1 MVYIP
6 LVKKTKW
13 IDLSNEHKR
22 LREEVEKDLREGC
35 CQKGNIQP
43 IMLQG
48 AFGIGKTNTLYYIF
62 HYCWEVLKTPALYM
76 PLAKIVDEVKK
87 EAKASDSGK
96 VENNRLSLILK
107 KMIDEQ
113 IALLKSD
120 NYDEIYNVDFPE
132 FQSGDENVNLSLTD
146 YLKDFESVSVVFD
159 EKEENPFKDVV
170 FNKDVISSAITSGNV
185 PVLLVDEF
193 ESKFYELKKI
203 VASSGGGILRELFDQ
218 IVQTHP
224 FQLVIGNGP
233 ASGYEVAKDKGG
245 DADSETAANR
255 RLKTIPIPFPASS
268 LLKRRFMEGCANGYV
283 NFIWWM
289 SRCRPGHVQK
299 LHDNVKYDMLN
310 GYKSS
315 EFVTQ
320 SIFNEP
326 IDEGGEDVTYLKT
339 SYFETIDSHLFP
351 IVKDLLLDFEPC
363 ELTME
368 KDYIDAFKN
377 ENDAKSFF
385 CSDET
390 INVEKVL
397 CPALKD
403 DICLFLEKC
412 KNSEAKYLDVNYYTH
427 LNKYFSYILDACANK
442 VGEIAF
448 NSPYK
453 YAEEALADS
462 FLIPLLELTYDFV
475 SQYEDSEAPAIK
487 EVRDFLLDCI
497 KHVEHS
503 KEEEQIAEDFPE
515 LSNLFDGFR
524 ANKCKGDK
532 FYIQFSL
539 QALREIFEQPIGS
552 PILRYRGMSLEE
564 KLETVDFQKTVLLTD
579 SYDNQIIVFV
589 PILEEDKQDAYLS
602 RLEKYIASIENNLH
616 ENAKKTL
623 HVVYLQESE
632 KIDSLKTRITR
643 TGDELL
649 PIAKYKK
656 IVFELFDDYKFNFGR
671 QIQDFIDSV
680 AKIVIAGCACGDLY
694 SPNGMTCEVR
704 DVITKIKDSS
714 WTPQKEIRRIRRT
727 IEHYEKLVCEGDNAI
742 LKAIKSK
749 SLIDYED
756 ALTKAIC
763 DASEYEDNIPCDF
776 TKIVDGKVTDTRS
789 KYIAQLYVLE
799 KAGKSGMGNNSLIEL
814 LKKIGTQGDLY
825 FAPNEDKT
833 LQTLHFDQLKT
844 ALSDSEELSVFFEK
858 YNKDDRFIQ
867 NLLAFAGSMVKET
880 VATDIET
887 LYAFMNDSIDNHWIG
902 TYSDKLKYN
911 CSKAETLI
919 KLLYLSKYVSK
930 MDSETLKESLISNL
944 NAKGAELNSTR
955 VTLTNSINEILTL
968 LYTQKPQR
976 DNESQPFFGYL
987 HKLSEVGR
995 LFDDCQRVL
1004 REESDSMA
1012 ALCIIDSVYSRLV
1025 DIVDSVNILSTQ
1037 TTTVKNSLSSFQQ
1050 SVNRLYQLPI
1060 NEIYE
1065 NKLAAKLINMK
1076 SPDASKNGFRGYN
1089 EDYCWANTRN
1099 TLKYYKDETKNVFTT
1114 KLNPIKND
1122 TLKANDVSAF
1132 TNYLYRVFQSSTD
1145 IKTRLDSVLNL
1156 CRECKVLADDYTE
1169 LKSQIEN
1176 LLKVEVNNG

>member
-1 MVYIP
+1 MAYIP
-6 LVKKTKW
+6 LVKQTKW

-22 LREEVEKDLREGC
+22 LREEVEKDLRKGC
-35 CQKGNIQP
+35 CEKGNIQP

-62 HYCWEVLKTPALYM
+62 HYCWEVLQTPALYL

-87 EAKASDSGK
+87 EANSNDSGK

-113 IALLKSD
+113 INLFKSD
-120 NYDEIYNVDFPE
+120 NYDEVFNVDFPE

-146 YLKDFESVSVVFD
+146 YLKDFEPVTVVLD
-159 EKEENPFKDVV
+159 EKEENPFKDIV
-170 FNKDVISSAITSGNV
+170 FNKDVINIAISSGNV

-218 IVQTHP
+218 IVQTRP

-255 RLKTIPIPFPASS
+255 RLKTIPIPFPASA

-299 LHDNVKYDMLN
+299 LHDNVKYDMLS

-315 EFVTQ
+315 EFITQ

-326 IDEGGEDVTYLKT
+326 IDEGGEEVTYLKT
-339 SYFETIDSHLFP
+339 SFFETIDSHLFP
-351 IVKDLLLDFEPC
+351 IVKDLLLDFEPR

-368 KDYIDAFKN
+368 KDYIDAFKDEIN
-377 ENDAKSFF
+377 AKCFY

-390 INVEKVL
+390 INVEKEL

-403 DICLFLEKC
+403 DLSIFLDKC
-412 KNSEAKYLDVNYYTH
+412 KNSDAKYLDINYYTH
-427 LNKYFSYILDACANK
+427 LNKYFSYILDACADKNGK
-442 VGEIAF
+442 IAF

-503 KEEEQIAEDFPE
+503 KEEEQIADDFPE
-515 LSNLFDGFR
+515 LSNLFDGFK
-524 ANKCKGDK
+524 ANKSKGEE

-539 QALREIFEQPIGS
+539 RALREIFEQPIGS
-552 PILRYRGMSLEE
+552 PILRYRGMSLEQ
-564 KLETVDFQKTVLLTD
+564 KLETIDFQKTVLLTD
-579 SYDNQIIVFV
+579 SYDNQMIVFV
-589 PILEEDKQDAYLS
+589 PNLEEDKQDAYIS
-602 RLEKYIASIENNLH
+602 RLEMYIKSVEKDLH
-616 ENAKKTL
+616 ENARKTL
-623 HVVYLQESE
+623 HIVYLQESE
-632 KIDSLKTRITR
+632 KIDLLKNRITR
-643 TGDELL
+643 VGDELL

-671 QIQDFIDSV
+671 QIQDFVDSV
-680 AKIVIAGCACGDLY
+680 AKIVIAGCACDDIY
-694 SPNGMTCEVR
+694 SLNGLTYEVR

-714 WTPQKEIRRIRRT
+714 WTPQKEIRRT

-742 LKAIKSK
+742 LKAVKSK

-756 ALTKAIC
+756 ALSKAIC
-763 DASEYEDNIPCDF
+763 DASDYEDNVPCDF
-776 TKIVDGKVTDTRS
+776 TKVIDGKITDARS
-789 KYIAQLYVLE
+789 KCIALLYVLE
-799 KAGKSGMGNNSLIEL
+799 KAGKTDNVNNSMVEL
-814 LKKIGTQGDLY
+814 LRKVGTQGALH
-825 FAPNEDKT
+825 FAPNEDKV
-833 LQTLHFDQLKT
+833 LQSLHFDQLKT
-844 ALSDSEELSVFFEK
+844 ALSDSEEIKDILGK
-858 YNKDDRFIQ
+858 YNGDDRFIQ
-867 NLLAFAGSMVKET
+867 NLFAFAGSMVKET
-880 VATDIET
+880 VATNIEA
-887 LYAFMNDSIDNHWIG
+887 LYAFMNDSFDNHWIA
-902 TYSDKLKYN
+902 TYSDKMKYN
-911 CSKAETLI
+911 CPKAEILI
-919 KLLYLSKYVSK
+919 KLLYLSNYVSK
-930 MDSETLKESLISNL
+930 IDSAKLRESLIANL
-944 NAKGAELNSTR
+944 TAKGAELNATR
-955 VTLTNSINEILTL
+955 ATLSESINEILTL

-976 DNESQPFFGYL
+976 DNDSQPFFGYL
-987 HKLSEVGR
+987 QKLSDVGK
-995 LFDDCQRVL
+995 LFEDCQRVL
-1004 REESDSMA
+1004 REESDSIA
-1012 ALCIIDSVYSRLV
+1012 ALCVINSVYSRLV
-1025 DIVDSVNILSTQ
+1025 DIIDSVKILSTQ
-1037 TTTVKNSLSSFQQ
+1037 TTTIKNSLSGFEQ
-1050 SVNRLYQLPI
+1050 SIKRLYQSPI

-1065 NKLAAKLINMK
+1065 DKLAAKLINMK

-1089 EDYCWANTRN
+1089 EDYCWATTRN
-1099 TLKYYKDETKNVFTT
+1099 TLKYHKDETKNVFTT
-1114 KLNPIKND
+1114 KLNPIKQE
-1122 TLKANDVSAF
+1122 TLKGNDVSVF
-1132 TNYLYRVFQSSTD
+1132 TTYLSRVLQTTTD
-1145 IKTRLDSVLNL
+1145 IKTRLDSVLSL

-1169 LKSQIEN
+1169 LKTQIGN
-1176 LLKVEVNNG
+1176 LLKFEENNG

>member
-6 LVKKTKW
+6 LVKQTKW

-22 LREEVEKDLREGC
+22 LREEVEKDLRKGC
-35 CQKGNIQP
+35 CEKGNIQP

-62 HYCWEVLKTPALYM
+62 HYCWEVLQTPALYL

-87 EAKASDSGK
+87 EAKSNDSGK

-113 IALLKSD
+113 INLLKSD
-120 NYDEIYNVDFPE
+120 NYDEVFNVDFPE

-146 YLKDFESVSVVFD
+146 YLKDFEPVTVVLD
-159 EKEENPFKDVV
+159 EKEDNPFKDIV
-170 FNKDVISSAITSGNV
+170 FNKDVINIAISSGNV

-218 IVQTHP
+218 IVQTRP

-255 RLKTIPIPFPASS
+255 RLKTIPIPFPASA

-299 LHDNVKYDMLN
+299 LHDNVKYDMLS

-315 EFVTQ
+315 EFITQ

-326 IDEGGEDVTYLKT
+326 IDEGGEEVTYLKT
-339 SYFETIDSHLFP
+339 SFFETIDSHLFP
-351 IVKDLLLDFEPC
+351 IVKDLLLDFEPR

-368 KDYIDAFKN
+368 KDYIDAFKDEIN
-377 ENDAKSFF
+377 AKCFY

-390 INVEKVL
+390 INVEKEL

-403 DICLFLEKC
+403 DLSIFLDKC
-412 KNSEAKYLDVNYYTH
+412 KNSDAKYLDINYYTH
-427 LNKYFSYILDACANK
+427 LNKYFSYILDACADKNGK
-442 VGEIAF
+442 IAF

-503 KEEEQIAEDFPE
+503 KKEEQIADDFPE
-515 LSNLFDGFR
+515 LSNLFDGFK
-524 ANKCKGDK
+524 ANKSKGEE

-539 QALREIFEQPIGS
+539 RALREIFEQPIGS
-552 PILRYRGMSLEE
+552 PILRYRGMSLEQ
-564 KLETVDFQKTVLLTD
+564 KLETIDFQKTVLLTD
-579 SYDNQIIVFV
+579 SYDNQMIVFV
-589 PILEEDKQDAYLS
+589 PNLEEDKQDAYIS
-602 RLEKYIASIENNLH
+602 RLEMYIKSVEKDLH
-616 ENAKKTL
+616 ENARKTL
-623 HVVYLQESE
+623 HIVYLQESE
-632 KIDSLKTRITR
+632 KIDLLKNRITR
-643 TGDELL
+643 VGDELL

-671 QIQDFIDSV
+671 QIQDFVDSV
-680 AKIVIAGCACGDLY
+680 AKIVIAGCACDDLY
-694 SPNGMTCEVR
+694 SLNGLTYEVR

-714 WTPQKEIRRIRRT
+714 WTPQKEIRRT

-742 LKAIKSK
+742 LKAVKSK

-756 ALTKAIC
+756 ASSKAIC
-763 DASEYEDNIPCDF
+763 DASDYEDNVPCDF
-776 TKIVDGKVTDTRS
+776 TKVIDGKITDARS
-789 KYIAQLYVLE
+789 KCIALLYVLE
-799 KAGKSGMGNNSLIEL
+799 KAGKTDNVNNSMIEL
-814 LKKIGTQGDLY
+814 LRKVGTQGALH
-825 FAPNEDKT
+825 FAPNEDKV
-833 LQTLHFDQLKT
+833 LQSLHFDQLKT
-844 ALSDSEELSVFFEK
+844 ALSDSEEIKDILGK
-858 YNKDDRFIQ
+858 YNGDDRFIQ
-867 NLLAFAGSMVKET
+867 NLFAFAGSMVKET
-880 VATDIET
+880 VATNIEA
-887 LYAFMNDSIDNHWIG
+887 LYAFMNDSFDNHWIA
-902 TYSDKLKYN
+902 TYSDKMKYN
-911 CSKAETLI
+911 CPKAEILI
-919 KLLYLSKYVSK
+919 KLLYLSNYVSK
-930 MDSETLKESLISNL
+930 IDSAKLRESLIANL
-944 NAKGAELNSTR
+944 TAKGAELNATR
-955 VTLTNSINEILTL
+955 ATLSESINEILTL

-976 DNESQPFFGYL
+976 DNDSQPFFGYL
-987 HKLSEVGR
+987 QKLSDVGK
-995 LFDDCQRVL
+995 LFEDCQRVL
-1004 REESDSMA
+1004 REESDSIA
-1012 ALCIIDSVYSRLV
+1012 ALCVINSVYSRLV
-1025 DIVDSVNILSTQ
+1025 DIIDSVKILSTQ
-1037 TTTVKNSLSSFQQ
+1037 TTTIKNSLSGFEQ
-1050 SVNRLYQLPI
+1050 SIKRLYQSPI

-1065 NKLAAKLINMK
+1065 DKLAAKLINMK

-1089 EDYCWANTRN
+1089 EDYCWATTRN
-1099 TLKYYKDETKNVFTT
+1099 TLKYHKDETKNVFTT
-1114 KLNPIKND
+1114 KLNPIKQE
-1122 TLKANDVSAF
+1122 TLKGNDVSVF
-1132 TNYLYRVFQSSTD
+1132 TTYLSRVLQTTTD
-1145 IKTRLDSVLNL
+1145 IKTRLDSVLSL

-1169 LKSQIEN
+1169 LKTQIGN
-1176 LLKVEVNNG
+1176 LLKFEENNG

>member
-1 MVYIP
+1 MAYIP
-6 LVKKTKW
+6 LVKQTKW

-22 LREEVEKDLREGC
+22 LREEVEKDLRKGC
-35 CQKGNIQP
+35 CEKGNIQP

-62 HYCWEVLKTPALYM
+62 HYCWEVLQTPALYL

-87 EAKASDSGK
+87 EAKSNDSGK
-96 VENNRLSLILK
+96 VENNRLSFILK

-113 IALLKSD
+113 INLLKSD
-120 NYDEIYNVDFPE
+120 NYDEVFNVDFPE

-146 YLKDFESVSVVFD
+146 YLKDFEPVTVVLD
-159 EKEENPFKDVV
+159 EKEDNPFKDIV
-170 FNKDVISSAITSGNV
+170 FNKDVINIAISSGNV

-218 IVQTHP
+218 IVQTRP

-255 RLKTIPIPFPASS
+255 RLKTIPIPFPASA

-299 LHDNVKYDMLN
+299 LHDNVKYDMLS

-315 EFVTQ
+315 EFITQ

-326 IDEGGEDVTYLKT
+326 IDEGGEEVTYLKT
-339 SYFETIDSHLFP
+339 SFFETIDSHLFP
-351 IVKDLLLDFEPC
+351 IVKDLLLDFEPR

-368 KDYIDAFKN
+368 KDYIDAFKDEIN
-377 ENDAKSFF
+377 AKCFY

-390 INVEKVL
+390 INVEKEL

-403 DICLFLEKC
+403 DLSIFLDKC
-412 KNSEAKYLDVNYYTH
+412 KNSDAKYLDINYYTH
-427 LNKYFSYILDACANK
+427 LNKYFSYILDACADKNGK
-442 VGEIAF
+442 IAF

-503 KEEEQIAEDFPE
+503 KEEEQIADDFPE
-515 LSNLFDGFR
+515 LSNLFDGFK
-524 ANKCKGDK
+524 ANKSKGEE

-539 QALREIFEQPIGS
+539 RALREIFEQPIGS
-552 PILRYRGMSLEE
+552 PILRYRGMSLEQ
-564 KLETVDFQKTVLLTD
+564 KLETIDFQKTVLLTD
-579 SYDNQIIVFV
+579 SYDNQMIVFV
-589 PILEEDKQDAYLS
+589 PNLEEDKQDAYIS
-602 RLEKYIASIENNLH
+602 RLEMYIKSVEKDLH
-616 ENAKKTL
+616 ENARKTL
-623 HVVYLQESE
+623 HIVYLQESE
-632 KIDSLKTRITR
+632 KIDLLKNRITR
-643 TGDELL
+643 VGDELL

-671 QIQDFIDSV
+671 QIQDFVDSV
-680 AKIVIAGCACGDLY
+680 AKIVIAGCACDDLY
-694 SPNGMTCEVR
+694 SLNGLTYEVR

-714 WTPQKEIRRIRRT
+714 WTPQKEIRRT

-742 LKAIKSK
+742 LKAVKSK

-756 ALTKAIC
+756 ALSKAIC
-763 DASEYEDNIPCDF
+763 DASDYEDNVPCDF
-776 TKIVDGKVTDTRS
+776 TKVIDGKITDARS
-789 KYIAQLYVLE
+789 KCIALLYVLE
-799 KAGKSGMGNNSLIEL
+799 KAGKTNNVNNSMVEL
-814 LKKIGTQGDLY
+814 LRKVGTQGALH
-825 FAPNEDKT
+825 FAPNEDKV
-833 LQTLHFDQLKT
+833 LQSLHFDQLKT
-844 ALSDSEELSVFFEK
+844 ALSDSEEIKDILGK
-858 YNKDDRFIQ
+858 YNGDDRFIQ
-867 NLLAFAGSMVKET
+867 NLFAFAGSMVKET
-880 VATDIET
+880 VATNIEA
-887 LYAFMNDSIDNHWIG
+887 LYAFMNDSFDNHWIA
-902 TYSDKLKYN
+902 TYSDKMKYN
-911 CSKAETLI
+911 CPKAEILI
-919 KLLYLSKYVSK
+919 KLLYLSNYVSK
-930 MDSETLKESLISNL
+930 IDSAKLRESLIANIT
-944 NAKGAELNSTR
+944 AKGAELNATR
-955 VTLTNSINEILTL
+955 ATLSESINEILTL

-976 DNESQPFFGYL
+976 DNDSQPFFGYL
-987 HKLSEVGR
+987 QKLSDVGK
-995 LFDDCQRVL
+995 LFEDCQRVL
-1004 REESDSMA
+1004 REESDSIA
-1012 ALCIIDSVYSRLV
+1012 ALCVINSVYSRLV
-1025 DIVDSVNILSTQ
+1025 DIIDSVKILSTQ
-1037 TTTVKNSLSSFQQ
+1037 TTTIKNSLSGFEQ
-1050 SVNRLYQLPI
+1050 SIKRLYQSPI

-1065 NKLAAKLINMK
+1065 DKLAAKLINMK

-1089 EDYCWANTRN
+1089 EDYCWATTRN
-1099 TLKYYKDETKNVFTT
+1099 TLKYHKDETKNVFTT
-1114 KLNPIKND
+1114 KLNPIKQE
-1122 TLKANDVSAF
+1122 TLKGNDVSVF
-1132 TNYLYRVFQSSTD
+1132 TTYLSRVLQTTTD
-1145 IKTRLDSVLNL
+1145 IKTRLDSVLSL

-1169 LKSQIEN
+1169 LKTQIGN
-1176 LLKVEVNNG
+1176 LLKFEENNG

>member
-1 MVYIP
+1 MAYIP
-6 LVKKTKW
+6 LVKQTKW

-22 LREEVEKDLREGC
+22 LREEVEKDLRKGC
-35 CQKGNIQP
+35 CEKGNIQP

-62 HYCWEVLKTPALYM
+62 HYCWEVLQTPALYL

-87 EAKASDSGK
+87 EAKSNDSGK
-96 VENNRLSLILK
+96 VENNRLSFILK

-113 IALLKSD
+113 INLLKSD
-120 NYDEIYNVDFPE
+120 NYDEVFNVDFPE

-146 YLKDFESVSVVFD
+146 YLKDFEPVTVVLD
-159 EKEENPFKDVV
+159 EKEDNPFKDIV
-170 FNKDVISSAITSGNV
+170 FNKDVINIAISSGNV

-218 IVQTHP
+218 IVQTRP

-255 RLKTIPIPFPASS
+255 RLKTIPIPFPASA

-299 LHDNVKYDMLN
+299 LHDNVKYDMLS

-315 EFVTQ
+315 EFITQ

-326 IDEGGEDVTYLKT
+326 IDEGGEEVTYLKT
-339 SYFETIDSHLFP
+339 SFFETIDSHLFP
-351 IVKDLLLDFEPC
+351 IVKDLLLDFEPR

-368 KDYIDAFKN
+368 KDYIDAFKDEIN
-377 ENDAKSFF
+377 AKCFY

-390 INVEKVL
+390 INVEKEL

-403 DICLFLEKC
+403 DLSIFLDKC
-412 KNSEAKYLDVNYYTH
+412 KNSDAKYLDINYYTH
-427 LNKYFSYILDACANK
+427 LNKYFSYILDACADKNGK
-442 VGEIAF
+442 IAF

-503 KEEEQIAEDFPE
+503 KEEEQIADDFPE
-515 LSNLFDGFR
+515 LSNLFDGFK
-524 ANKCKGDK
+524 ANKSKGEE

-539 QALREIFEQPIGS
+539 RALREIFEQPIGS
-552 PILRYRGMSLEE
+552 PILRYRGMSLEQ
-564 KLETVDFQKTVLLTD
+564 KLETIDFQKTVLLTD
-579 SYDNQIIVFV
+579 SYDNQMIVFV
-589 PILEEDKQDAYLS
+589 PNLEEDKQDAYIS
-602 RLEKYIASIENNLH
+602 RLEMYIKSVEKDLH
-616 ENAKKTL
+616 ENARKTL
-623 HVVYLQESE
+623 HIVYLQESE
-632 KIDSLKTRITR
+632 KIDLLKNRITR
-643 TGDELL
+643 VGDELL

-671 QIQDFIDSV
+671 QIQDFVDSV
-680 AKIVIAGCACGDLY
+680 AKIVIAGCACDDLY
-694 SPNGMTCEVR
+694 SLNGLTYEVR

-714 WTPQKEIRRIRRT
+714 WTPQKEIRRT

-742 LKAIKSK
+742 LKAVKSK

-756 ALTKAIC
+756 ALSKAIC
-763 DASEYEDNIPCDF
+763 DASDYEDNVPCDF
-776 TKIVDGKVTDTRS
+776 TKVIDGKITDARS
-789 KYIAQLYVLE
+789 KCIALLYVLE
-799 KAGKSGMGNNSLIEL
+799 KAGKTDNVNNSMVEL
-814 LKKIGTQGDLY
+814 LRKVGTQGALH
-825 FAPNEDKT
+825 FAPNEDKV
-833 LQTLHFDQLKT
+833 LQSLHFDQLKT
-844 ALSDSEELSVFFEK
+844 ALSDSEEIKDILGK
-858 YNKDDRFIQ
+858 YNGDDRFIQ
-867 NLLAFAGSMVKET
+867 NLFAFAGSMVKET
-880 VATDIET
+880 VATNIEA
-887 LYAFMNDSIDNHWIG
+887 LYAFMNDSFDNHWIA
-902 TYSDKLKYN
+902 TYSDKMKYN
-911 CSKAETLI
+911 CPKAEILI
-919 KLLYLSKYVSK
+919 KLLYLSNYVSK
-930 MDSETLKESLISNL
+930 IDSAKLRESLIANL
-944 NAKGAELNSTR
+944 TAKGAELNATR
-955 VTLTNSINEILTL
+955 ATLSESINEILTL

-976 DNESQPFFGYL
+976 DNDSQPFCGYL
-987 HKLSEVGR
+987 QKLSDVGK
-995 LFDDCQRVL
+995 LFEDCQRVL
-1004 REESDSMA
+1004 REESDSIA
-1012 ALCIIDSVYSRLV
+1012 ALCVINSVYSRLV
-1025 DIVDSVNILSTQ
+1025 DIIDSVKILSTQ
-1037 TTTVKNSLSSFQQ
+1037 TTTIKNSLSGFEQ
-1050 SVNRLYQLPI
+1050 SIKRLYQSPI

-1065 NKLAAKLINMK
+1065 DKLAAKLINMK

-1089 EDYCWANTRN
+1089 EDYCWATTRN
-1099 TLKYYKDETKNVFTT
+1099 TLKYHKDETKNVFTT
-1114 KLNPIKND
+1114 KLNPIKQE
-1122 TLKANDVSAF
+1122 TLKGNDVSVF
-1132 TNYLYRVFQSSTD
+1132 TTYLSRVLQTTTD
-1145 IKTRLDSVLNL
+1145 IKTRLDSVLSL

-1169 LKSQIEN
+1169 LKTQIGN
-1176 LLKVEVNNG
+1176 LLKFEENNG

>member
-1 MVYIP
+1 MAYIP
-6 LVKKTKW
+6 LVKQTKW

-22 LREEVEKDLREGC
+22 LREEVEKDLRKGC
-35 CQKGNIQP
+35 CEKGNIQP

-62 HYCWEVLKTPALYM
+62 HYCWEVLQTPALYL

-87 EAKASDSGK
+87 EAKSNDSGK

-113 IALLKSD
+113 INLLKSD
-120 NYDEIYNVDFPE
+120 NYDEVFNVDFPE

-146 YLKDFESVSVVFD
+146 YLKDFEPVTVVLD
-159 EKEENPFKDVV
+159 EKEDNPFKDIV
-170 FNKDVISSAITSGNV
+170 FNKDVINIAISSGNV

-218 IVQTHP
+218 IVQTRP
-224 FQLVIGNGP
+224 FLLVIGNGP

-255 RLKTIPIPFPASS
+255 RLKTIPIPFPASA

-299 LHDNVKYDMLN
+299 LHDNVKYDMLS

-315 EFVTQ
+315 EFITQ

-326 IDEGGEDVTYLKT
+326 IDEGGEEVTYLKT
-339 SYFETIDSHLFP
+339 SFFETIDSHLFP
-351 IVKDLLLDFEPC
+351 IVKDLLLDFEPR

-368 KDYIDAFKN
+368 KDYIDAFKDEIN
-377 ENDAKSFF
+377 AKCFY

-390 INVEKVL
+390 INVEKEL

-403 DICLFLEKC
+403 DLSIFLDKC
-412 KNSEAKYLDVNYYTH
+412 KNSDAKYLDINYYTH
-427 LNKYFSYILDACANK
+427 LNKYFSYILDACADKNGK
-442 VGEIAF
+442 IAF

-503 KEEEQIAEDFPE
+503 KEEEQIADDFPE
-515 LSNLFDGFR
+515 LSNLFDGFK
-524 ANKCKGDK
+524 ANKSKGEE

-539 QALREIFEQPIGS
+539 RALREIFEQPIGS
-552 PILRYRGMSLEE
+552 PILRYRGMSLEQ
-564 KLETVDFQKTVLLTD
+564 KLETIDFQKTVLLTD
-579 SYDNQIIVFV
+579 SYDNQMIVFV
-589 PILEEDKQDAYLS
+589 PNLEEDKQDAYIS
-602 RLEKYIASIENNLH
+602 RLEMYIKSVEKDLH
-616 ENAKKTL
+616 ENARKTL
-623 HVVYLQESE
+623 HIVYLQESE
-632 KIDSLKTRITR
+632 KIDLLKNRITR
-643 TGDELL
+643 VGDELL

-671 QIQDFIDSV
+671 QIQDFVDSV
-680 AKIVIAGCACGDLY
+680 AKIVIAGCACDDLY
-694 SPNGMTCEVR
+694 SLNGLTYEVR

-714 WTPQKEIRRIRRT
+714 WTPQKEIRRT

-742 LKAIKSK
+742 LKAVKSK

-756 ALTKAIC
+756 ALSKAIC
-763 DASEYEDNIPCDF
+763 DASDYEDNVPCDF
-776 TKIVDGKVTDTRS
+776 TKVIDGKITDARS
-789 KYIAQLYVLE
+789 KCIALLYVLE
-799 KAGKSGMGNNSLIEL
+799 KAGKTDNVNNSMVEL
-814 LKKIGTQGDLY
+814 LRKVGTQGALH
-825 FAPNEDKT
+825 FAPNEDKV
-833 LQTLHFDQLKT
+833 LQSLHFDQLKT
-844 ALSDSEELSVFFEK
+844 ALSDSEEIKDILGK
-858 YNKDDRFIQ
+858 YNGDDRFIQ
-867 NLLAFAGSMVKET
+867 NLFAFAGSMVKET
-880 VATDIET
+880 VATNIEA
-887 LYAFMNDSIDNHWIG
+887 LYAFMNDSFDNHWIA
-902 TYSDKLKYN
+902 TYSDKMKYN
-911 CSKAETLI
+911 CPKAEILI
-919 KLLYLSKYVSK
+919 KLLYLSNYVSK
-930 MDSETLKESLISNL
+930 IDSAKLRESLIANL
-944 NAKGAELNSTR
+944 TAKGAELNATR
-955 VTLTNSINEILTL
+955 ATLSESINEILTL

-976 DNESQPFFGYL
+976 DNDSQPFFGYL
-987 HKLSEVGR
+987 QKLSDVGK
-995 LFDDCQRVL
+995 LFEDCQRVL
-1004 REESDSMA
+1004 REESDSIA
-1012 ALCIIDSVYSRLV
+1012 ALCVINSVYSRLV
-1025 DIVDSVNILSTQ
+1025 DIIDSVKILSTQ
-1037 TTTVKNSLSSFQQ
+1037 TTTIKNSLSGFEQ
-1050 SVNRLYQLPI
+1050 SIKRLYQSPI
-1060 NEIYE
+1060 SEIYE
-1065 NKLAAKLINMK
+1065 DKLAAKLINMK

-1089 EDYCWANTRN
+1089 EDYCWATTRN
-1099 TLKYYKDETKNVFTT
+1099 TLKYHKDETKNVFTT
-1114 KLNPIKND
+1114 KLNPIKQE
-1122 TLKANDVSAF
+1122 TLKGNDVSVF
-1132 TNYLYRVFQSSTD
+1132 TTYLSRVLQTTTD
-1145 IKTRLDSVLNL
+1145 IKTRLDSVLSL

-1169 LKSQIEN
+1169 LKTQIGN
-1176 LLKVEVNNG
+1176 LLKFEENNG

>member
-1 MVYIP
+1 MAYIP
-6 LVKKTKW
+6 LVKQTKW

-22 LREEVEKDLREGC
+22 LREEVEKDLRKGC
-35 CQKGNIQP
+35 CEKGNIQP

-62 HYCWEVLKTPALYM
+62 HYCWEVLQTPALYL

-87 EAKASDSGK
+87 EAKSNDSGK

-113 IALLKSD
+113 INLLKSD
-120 NYDEIYNVDFPE
+120 NYDEVFNVDFPE

-146 YLKDFESVSVVFD
+146 YLKDFEPVTVVLD
-159 EKEENPFKDVV
+159 EKEDNPFKDIV
-170 FNKDVISSAITSGNV
+170 FNKDVINIAISSGNV

-218 IVQTHP
+218 IVQTRP
-224 FQLVIGNGP
+224 FLLVIGNGP

-255 RLKTIPIPFPASS
+255 RLKTIPIPFPASA

-299 LHDNVKYDMLN
+299 LHDNVKYDMLS

-315 EFVTQ
+315 EFITQ

-326 IDEGGEDVTYLKT
+326 IDEGGEEVTYLKT
-339 SYFETIDSHLFP
+339 SFFETIDSHLFP
-351 IVKDLLLDFEPC
+351 IVKDLLLDFEPR

-368 KDYIDAFKN
+368 KDYIDAFKDEIN
-377 ENDAKSFF
+377 AKCFY

-390 INVEKVL
+390 INVEKEL

-403 DICLFLEKC
+403 DLSIFLDKC
-412 KNSEAKYLDVNYYTH
+412 KNSDAKYLDINYYTH
-427 LNKYFSYILDACANK
+427 LNKYFSYILDACADKNGK
-442 VGEIAF
+442 IAF

-503 KEEEQIAEDFPE
+503 KEEEQIADDFPE
-515 LSNLFDGFR
+515 LSNLFDGFK
-524 ANKCKGDK
+524 ANKSKGEE

-539 QALREIFEQPIGS
+539 RALREIFEQPIGS
-552 PILRYRGMSLEE
+552 PILRYRGMSLEQ
-564 KLETVDFQKTVLLTD
+564 KLETIDFQKTVLLTD
-579 SYDNQIIVFV
+579 SYDNQMIVFV
-589 PILEEDKQDAYLS
+589 PNLEEDKQDAYIS
-602 RLEKYIASIENNLH
+602 RLEMYIKSVEKDLH
-616 ENAKKTL
+616 ENARKTL
-623 HVVYLQESE
+623 HIVYLQESE
-632 KIDSLKTRITR
+632 KIDLLKNRITR
-643 TGDELL
+643 VGDELL

-671 QIQDFIDSV
+671 QIQDFVDSV
-680 AKIVIAGCACGDLY
+680 AKIVIAGCACDDLY
-694 SPNGMTCEVR
+694 SLNGLTYEVR

-714 WTPQKEIRRIRRT
+714 WTPQKEIRRT

-742 LKAIKSK
+742 LKAVQSK

-756 ALTKAIC
+756 ALSKAIC
-763 DASEYEDNIPCDF
+763 DASDYEDNVPCDF
-776 TKIVDGKVTDTRS
+776 TKVIDGKITDARS
-789 KYIAQLYVLE
+789 KCIALLYVLE
-799 KAGKSGMGNNSLIEL
+799 KAGKTDNVNNSMVEL
-814 LKKIGTQGDLY
+814 LRKVGTQGALH
-825 FAPNEDKT
+825 FAPNEDKV
-833 LQTLHFDQLKT
+833 LQSLHFDQLKT
-844 ALSDSEELSVFFEK
+844 ALSDSEEIKDILGK
-858 YNKDDRFIQ
+858 YNGDDRFIQ
-867 NLLAFAGSMVKET
+867 NLFAFAGSMVKET
-880 VATDIET
+880 VATNIEA
-887 LYAFMNDSIDNHWIG
+887 LYAFMNDSFDNHWIA
-902 TYSDKLKYN
+902 TYSDKMKYN
-911 CSKAETLI
+911 CPKAEILI
-919 KLLYLSKYVSK
+919 KLLYLSNYVSK
-930 MDSETLKESLISNL
+930 IDSAKLRESLIANL
-944 NAKGAELNSTR
+944 TAKGAELNATR
-955 VTLTNSINEILTL
+955 ATLSESINEILTL

-976 DNESQPFFGYL
+976 DNDSQPFFGYL
-987 HKLSEVGR
+987 QKLSDVGK
-995 LFDDCQRVL
+995 LFEDCQRVL
-1004 REESDSMA
+1004 REESDSIA
-1012 ALCIIDSVYSRLV
+1012 ALCVINSVYSRLV
-1025 DIVDSVNILSTQ
+1025 DIIDSVKILSTQ
-1037 TTTVKNSLSSFQQ
+1037 TTTIKNSLSGFEQ
-1050 SVNRLYQLPI
+1050 SIKRLYQSPI

-1065 NKLAAKLINMK
+1065 DKLAAKLINMK

-1089 EDYCWANTRN
+1089 EDYCWATTRN
-1099 TLKYYKDETKNVFTT
+1099 TLKYHKDETKNVFTT
-1114 KLNPIKND
+1114 KLNPIKQE
-1122 TLKANDVSAF
+1122 TLKGNDVSVF
-1132 TNYLYRVFQSSTD
+1132 TTYLSRVLQTTTD
-1145 IKTRLDSVLNL
+1145 IKTRLDSVLSL

-1169 LKSQIEN
+1169 LKTQIGN
-1176 LLKVEVNNG
+1176 LLKFEENNG

>member
-1 MVYIP
+1 MAYIP
-6 LVKKTKW
+6 LVKQTKW

-22 LREEVEKDLREGC
+22 LREEVEKDLRKGC
-35 CQKGNIQP
+35 CEKGNIQP

-62 HYCWEVLKTPALYM
+62 HYCWEVLQTPALYL

-87 EAKASDSGK
+87 EAKSNDSGK

-113 IALLKSD
+113 INLLKSD
-120 NYDEIYNVDFPE
+120 NYDEVFNVDFPE

-146 YLKDFESVSVVFD
+146 YLKDFEPVTVVLD
-159 EKEENPFKDVV
+159 EKEDNPFKDIV
-170 FNKDVISSAITSGNV
+170 FNKDVINIAISSGNV

-218 IVQTHP
+218 IVQTRP

-255 RLKTIPIPFPASS
+255 RLKTIPIPFPASA

-299 LHDNVKYDMLN
+299 LHDNVKYDMLS

-315 EFVTQ
+315 EFITQ

-326 IDEGGEDVTYLKT
+326 IDEGGEEVTYLKT
-339 SYFETIDSHLFP
+339 SFFETIDSHLFP
-351 IVKDLLLDFEPC
+351 IVKDLLLDFEPR

-368 KDYIDAFKN
+368 KDYIDAFKDEIN
-377 ENDAKSFF
+377 AKCFY

-390 INVEKVL
+390 INVEKEL

-403 DICLFLEKC
+403 DLSIFLDKC
-412 KNSEAKYLDVNYYTH
+412 KNSDAKYLDINYYTH
-427 LNKYFSYILDACANK
+427 LNKYFSYILDACADKNGK
-442 VGEIAF
+442 IAF

-503 KEEEQIAEDFPE
+503 KKEEQIADDFPE
-515 LSNLFDGFR
+515 LSNLFDGFK
-524 ANKCKGDK
+524 ANKSKGEE

-539 QALREIFEQPIGS
+539 RALREIFEQPIGS
-552 PILRYRGMSLEE
+552 PILRYRGMSLEQ
-564 KLETVDFQKTVLLTD
+564 KLETIDFQKTVLLTD
-579 SYDNQIIVFV
+579 SYDNQMIVFV
-589 PILEEDKQDAYLS
+589 PNLDEDKQDAYIS
-602 RLEKYIASIENNLH
+602 RLEMYIKSVEKDLH
-616 ENAKKTL
+616 ENARKTL
-623 HVVYLQESE
+623 HIVYLQESE
-632 KIDSLKTRITR
+632 KIDLLKNRITR
-643 TGDELL
+643 VGDELL

-671 QIQDFIDSV
+671 QIQDFVDSV
-680 AKIVIAGCACGDLY
+680 AKIVIAGCACDDLY
-694 SPNGMTCEVR
+694 SLNGLTYEVR

-714 WTPQKEIRRIRRT
+714 WTPQKEIRRT

-742 LKAIKSK
+742 LKAVKSK

-756 ALTKAIC
+756 ALSKAIC
-763 DASEYEDNIPCDF
+763 DASDYEDNVPCDF
-776 TKIVDGKVTDTRS
+776 TKVIDGKITDARS
-789 KYIAQLYVLE
+789 KCIALLYVLE
-799 KAGKSGMGNNSLIEL
+799 KAGKTDNVNNSMVEL
-814 LKKIGTQGDLY
+814 LRKVGTQGALH
-825 FAPNEDKT
+825 FAPNEDKV
-833 LQTLHFDQLKT
+833 LQSLHFDQLKT
-844 ALSDSEELSVFFEK
+844 ALSDSEEIKDILGK
-858 YNKDDRFIQ
+858 YNGDDRFIQ
-867 NLLAFAGSMVKET
+867 NLFAFAGSMVKET
-880 VATDIET
+880 VATNIEA
-887 LYAFMNDSIDNHWIG
+887 LYAFMNDSFDNHWIA

-911 CSKAETLI
+911 CPKAEILI
-919 KLLYLSKYVSK
+919 KLLYLSNYVSK
-930 MDSETLKESLISNL
+930 IDSAKLRESLIANL
-944 NAKGAELNSTR
+944 TAKGAELNATR
-955 VTLTNSINEILTL
+955 ATLSESINEILTL

-976 DNESQPFFGYL
+976 DNDSQPFFGYL
-987 HKLSEVGR
+987 QKLSDVGK
-995 LFDDCQRVL
+995 LFEDCQRVL
-1004 REESDSMA
+1004 REESDSIA
-1012 ALCIIDSVYSRLV
+1012 ALCVINSVYSRLV
-1025 DIVDSVNILSTQ
+1025 DIIDSVKILSTQ
-1037 TTTVKNSLSSFQQ
+1037 TTTIKNSLSGFEQ
-1050 SVNRLYQLPI
+1050 SIKRLYQSPI

-1065 NKLAAKLINMK
+1065 DKLAAKLINMK

-1089 EDYCWANTRN
+1089 EDYCWATTRN
-1099 TLKYYKDETKNVFTT
+1099 TLKYHKDETKNVFTT
-1114 KLNPIKND
+1114 KLNPIKQE
-1122 TLKANDVSAF
+1122 TLKGNDVSVF
-1132 TNYLYRVFQSSTD
+1132 TTYLSRVLQTTTD
-1145 IKTRLDSVLNL
+1145 IKTRLDSVLSL

-1169 LKSQIEN
+1169 LKTQIGN
-1176 LLKVEVNNG
+1176 LLKFEENNG

>member
-1 MVYIP
+1 MAYIP
-6 LVKKTKW
+6 LVKQTKW

-22 LREEVEKDLREGC
+22 LREEVEKDLRKGC
-35 CQKGNIQP
+35 CEKGNIQP

-62 HYCWEVLKTPALYM
+62 HYCWEVLQTPALYL

-87 EAKASDSGK
+87 EAKSNDSGK

-113 IALLKSD
+113 INLLKSD
-120 NYDEIYNVDFPE
+120 NYDEVFNVDFPE

-146 YLKDFESVSVVFD
+146 YLKDFEPVTVVLD
-159 EKEENPFKDVV
+159 EKEDNPFKDIV
-170 FNKDVISSAITSGNV
+170 FNKDVINIAISSGNV

-218 IVQTHP
+218 IVQTRP

-255 RLKTIPIPFPASS
+255 RLKTIPIPFPASA

-299 LHDNVKYDMLN
+299 LHDNVKYDMLS

-315 EFVTQ
+315 EFITQ

-326 IDEGGEDVTYLKT
+326 IDEGGEEVTYLKT
-339 SYFETIDSHLFP
+339 SFFETIDSHLFP
-351 IVKDLLLDFEPC
+351 IVKDLLLDFEPR

-368 KDYIDAFKN
+368 KDYIDAFKDEIN
-377 ENDAKSFF
+377 AKCFY

-390 INVEKVL
+390 INVEKEL

-403 DICLFLEKC
+403 DLSIFLDKC
-412 KNSEAKYLDVNYYTH
+412 KNSDAKYLDINYYTH
-427 LNKYFSYILDACANK
+427 LNKYFSYILDACADKNGK
-442 VGEIAF
+442 IAF

-503 KEEEQIAEDFPE
+503 KEEEQIADDFPE
-515 LSNLFDGFR
+515 LSNLFDGFK
-524 ANKCKGDK
+524 ANKSKGEE

-539 QALREIFEQPIGS
+539 RALREIFEQPIGS
-552 PILRYRGMSLEE
+552 PILRYRGMSLEQ
-564 KLETVDFQKTVLLTD
+564 KLETIDFQKTVLLTD
-579 SYDNQIIVFV
+579 SYDNQMIVFV
-589 PILEEDKQDAYLS
+589 PNLEEDKQDAYIS
-602 RLEKYIASIENNLH
+602 RLEMYIKSIEKDLH
-616 ENAKKTL
+616 ENARKTL
-623 HVVYLQESE
+623 HIVYLQESE
-632 KIDSLKTRITR
+632 KIDLLKNRITR
-643 TGDELL
+643 VGDELL

-671 QIQDFIDSV
+671 QIQDFVDSV
-680 AKIVIAGCACGDLY
+680 AKIVIAGCACDDLY
-694 SPNGMTCEVR
+694 SLNGLTYEVR

-714 WTPQKEIRRIRRT
+714 WTPQKEIRRT

-742 LKAIKSK
+742 LKAVKSK

-756 ALTKAIC
+756 ALSKAIC
-763 DASEYEDNIPCDF
+763 DASDYEDNVPCDF
-776 TKIVDGKVTDTRS
+776 TKVIDGKITDARS
-789 KYIAQLYVLE
+789 KCIALLYVLE
-799 KAGKSGMGNNSLIEL
+799 KAGKTDNVNNSMVEL
-814 LKKIGTQGDLY
+814 LRKVGTQGALH
-825 FAPNEDKT
+825 FAPNEDKV
-833 LQTLHFDQLKT
+833 LQSLHFDQLKT
-844 ALSDSEELSVFFEK
+844 ALSDSEEIKDILGK
-858 YNKDDRFIQ
+858 YNGDDRFIQ
-867 NLLAFAGSMVKET
+867 NLFAFAGSMVKET
-880 VATDIET
+880 VATNIEA
-887 LYAFMNDSIDNHWIG
+887 LYAFMNDSFDNHWIA
-902 TYSDKLKYN
+902 TYSDKMKYN
-911 CSKAETLI
+911 CPKAEILI
-919 KLLYLSKYVSK
+919 KLLYLSNYVSK
-930 MDSETLKESLISNL
+930 IDSAKLRESLIANL
-944 NAKGAELNSTR
+944 TAKGAELNATR
-955 VTLTNSINEILTL
+955 ATLSESINEILTL

-976 DNESQPFFGYL
+976 DNDSQPFFGYL
-987 HKLSEVGR
+987 QKLSDVGK
-995 LFDDCQRVL
+995 LFEDCQRVL
-1004 REESDSMA
+1004 REESDSIA
-1012 ALCIIDSVYSRLV
+1012 ALCVINSVYSRLV
-1025 DIVDSVNILSTQ
+1025 DIIDSVKILSTQ
-1037 TTTVKNSLSSFQQ
+1037 TTTIKNSLSGFEQ
-1050 SVNRLYQLPI
+1050 SIKRLYQSPI

-1065 NKLAAKLINMK
+1065 DKLAAKLINMK

-1089 EDYCWANTRN
+1089 EDYCWATTRN
-1099 TLKYYKDETKNVFTT
+1099 TLKYHKDETKNVFTT
-1114 KLNPIKND
+1114 KLNPIKQE
-1122 TLKANDVSAF
+1122 TLKGNDVSVF
-1132 TNYLYRVFQSSTD
+1132 TTYLSRVLQTTTD
-1145 IKTRLDSVLNL
+1145 IKTRLDSVLSL

-1169 LKSQIEN
+1169 LKTQIGN
-1176 LLKVEVNNG
+1176 LLKFEENNG

>member
-1 MVYIP
+1 MAYIP
-6 LVKKTKW
+6 VVKQTKW

-22 LREEVEKDLREGC
+22 LREEVEKDLRKGC
-35 CQKGNIQP
+35 CEKGNIQP

-62 HYCWEVLKTPALYM
+62 HYCWEVLQTPALYL

-87 EAKASDSGK
+87 EAKSNDSGK

-113 IALLKSD
+113 INLLKSD
-120 NYDEIYNVDFPE
+120 NYDEVFNVDFPE

-146 YLKDFESVSVVFD
+146 YLKDFEPVTVVLD
-159 EKEENPFKDVV
+159 EKEDNPFKDIV
-170 FNKDVISSAITSGNV
+170 FNKDVINIAISSGNV

-218 IVQTHP
+218 IVQTRP
-224 FQLVIGNGP
+224 FLLVIGNGP

-255 RLKTIPIPFPASS
+255 RLKTIPIPFPASA

-299 LHDNVKYDMLN
+299 LHDNVKYDMLS

-315 EFVTQ
+315 EFITQ

-326 IDEGGEDVTYLKT
+326 IDEGGEEVTYLKT
-339 SYFETIDSHLFP
+339 SFFETIDSHLFP
-351 IVKDLLLDFEPC
+351 IVKDLLLDFEPR

-368 KDYIDAFKN
+368 KDYIDAFKDEIN
-377 ENDAKSFF
+377 AKCFY

-390 INVEKVL
+390 INVEKEL

-403 DICLFLEKC
+403 DLSIFLDKC
-412 KNSEAKYLDVNYYTH
+412 KNSDAKYLDINYYTH
-427 LNKYFSYILDACANK
+427 LNKYFSYILDACADKNGK
-442 VGEIAF
+442 IAF

-503 KEEEQIAEDFPE
+503 KEEEQIADDFPE
-515 LSNLFDGFR
+515 LSNLFDGFK
-524 ANKCKGDK
+524 ANKSKGEE

-539 QALREIFEQPIGS
+539 RALREIFEQPIGS
-552 PILRYRGMSLEE
+552 PILRYRGMSLEQ
-564 KLETVDFQKTVLLTD
+564 KLETIDFQKTVLLTD
-579 SYDNQIIVFV
+579 SYDNQMIVFV
-589 PILEEDKQDAYLS
+589 PNLEEDKQDAYIS
-602 RLEKYIASIENNLH
+602 RLEMYIKSVEKDLH
-616 ENAKKTL
+616 ENARKTL
-623 HVVYLQESE
+623 HIVYLQESE
-632 KIDSLKTRITR
+632 KIDLLKNRITR
-643 TGDELL
+643 VGDELL

-671 QIQDFIDSV
+671 QIQDFVDSV
-680 AKIVIAGCACGDLY
+680 AKIVIAGCACDDLY
-694 SPNGMTCEVR
+694 SLNGLTYEVR

-714 WTPQKEIRRIRRT
+714 WTPQKEIRRT

-742 LKAIKSK
+742 LKAVKSK

-756 ALTKAIC
+756 ALSKAIC
-763 DASEYEDNIPCDF
+763 DASDYEDNVPCDF
-776 TKIVDGKVTDTRS
+776 TKVIDGKITDARS
-789 KYIAQLYVLE
+789 KCIALLYVLE
-799 KAGKSGMGNNSLIEL
+799 KAGKTDNVNNSMVEL
-814 LKKIGTQGDLY
+814 LRKVGTQGALH
-825 FAPNEDKT
+825 FAPNEDKV
-833 LQTLHFDQLKT
+833 LQSLHFDQLKT
-844 ALSDSEELSVFFEK
+844 ALSDSEEIKDILGK
-858 YNKDDRFIQ
+858 YNGDDRFIQ
-867 NLLAFAGSMVKET
+867 NLFAFAGSMVKET
-880 VATDIET
+880 VATNIEA
-887 LYAFMNDSIDNHWIG
+887 LYAFMNDSFDNHWIA
-902 TYSDKLKYN
+902 TYSDKMKYN
-911 CSKAETLI
+911 CPKAEILI
-919 KLLYLSKYVSK
+919 KLLYLSNYVSK
-930 MDSETLKESLISNL
+930 IDSAKLRESLIANL
-944 NAKGAELNSTR
+944 TAKGAELNATR
-955 VTLTNSINEILTL
+955 ATLSESINEILTL

-976 DNESQPFFGYL
+976 DNDSQPFFGYL
-987 HKLSEVGR
+987 QKLSDVGK
-995 LFDDCQRVL
+995 LFEDCQRVL
-1004 REESDSMA
+1004 REESDSIA
-1012 ALCIIDSVYSRLV
+1012 ALCVINSVYSRLV
-1025 DIVDSVNILSTQ
+1025 DIIDSVKILSTQ
-1037 TTTVKNSLSSFQQ
+1037 TTTIKNSLSGFEQ
-1050 SVNRLYQLPI
+1050 SIKRLYQSPI

-1065 NKLAAKLINMK
+1065 DKLAAKLINMK

-1089 EDYCWANTRN
+1089 EDYCWATTRN
-1099 TLKYYKDETKNVFTT
+1099 TLKYHKDETKNVFTT
-1114 KLNPIKND
+1114 KLNPIKQE
-1122 TLKANDVSAF
+1122 TLKGNDVSVF
-1132 TNYLYRVFQSSTD
+1132 TTYLSRVLQTTTD
-1145 IKTRLDSVLNL
+1145 IKTRLDSVLSL

-1169 LKSQIEN
+1169 LKTQIGN
-1176 LLKVEVNNG
+1176 LLKFEENNG

>member
-1 MVYIP
+1 MAYIP
-6 LVKKTKW
+6 LVKQTKW

-22 LREEVEKDLREGC
+22 LREEVEKDLRKGC
-35 CQKGNIQP
+35 CEKGNIQP

-62 HYCWEVLKTPALYM
+62 HYCWEVLQTPALYL

-87 EAKASDSGK
+87 EAKSNDSGK

-113 IALLKSD
+113 INLLKSD
-120 NYDEIYNVDFPE
+120 NYDEVFNVDFPE

-146 YLKDFESVSVVFD
+146 YLKDFEPVTVVLD
-159 EKEENPFKDVV
+159 EKEDNPFKDIV
-170 FNKDVISSAITSGNV
+170 FNKDVINIAISSGNV

-218 IVQTHP
+218 IVQTRP

-255 RLKTIPIPFPASS
+255 RLKTIPIPFPASA

-299 LHDNVKYDMLN
+299 LHDNVKYDMLSR
-310 GYKSS
+310 YKSS
-315 EFVTQ
+315 EFITQ

-326 IDEGGEDVTYLKT
+326 IDEGGEEVTYLKT
-339 SYFETIDSHLFP
+339 SFFETIDSHLFP
-351 IVKDLLLDFEPC
+351 IVKDLLLDFEPR

-368 KDYIDAFKN
+368 KDYIDAFKDEIN
-377 ENDAKSFF
+377 AKCFY

-390 INVEKVL
+390 INVEKEL

-403 DICLFLEKC
+403 DLSIFLDKC
-412 KNSEAKYLDVNYYTH
+412 KNSDAKYLDINYYTH
-427 LNKYFSYILDACANK
+427 LNKYFSYILDACADKNGK
-442 VGEIAF
+442 IAF

-503 KEEEQIAEDFPE
+503 KEEEQIADDFPE
-515 LSNLFDGFR
+515 LSNLFDGFK
-524 ANKCKGDK
+524 ANKSKGEE

-539 QALREIFEQPIGS
+539 RALREIFEQPIGS
-552 PILRYRGMSLEE
+552 PILRYRGMSLEQ
-564 KLETVDFQKTVLLTD
+564 KLETIDFQKTVLLTD
-579 SYDNQIIVFV
+579 SYDNQMIVFV
-589 PILEEDKQDAYLS
+589 PNLEEDKQDAYIS
-602 RLEKYIASIENNLH
+602 RLEMYIKSVEKDLH
-616 ENAKKTL
+616 ENARKTL
-623 HVVYLQESE
+623 HIVYLQESE
-632 KIDSLKTRITR
+632 KIDLLKNRITR
-643 TGDELL
+643 VGDELL

-671 QIQDFIDSV
+671 QIQDFVDSV
-680 AKIVIAGCACGDLY
+680 AKIVIAGCACDDLY
-694 SPNGMTCEVR
+694 SLNGLTYEVR

-714 WTPQKEIRRIRRT
+714 WTPQKEIRRT

-742 LKAIKSK
+742 LKAVKSK

-756 ALTKAIC
+756 ALSKAIC
-763 DASEYEDNIPCDF
+763 DASDYEDNVPCDF
-776 TKIVDGKVTDTRS
+776 TKVIDGKITDARS
-789 KYIAQLYVLE
+789 KCIALLYVLE
-799 KAGKSGMGNNSLIEL
+799 KAGKTNNVNNSMVEL
-814 LKKIGTQGDLY
+814 LRKVGTQGALH
-825 FAPNEDKT
+825 FAPNEDKV
-833 LQTLHFDQLKT
+833 LQSLHFDQLKT
-844 ALSDSEELSVFFEK
+844 ALSDSEEIKDILGK
-858 YNKDDRFIQ
+858 YNGDDRFIQ
-867 NLLAFAGSMVKET
+867 NLFAFAGSMVKET
-880 VATDIET
+880 VATNIEA
-887 LYAFMNDSIDNHWIG
+887 LYAFMNDSFDNHWIA
-902 TYSDKLKYN
+902 TYSDKMKYN
-911 CSKAETLI
+911 CPKAEILI
-919 KLLYLSKYVSK
+919 KLLYLSNYVSK
-930 MDSETLKESLISNL
+930 IDSAKLRESLIANL
-944 NAKGAELNSTR
+944 TAKGAELNATR
-955 VTLTNSINEILTL
+955 ATLSESINEILTL

-976 DNESQPFFGYL
+976 DNDSQPFFGYL
-987 HKLSEVGR
+987 QKLSDVGK
-995 LFDDCQRVL
+995 LFEDCQRVL
-1004 REESDSMA
+1004 REESDSIA
-1012 ALCIIDSVYSRLV
+1012 ALCVINSVYSRLV
-1025 DIVDSVNILSTQ
+1025 DIIDSVKILSTQ
-1037 TTTVKNSLSSFQQ
+1037 TTTIKNSLSGFEQ
-1050 SVNRLYQLPI
+1050 SIKRLYQSPI

-1065 NKLAAKLINMK
+1065 DKLAAKLINMK

-1089 EDYCWANTRN
+1089 EDYCWATTRN
-1099 TLKYYKDETKNVFTT
+1099 TLKYHKDETKNVFTT
-1114 KLNPIKND
+1114 KLNPIKQE
-1122 TLKANDVSAF
+1122 TLKGNDVSVF
-1132 TNYLYRVFQSSTD
+1132 TTYLSRVLQTTTD
-1145 IKTRLDSVLNL
+1145 IKTRLDSVLSL

-1169 LKSQIEN
+1169 LKIQIGN
-1176 LLKVEVNNG
+1176 LLKFEENNG

>member
-1 MVYIP
+1 MAYIP
-6 LVKKTKW
+6 LVKQTKW

-22 LREEVEKDLREGC
+22 LREEVEKDLRKGC
-35 CQKGNIQP
+35 CEKGNIQP

-62 HYCWEVLKTPALYM
+62 HYCWEVLQTPALYL

-87 EAKASDSGK
+87 EAKSNDSGK

-113 IALLKSD
+113 INLLKSD
-120 NYDEIYNVDFPE
+120 NYDEVFNVDFPE

-146 YLKDFESVSVVFD
+146 YLKDFEPVTVVLD
-159 EKEENPFKDVV
+159 EKEENPFKDIV
-170 FNKDVISSAITSGNV
+170 FNKDVINIAISSGNV

-218 IVQTHP
+218 IVQTRP

-255 RLKTIPIPFPASS
+255 RLKTIPIPFPASA

-299 LHDNVKYDMLN
+299 LHDNVKYDMLS

-315 EFVTQ
+315 EFITQ

-326 IDEGGEDVTYLKT
+326 IDEGGEEVTYLKT
-339 SYFETIDSHLFP
+339 SFFETIDSHLFP
-351 IVKDLLLDFEPC
+351 IVKDLLLDFEPR

-368 KDYIDAFKN
+368 KDYIDAFKDEIN
-377 ENDAKSFF
+377 AKCFY

-390 INVEKVL
+390 INVEKEL

-403 DICLFLEKC
+403 DLSIFLDKC
-412 KNSEAKYLDVNYYTH
+412 KNSDAKYLDINYYTH
-427 LNKYFSYILDACANK
+427 LNKYFSYILDACADKNGK
-442 VGEIAF
+442 IAF

-487 EVRDFLLDCI
+487 EVRDFFLDCI

-503 KEEEQIAEDFPE
+503 KEEEQIADDFPE
-515 LSNLFDGFR
+515 LSNLFDGFK
-524 ANKCKGDK
+524 ANKSKGEE

-539 QALREIFEQPIGS
+539 RALREIFEQPIGS
-552 PILRYRGMSLEE
+552 PILRYRGMSLEQ
-564 KLETVDFQKTVLLTD
+564 KLETIDFQKTVLLTD
-579 SYDNQIIVFV
+579 SYDNQMIVFV
-589 PILEEDKQDAYLS
+589 PNLEEDKQDAYIS
-602 RLEKYIASIENNLH
+602 RLEMYIKSVEKDLH
-616 ENAKKTL
+616 ENARKTL
-623 HVVYLQESE
+623 HIVYLQESE
-632 KIDSLKTRITR
+632 KIDLLKNRITR
-643 TGDELL
+643 VGDELL

-671 QIQDFIDSV
+671 QIQDFVDSV
-680 AKIVIAGCACGDLY
+680 AKIVIAGCACDDLY
-694 SPNGMTCEVR
+694 SLNGLTYEVR

-714 WTPQKEIRRIRRT
+714 WTPQKEIRRT

-742 LKAIKSK
+742 LKAVKSK

-756 ALTKAIC
+756 ALSKAIC
-763 DASEYEDNIPCDF
+763 DASDYEDNVPCDF
-776 TKIVDGKVTDTRS
+776 TKVIDGKITDARS
-789 KYIAQLYVLE
+789 KCIALLYVLE
-799 KAGKSGMGNNSLIEL
+799 KAGKTDNVNNSMVEL
-814 LKKIGTQGDLY
+814 LRKVGTQGALH
-825 FAPNEDKT
+825 FAPNEDKV
-833 LQTLHFDQLKT
+833 LQSLHFDQLKT
-844 ALSDSEELSVFFEK
+844 ALSDSEEIKDILGK
-858 YNKDDRFIQ
+858 YNGDDRFIQ
-867 NLLAFAGSMVKET
+867 NLFAFAGSMVKET
-880 VATDIET
+880 VATNIEA
-887 LYAFMNDSIDNHWIG
+887 LYAFMNDSFDNHWIA

-911 CSKAETLI
+911 CPKAEILI
-919 KLLYLSKYVSK
+919 KLLYLSNYVSK
-930 MDSETLKESLISNL
+930 IDSAKLRESLIANL
-944 NAKGAELNSTR
+944 TAKGAELNATR
-955 VTLTNSINEILTL
+955 ATLSESINEILTL

-976 DNESQPFFGYL
+976 DNDSQPFFGYL
-987 HKLSEVGR
+987 QKLSDVGK
-995 LFDDCQRVL
+995 LFEDCQRVL
-1004 REESDSMA
+1004 REESDSIA
-1012 ALCIIDSVYSRLV
+1012 ALCVINSVYSRLV
-1025 DIVDSVNILSTQ
+1025 DIIDSVKILSTQ
-1037 TTTVKNSLSSFQQ
+1037 TTTIKNSLSGFEQ
-1050 SVNRLYQLPI
+1050 SIKRLYQSPI

-1065 NKLAAKLINMK
+1065 DKLAAKLINMK

-1089 EDYCWANTRN
+1089 EDYCWATTRN
-1099 TLKYYKDETKNVFTT
+1099 TLKYHKDETKNVFTT
-1114 KLNPIKND
+1114 KLNPIKQE
-1122 TLKANDVSAF
+1122 TLKGNDVSVF
-1132 TNYLYRVFQSSTD
+1132 TTYLSRVLQTTTD
-1145 IKTRLDSVLNL
+1145 IKTRLDSVLSL

-1169 LKSQIEN
+1169 LKTQIGN
-1176 LLKVEVNNG
+1176 LLKFEENNG

>member
-1 MVYIP
+1 MAYIP
-6 LVKKTKW
+6 LVKQTKW

-22 LREEVEKDLREGC
+22 LREEVEKDLRKGC
-35 CQKGNIQP
+35 CEKGNIQP

-62 HYCWEVLKTPALYM
+62 HYCWEVLQTPALYL

-87 EAKASDSGK
+87 EAKSNDSGK

-113 IALLKSD
+113 INLLKSD
-120 NYDEIYNVDFPE
+120 NYDEVFNVDFPE

-146 YLKDFESVSVVFD
+146 YLKDFEPVTVVLD
-159 EKEENPFKDVV
+159 EKEENPFKDIV
-170 FNKDVISSAITSGNV
+170 FNKDVINIAISSGNV

-218 IVQTHP
+218 IVQTRP

-255 RLKTIPIPFPASS
+255 RLKTIPIPFPASA

-299 LHDNVKYDMLN
+299 LHDNVKYDMLS

-315 EFVTQ
+315 EFITQ

-326 IDEGGEDVTYLKT
+326 IDEGGEEVTYLKT
-339 SYFETIDSHLFP
+339 SFFETIDSHLFP
-351 IVKDLLLDFEPC
+351 IVKDLLLDFEPR

-368 KDYIDAFKN
+368 KDYIDAFKDEIN
-377 ENDAKSFF
+377 AKCFY

-390 INVEKVL
+390 INVEKEL

-403 DICLFLEKC
+403 DLSIFLDKC
-412 KNSEAKYLDVNYYTH
+412 KNSDAKYLDINYYTH
-427 LNKYFSYILDACANK
+427 LNKYFSYILDACADKNGK
-442 VGEIAF
+442 IAF

-503 KEEEQIAEDFPE
+503 KEEEQIADDFPE
-515 LSNLFDGFR
+515 LSNLFDGFK
-524 ANKCKGDK
+524 ANKSKGEE

-539 QALREIFEQPIGS
+539 RALREIFEQPIGS
-552 PILRYRGMSLEE
+552 PILRYRGMSLEQ
-564 KLETVDFQKTVLLTD
+564 KLETIDFQKTVLLTD
-579 SYDNQIIVFV
+579 SYDNQMIVFV
-589 PILEEDKQDAYLS
+589 PNLEEDKQDAYIS
-602 RLEKYIASIENNLH
+602 RLEMYIKSVEKDLH
-616 ENAKKTL
+616 ENARKTL
-623 HVVYLQESE
+623 HIVYLQESE
-632 KIDSLKTRITR
+632 KIDLLKNRITR
-643 TGDELL
+643 VGDELL

-671 QIQDFIDSV
+671 QIQDFVDSV
-680 AKIVIAGCACGDLY
+680 AKIVIAGCACDDLY
-694 SPNGMTCEVR
+694 SLNGLTYEVR

-714 WTPQKEIRRIRRT
+714 WTPQKEIRRT

-742 LKAIKSK
+742 LKAVKSK

-756 ALTKAIC
+756 ALSKAIC
-763 DASEYEDNIPCDF
+763 DASDYEDNVPCDF
-776 TKIVDGKVTDTRS
+776 TKVIDGKITDARS
-789 KYIAQLYVLE
+789 KCIALLYVLE
-799 KAGKSGMGNNSLIEL
+799 KAGKTNNVNNSMVEL
-814 LKKIGTQGDLY
+814 LRKVGTQGALH
-825 FAPNEDKT
+825 FAPNEDKV
-833 LQTLHFDQLKT
+833 LQSLHFDQLKT
-844 ALSDSEELSVFFEK
+844 ALSDSEEIKDILGK
-858 YNKDDRFIQ
+858 YNGDDRFIQ
-867 NLLAFAGSMVKET
+867 NLFAFAGSMVKET
-880 VATDIET
+880 VATNIEA
-887 LYAFMNDSIDNHWIG
+887 LYAFMNDSFDNHWIA
-902 TYSDKLKYN
+902 TYSDKMKYN
-911 CSKAETLI
+911 CPKAEILI
-919 KLLYLSKYVSK
+919 KLLYLSNYVSK
-930 MDSETLKESLISNL
+930 IDSAKLRESLIANL
-944 NAKGAELNSTR
+944 TAKGAELNATR
-955 VTLTNSINEILTL
+955 VTLSESINEILTL

-976 DNESQPFFGYL
+976 DNDSQPFFGYL
-987 HKLSEVGR
+987 QKLSDVGK
-995 LFDDCQRVL
+995 LFEDCQRVL
-1004 REESDSMA
+1004 REESDSIA
-1012 ALCIIDSVYSRLV
+1012 ALCVINSVYSRLV
-1025 DIVDSVNILSTQ
+1025 DIIDSVKILSTQ
-1037 TTTVKNSLSSFQQ
+1037 TTTIKNSLSGFEQ
-1050 SVNRLYQLPI
+1050 SIKRLYQSPI
-1060 NEIYE
+1060 NKIYE
-1065 NKLAAKLINMK
+1065 DKLAAKLINMK

-1089 EDYCWANTRN
+1089 EDYCWATTRN
-1099 TLKYYKDETKNVFTT
+1099 TLKYHKDETKNVFTT
-1114 KLNPIKND
+1114 KLNPIKQE
-1122 TLKANDVSAF
+1122 TLKRNDVSVF
-1132 TNYLYRVFQSSTD
+1132 TTYLSRVLQTTTD
-1145 IKTRLDSVLNL
+1145 IKTRLDSVLSL

-1169 LKSQIEN
+1169 LKNQIGN
-1176 LLKVEVNNG
+1176 LLKFEENNG

>member
-1 MVYIP
+1 MAYIP
-6 LVKKTKW
+6 LVKQTKW

-22 LREEVEKDLREGC
+22 LREEVEKDLRKGC
-35 CQKGNIQP
+35 CEKGNIQP

-62 HYCWEVLKTPALYM
+62 HYCWEVLQTPALYL

-87 EAKASDSGK
+87 EAKSNDSGK

-113 IALLKSD
+113 INLLKSD
-120 NYDEIYNVDFPE
+120 NYDEVFNVDFPE

-146 YLKDFESVSVVFD
+146 YLKDFEPVTVVLD
-159 EKEENPFKDVV
+159 EKEENPFKDIV
-170 FNKDVISSAITSGNV
+170 FNKDVINIAISSGNV

-218 IVQTHP
+218 IVQTRP

-255 RLKTIPIPFPASS
+255 RLKTIPIPFPASA

-299 LHDNVKYDMLN
+299 LHDNVKYDMLS

-315 EFVTQ
+315 EFITQ

-326 IDEGGEDVTYLKT
+326 IDEGGEEVTYLKT
-339 SYFETIDSHLFP
+339 SFFETIDSHLFP
-351 IVKDLLLDFEPC
+351 IVKDLLLDFEPR

-368 KDYIDAFKN
+368 KDYIDAFKDEIN
-377 ENDAKSFF
+377 AKCFY

-390 INVEKVL
+390 INVEKEL

-403 DICLFLEKC
+403 DLSIFLDKC
-412 KNSEAKYLDVNYYTH
+412 KNSVAKYLDINYYTH
-427 LNKYFSYILDACANK
+427 LNKYFSYILDACADKNGK
-442 VGEIAF
+442 IAF

-503 KEEEQIAEDFPE
+503 KEEEQIADDFPE
-515 LSNLFDGFR
+515 LSNLFDGFK
-524 ANKCKGDK
+524 ANKSKGEE

-539 QALREIFEQPIGS
+539 RALREIFEQPIGS
-552 PILRYRGMSLEE
+552 PILRYRGMSLEQ
-564 KLETVDFQKTVLLTD
+564 KLETIDFQKTVLLTD
-579 SYDNQIIVFV
+579 SYDNQMIVFV
-589 PILEEDKQDAYLS
+589 PNLDEDKQDAYIS
-602 RLEKYIASIENNLH
+602 RLEMYIKSVEKDLH
-616 ENAKKTL
+616 ENARKTL
-623 HVVYLQESE
+623 HIVYLQESE
-632 KIDSLKTRITR
+632 KIDLLKNRITR
-643 TGDELL
+643 VGDELL

-671 QIQDFIDSV
+671 QIQDFVDSV
-680 AKIVIAGCACGDLY
+680 AKIVIAGCACDDLY
-694 SPNGMTCEVR
+694 SLNGLTYEVR

-714 WTPQKEIRRIRRT
+714 WTPQKEIRRT

-742 LKAIKSK
+742 LKAVKSK

-756 ALTKAIC
+756 ALSKAIC
-763 DASEYEDNIPCDF
+763 DASDYEDNVPCDF
-776 TKIVDGKVTDTRS
+776 TKVIDGKITDARS
-789 KYIAQLYVLE
+789 KCIALLYVLE
-799 KAGKSGMGNNSLIEL
+799 KAGKTDNVNNSMVEL
-814 LKKIGTQGDLY
+814 LRKVGTQGALH
-825 FAPNEDKT
+825 FAPNEDKV
-833 LQTLHFDQLKT
+833 LQSLHFDQLKT
-844 ALSDSEELSVFFEK
+844 ALSDSEEIKDILGK
-858 YNKDDRFIQ
+858 YNGDDRFIH
-867 NLLAFAGSMVKET
+867 NLFAFAGSMVKET
-880 VATDIET
+880 VATNIEA
-887 LYAFMNDSIDNHWIG
+887 LYAFMNDSFDNHWIA

-911 CSKAETLI
+911 CPKAEILI
-919 KLLYLSKYVSK
+919 KLLYLSNYVSK
-930 MDSETLKESLISNL
+930 IDSAKLRESLIANL
-944 NAKGAELNSTR
+944 TAKGAELNATR
-955 VTLTNSINEILTL
+955 ATLSESINEILTL

-976 DNESQPFFGYL
+976 DNDSQPFFGYL
-987 HKLSEVGR
+987 QKLSDVGK
-995 LFDDCQRVL
+995 LFEDCQRVL
-1004 REESDSMA
+1004 REESDSIA
-1012 ALCIIDSVYSRLV
+1012 ALCVINSVYSRLV
-1025 DIVDSVNILSTQ
+1025 DIIDSVKILSTQ
-1037 TTTVKNSLSSFQQ
+1037 TTTIKNSLSGFEQ
-1050 SVNRLYQLPI
+1050 SIKRLYQSPI

-1065 NKLAAKLINMK
+1065 DKLAAKLINMK

-1089 EDYCWANTRN
+1089 EDYCWATTRN
-1099 TLKYYKDETKNVFTT
+1099 TLKYHKDETKNVFTT
-1114 KLNPIKND
+1114 KLNPIKQE
-1122 TLKANDVSAF
+1122 TLKGNDVSVF
-1132 TNYLYRVFQSSTD
+1132 TTYLSRVLQTTTD
-1145 IKTRLDSVLNL
+1145 IKTRLDSVLSL

-1169 LKSQIEN
+1169 LKTQIGN
-1176 LLKVEVNNG
+1176 LLKFEENNG

>member
-1 MVYIP
+1 MAYIP
-6 LVKKTKW
+6 LVKQTKW

-22 LREEVEKDLREGC
+22 LREEVEKDLRKGC
-35 CQKGNIQP
+35 CEKGNIQP

-62 HYCWEVLKTPALYM
+62 HYCWEVLQTPALYL

-87 EAKASDSGK
+87 EAKSNDSGK

-113 IALLKSD
+113 INLLKSD
-120 NYDEIYNVDFPE
+120 NYDEVFNVDFPE

-146 YLKDFESVSVVFD
+146 YLKDFEPVTVVLD
-159 EKEENPFKDVV
+159 EKEDNPFKDIV
-170 FNKDVISSAITSGNV
+170 FNKDVINIAISSGNV

-218 IVQTHP
+218 IVQTRP

-255 RLKTIPIPFPASS
+255 RLKTIPIPFPASA

-299 LHDNVKYDMLN
+299 LHDNVKYDMLS

-315 EFVTQ
+315 EFITQ

-326 IDEGGEDVTYLKT
+326 IDEGGEEVTYLKT
-339 SYFETIDSHLFP
+339 SFFETIDSHLFP
-351 IVKDLLLDFEPC
+351 IVKDLLLDFEPR

-368 KDYIDAFKN
+368 KDYIDAFKDEIN
-377 ENDAKSFF
+377 AKCFY

-390 INVEKVL
+390 INVEKEL

-403 DICLFLEKC
+403 DLSIFLDKC
-412 KNSEAKYLDVNYYTH
+412 KNSDAKYLDINYYTH
-427 LNKYFSYILDACANK
+427 LNKYFSYILDACADKNGK
-442 VGEIAF
+442 IAF

-503 KEEEQIAEDFPE
+503 KEEEQIADDFPE
-515 LSNLFDGFR
+515 LSNLFDGFK
-524 ANKCKGDK
+524 ANKSKGEE

-539 QALREIFEQPIGS
+539 RALREIFEQPIGS
-552 PILRYRGMSLEE
+552 PILRYRGMSLEQ
-564 KLETVDFQKTVLLTD
+564 KLETIDFQKTVLLTD
-579 SYDNQIIVFV
+579 SYDNQMIVFV
-589 PILEEDKQDAYLS
+589 PNLEEDKQDAYIS
-602 RLEKYIASIENNLH
+602 RLEMYIKSVEKDLH
-616 ENAKKTL
+616 ENARKTL
-623 HVVYLQESE
+623 HIVYLQESE
-632 KIDSLKTRITR
+632 KIDLLKNRITR
-643 TGDELL
+643 VGDELL

-671 QIQDFIDSV
+671 QIQDFVDSV
-680 AKIVIAGCACGDLY
+680 AKIVIAGCACDDLY
-694 SPNGMTCEVR
+694 SLNGLTYEVR

-714 WTPQKEIRRIRRT
+714 WTPQKEIRRT

-742 LKAIKSK
+742 LKAVKSK

-756 ALTKAIC
+756 ALSKAIC
-763 DASEYEDNIPCDF
+763 DASDYEDNVPCDF
-776 TKIVDGKVTDTRS
+776 TKVIDGKITDARS
-789 KYIAQLYVLE
+789 KCIALLYVLE
-799 KAGKSGMGNNSLIEL
+799 KAGKTNNVNNSMVEL
-814 LKKIGTQGDLY
+814 LRKVGTQGALH
-825 FAPNEDKT
+825 FAPNEDKV
-833 LQTLHFDQLKT
+833 LQSLHFDQLKT
-844 ALSDSEELSVFFEK
+844 ALSDSEEIKDILGK
-858 YNKDDRFIQ
+858 YNGDDRFIQ
-867 NLLAFAGSMVKET
+867 NLFAFAGSMVKET
-880 VATDIET
+880 VATNIEA
-887 LYAFMNDSIDNHWIG
+887 LYAFMNDSFDNHWIA
-902 TYSDKLKYN
+902 TYSDN
-911 CSKAETLI
+911 CPKAEILI
-919 KLLYLSKYVSK
+919 KLLYLSNYVSK
-930 MDSETLKESLISNL
+930 IDSAKLRESLIANL
-944 NAKGAELNSTR
+944 TAKGAELNATR
-955 VTLTNSINEILTL
+955 ATLSESINEILTL

-976 DNESQPFFGYL
+976 DNDSQPFFGYL
-987 HKLSEVGR
+987 QKLSDVGK
-995 LFDDCQRVL
+995 LFEDCQRVL
-1004 REESDSMA
+1004 REESDSIA
-1012 ALCIIDSVYSRLV
+1012 ALCVINSVYSRLV
-1025 DIVDSVNILSTQ
+1025 DIIDSVKILSTQ
-1037 TTTVKNSLSSFQQ
+1037 TTTIKNSLSGFEQ
-1050 SVNRLYQLPI
+1050 SIKRLYQSPI

-1065 NKLAAKLINMK
+1065 DKLAAKLINMK

-1089 EDYCWANTRN
+1089 EDYCWATTRN
-1099 TLKYYKDETKNVFTT
+1099 TLKYHKDETKNVFTT
-1114 KLNPIKND
+1114 KLNPIKQE
-1122 TLKANDVSAF
+1122 TLKGNDVSVF
-1132 TNYLYRVFQSSTD
+1132 TTYLSRVLQTTTD
-1145 IKTRLDSVLNL
+1145 IKTRLDSVLSL

-1169 LKSQIEN
+1169 LKTQIGN
-1176 LLKVEVNNG
+1176 LLKFEENNG

>member
-1 MVYIP
+1 MAYIP
-6 LVKKTKW
+6 LVKQTKW

-22 LREEVEKDLREGC
+22 LREEVEKDLRKGC
-35 CQKGNIQP
+35 CEKGNIQP

-62 HYCWEVLKTPALYM
+62 HYCWEVLQTPALYL

-87 EAKASDSGK
+87 EAKSNDSGK

-113 IALLKSD
+113 INLLKSD
-120 NYDEIYNVDFPE
+120 NYDEVFNVDFPE

-146 YLKDFESVSVVFD
+146 YLKDFEPVTVVLD
-159 EKEENPFKDVV
+159 EKEDNPFKDIV
-170 FNKDVISSAITSGNV
+170 FNKDVINIAISSGNV

-218 IVQTHP
+218 IVQTRP

-255 RLKTIPIPFPASS
+255 RLKTIPIPFPASA

-299 LHDNVKYDMLN
+299 LHDNVKYDMLS

-315 EFVTQ
+315 EFITQ

-326 IDEGGEDVTYLKT
+326 IDEGGEEVTYLKT
-339 SYFETIDSHLFP
+339 SFFETIDSHLFP
-351 IVKDLLLDFEPC
+351 IVKDLLLDFEPR

-368 KDYIDAFKN
+368 KDYIDAFKDEIN
-377 ENDAKSFF
+377 AKCFY

-390 INVEKVL
+390 INVEKEL

-403 DICLFLEKC
+403 DLSIFLDKC
-412 KNSEAKYLDVNYYTH
+412 KNSDAKYLDINYYTH
-427 LNKYFSYILDACANK
+427 LNKYFSYILDACADKNGK
-442 VGEIAF
+442 IAF

-503 KEEEQIAEDFPE
+503 KEEEQIADDFPE
-515 LSNLFDGFR
+515 LSNLFDGFK
-524 ANKCKGDK
+524 ANKSKGEE

-539 QALREIFEQPIGS
+539 RALREIFEQPIGS
-552 PILRYRGMSLEE
+552 PILRYRGMSLEQ
-564 KLETVDFQKTVLLTD
+564 KLETIDFQKTVLLTD
-579 SYDNQIIVFV
+579 SYDNQMIVFV
-589 PILEEDKQDAYLS
+589 PNLDEDKQDAYIS
-602 RLEKYIASIENNLH
+602 RLEMYIKSVEKDLH
-616 ENAKKTL
+616 ENARKTL
-623 HVVYLQESE
+623 HIVYLQESE
-632 KIDSLKTRITR
+632 KIDLLKNRITR
-643 TGDELL
+643 VGDELL

-671 QIQDFIDSV
+671 QIQDFVDSV
-680 AKIVIAGCACGDLY
+680 AKIVIAGCACDDLY
-694 SPNGMTCEVR
+694 SLNGLTYEVR

-714 WTPQKEIRRIRRT
+714 WTPQKEIRRT

-742 LKAIKSK
+742 LKAVKSK

-756 ALTKAIC
+756 ALSKAIC
-763 DASEYEDNIPCDF
+763 DASDYEDNVPCDF
-776 TKIVDGKVTDTRS
+776 TKVIDGKITDARS
-789 KYIAQLYVLE
+789 KCIALLYVLE
-799 KAGKSGMGNNSLIEL
+799 KAGKTDNVNNSMVEL
-814 LKKIGTQGDLY
+814 LRKVGTQGALH
-825 FAPNEDKT
+825 FAPNEDKV
-833 LQTLHFDQLKT
+833 LQSLHFDQLKT
-844 ALSDSEELSVFFEK
+844 ALSDSEEIKDILGK
-858 YNKDDRFIQ
+858 YNGDDRFIQ
-867 NLLAFAGSMVKET
+867 NLFAFAGSMVKET
-880 VATDIET
+880 VATNIEA
-887 LYAFMNDSIDNHWIG
+887 LYAFMNDSFDNHWIA

-911 CSKAETLI
+911 CPKAEILI
-919 KLLYLSKYVSK
+919 KLLYLSNYVSK
-930 MDSETLKESLISNL
+930 IDSAKLRESLIANL
-944 NAKGAELNSTR
+944 TAKGAELNATR
-955 VTLTNSINEILTL
+955 ATLSESINEILTL

-976 DNESQPFFGYL
+976 DNDSQPFFGYL
-987 HKLSEVGR
+987 QKLSDVGK
-995 LFDDCQRVL
+995 LFEDCQRVL
-1004 REESDSMA
+1004 REESDSIA
-1012 ALCIIDSVYSRLV
+1012 ALCVINSVYSRLV
-1025 DIVDSVNILSTQ
+1025 DIIDSVKILSTQ
-1037 TTTVKNSLSSFQQ
+1037 TTTIKNSLSGFEQ
-1050 SVNRLYQLPI
+1050 SIKRLYQSPI

-1065 NKLAAKLINMK
+1065 DKLAAKLINMK

-1089 EDYCWANTRN
+1089 EDYCWATTRN
-1099 TLKYYKDETKNVFTT
+1099 TLKYHKDETKNVFTT
-1114 KLNPIKND
+1114 KLNPIKQE
-1122 TLKANDVSAF
+1122 TLKGNDVSVF
-1132 TNYLYRVFQSSTD
+1132 TTYLSRVLQTTTD
-1145 IKTRLDSVLNL
+1145 IKTRLDSVLSL

-1169 LKSQIEN
+1169 LKTQIGN
-1176 LLKVEVNNG
+1176 LLKFEENNG

>member
-1 MVYIP
+1 MAYIP
-6 LVKKTKW
+6 LVKQTKW

-22 LREEVEKDLREGC
+22 LREEVEKDLRKGC
-35 CQKGNIQP
+35 CEKGNIQP

-62 HYCWEVLKTPALYM
+62 HYCWEVLQTPALYL

-87 EAKASDSGK
+87 EAKSNDSGK

-113 IALLKSD
+113 INLLKSD
-120 NYDEIYNVDFPE
+120 NYDEVFNVDFPE

-146 YLKDFESVSVVFD
+146 YLKDFEPVTVVLD
-159 EKEENPFKDVV
+159 EKEENPFKDIV
-170 FNKDVISSAITSGNV
+170 FNKDVINIAISSGNV

-218 IVQTHP
+218 IVQTRP

-255 RLKTIPIPFPASS
+255 RLKTIPIPFPASA

-299 LHDNVKYDMLN
+299 LHDNVKYDMLS

-315 EFVTQ
+315 EFITQ

-326 IDEGGEDVTYLKT
+326 IDEGGEEVTYLKT
-339 SYFETIDSHLFP
+339 SFFETIDSHLFP
-351 IVKDLLLDFEPC
+351 IVKDLLLDFEPR

-368 KDYIDAFKN
+368 KDYIDAFKDEIN
-377 ENDAKSFF
+377 AKCFY

-390 INVEKVL
+390 INVEKEL

-403 DICLFLEKC
+403 DLSIFLDKC
-412 KNSEAKYLDVNYYTH
+412 KNSDAKYLDINYYTH
-427 LNKYFSYILDACANK
+427 LNKYFSYILDACADKNGK
-442 VGEIAF
+442 IAF

-503 KEEEQIAEDFPE
+503 KEEEQIADDFPE
-515 LSNLFDGFR
+515 LSNLFDGFK
-524 ANKCKGDK
+524 ANKSKGEE

-539 QALREIFEQPIGS
+539 RALREIFEQPIGS
-552 PILRYRGMSLEE
+552 PILRYRGMSLEQ
-564 KLETVDFQKTVLLTD
+564 KLETIDFQKTVLLTD
-579 SYDNQIIVFV
+579 SYDNQMIVFV
-589 PILEEDKQDAYLS
+589 PNLDEDKQDAYIS
-602 RLEKYIASIENNLH
+602 RLEMYIKSVEKDLH
-616 ENAKKTL
+616 ENARKTL
-623 HVVYLQESE
+623 HIVYLQESE
-632 KIDSLKTRITR
+632 KIDLLKNRITR
-643 TGDELL
+643 VGDELL

-671 QIQDFIDSV
+671 QIQDFVDSV
-680 AKIVIAGCACGDLY
+680 AKIVIAGCACDDLY
-694 SPNGMTCEVR
+694 SVNGLTYEVR

-714 WTPQKEIRRIRRT
+714 WTPQKEIRRT

-742 LKAIKSK
+742 LKAVKSK

-756 ALTKAIC
+756 ALSKAIC
-763 DASEYEDNIPCDF
+763 DASDYEDNVPCDF
-776 TKIVDGKVTDTRS
+776 TKVIDGKITDARS
-789 KYIAQLYVLE
+789 KCIALLYVLE
-799 KAGKSGMGNNSLIEL
+799 KAGKTDNVNNSMVEL
-814 LKKIGTQGDLY
+814 LRKVGTQGALH
-825 FAPNEDKT
+825 FAPNEDKV
-833 LQTLHFDQLKT
+833 LQSLHFDQLKT
-844 ALSDSEELSVFFEK
+844 ALSDSEEIKDILGK
-858 YNKDDRFIQ
+858 YNGDDRFIQ
-867 NLLAFAGSMVKET
+867 NLFAFAGSMVKET
-880 VATDIET
+880 VATNIEA
-887 LYAFMNDSIDNHWIG
+887 LYAFMNDSFDNHWIA

-911 CSKAETLI
+911 CPKAEILI
-919 KLLYLSKYVSK
+919 KLLYLSNYVSK
-930 MDSETLKESLISNL
+930 IDSAKLRESLIANL
-944 NAKGAELNSTR
+944 TAKGAELNATR
-955 VTLTNSINEILTL
+955 ATLSESINEILTL

-976 DNESQPFFGYL
+976 DNDSQPFFGYL
-987 HKLSEVGR
+987 QKLSDVGK
-995 LFDDCQRVL
+995 LFEDCQRVL
-1004 REESDSMA
+1004 REESDSIA
-1012 ALCIIDSVYSRLV
+1012 ALCVINSVYSRLV
-1025 DIVDSVNILSTQ
+1025 DIIDSVKILSTQ
-1037 TTTVKNSLSSFQQ
+1037 TTTIKNSLSGFEQ
-1050 SVNRLYQLPI
+1050 SIKRLYQSPI

-1065 NKLAAKLINMK
+1065 DKLAAKLINMK

-1089 EDYCWANTRN
+1089 EDYCWATTRN
-1099 TLKYYKDETKNVFTT
+1099 TLKYHKDETKNVFTT
-1114 KLNPIKND
+1114 KLNPIKQE
-1122 TLKANDVSAF
+1122 TLKGNDVSVF
-1132 TNYLYRVFQSSTD
+1132 TTYLSRVLQTTTD
-1145 IKTRLDSVLNL
+1145 IKTRLDSVLSL

-1169 LKSQIEN
+1169 LKTQIGN
-1176 LLKVEVNNG
+1176 LLKFEENNG

>member
-1 MVYIP
+1 MAYIT
-6 LVKKTKW
+6 LVKQTKW

-22 LREEVEKDLREGC
+22 LREEVEKDLRKGC
-35 CQKGNIQP
+35 CEKGNIQP

-62 HYCWEVLKTPALYM
+62 HYCWEVLQTPALYL

-87 EAKASDSGK
+87 EAKSNDSGK

-113 IALLKSD
+113 INLLKSD
-120 NYDEIYNVDFPE
+120 NYDEVFNVDFPE

-146 YLKDFESVSVVFD
+146 YLKDFEPVTVVLD
-159 EKEENPFKDVV
+159 EKEENPFKDIV
-170 FNKDVISSAITSGNV
+170 FNKDVINIAISSGNV

-218 IVQTHP
+218 IVQTRP

-255 RLKTIPIPFPASS
+255 RLKTIPIPFPASA

-299 LHDNVKYDMLN
+299 LHDNVKYDMLS

-315 EFVTQ
+315 EFITQ

-326 IDEGGEDVTYLKT
+326 IDEGGEEVTYLKT
-339 SYFETIDSHLFP
+339 SFFETIDSHLFP
-351 IVKDLLLDFEPC
+351 IVKDLLLDFEPR

-368 KDYIDAFKN
+368 KDYIDAFKDEIN
-377 ENDAKSFF
+377 AKCFY

-390 INVEKVL
+390 INVEKEL

-403 DICLFLEKC
+403 DLSIFLDKC
-412 KNSEAKYLDVNYYTH
+412 KNSDAKYLDINYYTH
-427 LNKYFSYILDACANK
+427 LNKYFSYILDACADKNGK
-442 VGEIAF
+442 IAF

-503 KEEEQIAEDFPE
+503 KEEEQIADDFPE
-515 LSNLFDGFR
+515 LSNLFDGFK
-524 ANKCKGDK
+524 ANKSKGEE

-539 QALREIFEQPIGS
+539 RALREIFEQPIGS
-552 PILRYRGMSLEE
+552 PILRYRGMSLEQ
-564 KLETVDFQKTVLLTD
+564 KLETIDFQKTVLLTD
-579 SYDNQIIVFV
+579 SYDNQMIVFV
-589 PILEEDKQDAYLS
+589 PNLDEDKQDAYIS
-602 RLEKYIASIENNLH
+602 RLEMYIKSVEKDLH
-616 ENAKKTL
+616 ENARKTL
-623 HVVYLQESE
+623 HIVYLQESE
-632 KIDSLKTRITR
+632 KIDLLKNRITR
-643 TGDELL
+643 VGDELL

-671 QIQDFIDSV
+671 QIQDFVDSV
-680 AKIVIAGCACGDLY
+680 AKIVIAGCACDDLY
-694 SPNGMTCEVR
+694 SLNGLTYEVR

-714 WTPQKEIRRIRRT
+714 WTPQKEIRRT

-742 LKAIKSK
+742 LKAVKSK

-756 ALTKAIC
+756 ALSKAIC
-763 DASEYEDNIPCDF
+763 DASDYEDNVPCDF
-776 TKIVDGKVTDTRS
+776 TKVIDGKITDARS
-789 KYIAQLYVLE
+789 KCIALLYVLE
-799 KAGKSGMGNNSLIEL
+799 KAGKTDNVNNSMVEL
-814 LKKIGTQGDLY
+814 LRKVGTQGALH
-825 FAPNEDKT
+825 FAPNEDKV
-833 LQTLHFDQLKT
+833 LQSLHFDQLKT
-844 ALSDSEELSVFFEK
+844 ALSDSEEIKDILGK
-858 YNKDDRFIQ
+858 YNGDDRFIQ
-867 NLLAFAGSMVKET
+867 NLFAFAGSMVKET
-880 VATDIET
+880 VATNIEA
-887 LYAFMNDSIDNHWIG
+887 LYAFMNDSFDNHWIA

-911 CSKAETLI
+911 CPKAEILI
-919 KLLYLSKYVSK
+919 KLLYLSNYVSK
-930 MDSETLKESLISNL
+930 IDSAKLRESLIANL
-944 NAKGAELNSTR
+944 TAKGAELNATR
-955 VTLTNSINEILTL
+955 ATLSESINEILTL

-976 DNESQPFFGYL
+976 DNDSQPFFGYL
-987 HKLSEVGR
+987 QKLSDVGK
-995 LFDDCQRVL
+995 LFEDCQRVL
-1004 REESDSMA
+1004 REESDSIA
-1012 ALCIIDSVYSRLV
+1012 ALCVINSVYSRLV
-1025 DIVDSVNILSTQ
+1025 DIIDSVKILSTQ
-1037 TTTVKNSLSSFQQ
+1037 TTTIKNSLSGFEQ
-1050 SVNRLYQLPI
+1050 SIKRLYQSPI

-1065 NKLAAKLINMK
+1065 DKLAAKLINMK

-1089 EDYCWANTRN
+1089 EDYCWATTRN
-1099 TLKYYKDETKNVFTT
+1099 TLKYHKDETKNVFTT
-1114 KLNPIKND
+1114 KLNPIKQE
-1122 TLKANDVSAF
+1122 TLKGNDVSVF
-1132 TNYLYRVFQSSTD
+1132 TTYLSRVLQTTTD
-1145 IKTRLDSVLNL
+1145 IKTRLDSVLSL

-1169 LKSQIEN
+1169 LKTQIGN
-1176 LLKVEVNNG
+1176 LLKFEENNG

>member
-6 LVKKTKW
+6 LVKQTKW

-22 LREEVEKDLREGC
+22 LREEVEKDLRKGC
-35 CQKGNIQP
+35 CEKGNIQP

-62 HYCWEVLKTPALYM
+62 HYCWEVLQTPALYL

-87 EAKASDSGK
+87 EAKSNDSGK

-113 IALLKSD
+113 INLLKSD
-120 NYDEIYNVDFPE
+120 NYDEVFNVDFPE

-146 YLKDFESVSVVFD
+146 YLKDFEPVTVVLD
-159 EKEENPFKDVV
+159 EKEDNPFKDIV
-170 FNKDVISSAITSGNV
+170 FNKDVINIAISSGNV

-218 IVQTHP
+218 IVQTRP
-224 FQLVIGNGP
+224 FLLVIGNGP

-255 RLKTIPIPFPASS
+255 RLKTIPIPFPASA

-299 LHDNVKYDMLN
+299 LHDNVKYDMLS

-315 EFVTQ
+315 EFITQ

-326 IDEGGEDVTYLKT
+326 IDEGGEEVTYLKT
-339 SYFETIDSHLFP
+339 SFFETIDSHLFP
-351 IVKDLLLDFEPC
+351 IVKDLLLDFEPR

-368 KDYIDAFKN
+368 KDYIDAFKDEIN
-377 ENDAKSFF
+377 AKCFY

-390 INVEKVL
+390 INVEKEL

-403 DICLFLEKC
+403 DLSIFLDKC
-412 KNSEAKYLDVNYYTH
+412 KNSDAKYLDINYYTH
-427 LNKYFSYILDACANK
+427 LNKYFSYILDACADKNGK
-442 VGEIAF
+442 IAF

-503 KEEEQIAEDFPE
+503 KEEEQIADDFPE
-515 LSNLFDGFR
+515 LSNLFDGFK
-524 ANKCKGDK
+524 ANKSKGEE

-539 QALREIFEQPIGS
+539 RALREIFEQPIGS
-552 PILRYRGMSLEE
+552 PILRYRGMSLEQ
-564 KLETVDFQKTVLLTD
+564 KLETIDFQKTVLLTD
-579 SYDNQIIVFV
+579 SYDNQMIVFV
-589 PILEEDKQDAYLS
+589 PNLEEDKQDAYIS
-602 RLEKYIASIENNLH
+602 RLEMYIKSVEKDLH
-616 ENAKKTL
+616 ENARKTL
-623 HVVYLQESE
+623 HIVYLQESE
-632 KIDSLKTRITR
+632 KIDLLKNRITR
-643 TGDELL
+643 VGDELL

-671 QIQDFIDSV
+671 QIQDFVDSV
-680 AKIVIAGCACGDLY
+680 AKIVIAGCACDDLY
-694 SPNGMTCEVR
+694 SLNGLTYEVR

-714 WTPQKEIRRIRRT
+714 WTPQKEIRRT

-742 LKAIKSK
+742 LKAVKSK

-756 ALTKAIC
+756 ALSKAIC
-763 DASEYEDNIPCDF
+763 DASDYEDNVPCDF
-776 TKIVDGKVTDTRS
+776 TKVIDGKITDARS
-789 KYIAQLYVLE
+789 KCIALLYVLE
-799 KAGKSGMGNNSLIEL
+799 KAGKTDNVNNSMVEL
-814 LKKIGTQGDLY
+814 LRKVGTQGALH
-825 FAPNEDKT
+825 FAPNEDKV
-833 LQTLHFDQLKT
+833 LQSLHFDQLKT
-844 ALSDSEELSVFFEK
+844 ALSDSEEIKDILGK
-858 YNKDDRFIQ
+858 YNGDDRFIQ
-867 NLLAFAGSMVKET
+867 NLFAFAGSMVKET
-880 VATDIET
+880 VATNIEA
-887 LYAFMNDSIDNHWIG
+887 LYAFMNDSFDNHWIA

-911 CSKAETLI
+911 CPKAEILI
-919 KLLYLSKYVSK
+919 KLLYLSNYVSK
-930 MDSETLKESLISNL
+930 IDSAKLRESLIANL
-944 NAKGAELNSTR
+944 TAKGAELNATR
-955 VTLTNSINEILTL
+955 ATLSESINEILTL

-976 DNESQPFFGYL
+976 DNDSQPFFGYL
-987 HKLSEVGR
+987 QKLSDVGK
-995 LFDDCQRVL
+995 LFEDCQRVL
-1004 REESDSMA
+1004 REESDSIA
-1012 ALCIIDSVYSRLV
+1012 ALCVINSVYSRLV
-1025 DIVDSVNILSTQ
+1025 DIIDSVKILSTQ
-1037 TTTVKNSLSSFQQ
+1037 TTTIKNSLSGFEQ
-1050 SVNRLYQLPI
+1050 SIKRLYQSPI

-1065 NKLAAKLINMK
+1065 DKLAAKLINMK

-1089 EDYCWANTRN
+1089 EDYCWATTRN
-1099 TLKYYKDETKNVFTT
+1099 TLKYHKDETKNVFTT
-1114 KLNPIKND
+1114 KLNPIKQE
-1122 TLKANDVSAF
+1122 TLKGNDVSVF
-1132 TNYLYRVFQSSTD
+1132 TTYLSRVLQTTTD
-1145 IKTRLDSVLNL
+1145 IKTRLDSVLSL

-1169 LKSQIEN
+1169 LKTQIGN
-1176 LLKVEVNNG
+1176 LLKFEENNG

>member
-1 MVYIP
+1 MAYIP
-6 LVKKTKW
+6 LVKQTKW

-22 LREEVEKDLREGC
+22 LREEVEKDLRKGC
-35 CQKGNIQP
+35 CEKGNIQP

-62 HYCWEVLKTPALYM
+62 HYCWEVLQTPALYL

-87 EAKASDSGK
+87 EAKSNDSGK

-113 IALLKSD
+113 INLFKSD
-120 NYDEIYNVDFPE
+120 NYDEVFNVDFPE

-146 YLKDFESVSVVFD
+146 YLKDFEPVTVVLD
-159 EKEENPFKDVV
+159 EKEENPFKDIV
-170 FNKDVISSAITSGNV
+170 FNKDVINIAISSGNV

-218 IVQTHP
+218 IVQTRP

-255 RLKTIPIPFPASS
+255 RLKTIPIPFPASA

-299 LHDNVKYDMLN
+299 LHDNVKYDMLS

-315 EFVTQ
+315 EFITQ

-326 IDEGGEDVTYLKT
+326 IDEGGEEVTYLKT
-339 SYFETIDSHLFP
+339 SFFETIDSHLFP
-351 IVKDLLLDFEPC
+351 IVKDLLLDFEPR

-368 KDYIDAFKN
+368 KDYIDAFKDEIN
-377 ENDAKSFF
+377 AKCFY

-390 INVEKVL
+390 INVEKEL

-403 DICLFLEKC
+403 DLSIFLDKC
-412 KNSEAKYLDVNYYTH
+412 KNSDAKYLDINYYTH
-427 LNKYFSYILDACANK
+427 LNKYFSYILDACADKNGK
-442 VGEIAF
+442 IAF

-503 KEEEQIAEDFPE
+503 KEEEQIADDFPE
-515 LSNLFDGFR
+515 LSNLFDGFK
-524 ANKCKGDK
+524 ANKSKGEE

-539 QALREIFEQPIGS
+539 RALREIFEQPIGS
-552 PILRYRGMSLEE
+552 PILRYRGMSLEQ
-564 KLETVDFQKTVLLTD
+564 KLETIDFQKTVLLTD
-579 SYDNQIIVFV
+579 SYDNQMIVFV
-589 PILEEDKQDAYLS
+589 PNLEEDKQDAYIS
-602 RLEKYIASIENNLH
+602 RLEMYIKSVEKDLH
-616 ENAKKTL
+616 ENARKTL
-623 HVVYLQESE
+623 HIVYLQESE
-632 KIDSLKTRITR
+632 KIDLLKNRITR
-643 TGDELL
+643 VGDELL

-671 QIQDFIDSV
+671 QIQDFVDSV
-680 AKIVIAGCACGDLY
+680 AKIVIAGCACDDIY
-694 SPNGMTCEVR
+694 SLNGLTYEVR

-714 WTPQKEIRRIRRT
+714 WTPQKEIRRT

-742 LKAIKSK
+742 LKAVKSK

-756 ALTKAIC
+756 ALSKAIC
-763 DASEYEDNIPCDF
+763 DASDYEDNVPCDF
-776 TKIVDGKVTDTRS
+776 TKVIDGKITDARS
-789 KYIAQLYVLE
+789 KCIALLYVLE
-799 KAGKSGMGNNSLIEL
+799 KAGKTDNVNNSMVEL
-814 LKKIGTQGDLY
+814 LRKVGTQGALH
-825 FAPNEDKT
+825 FAPNEDKV
-833 LQTLHFDQLKT
+833 LQSLHFDQLKT
-844 ALSDSEELSVFFEK
+844 ALSDSEEIKDILGK
-858 YNKDDRFIQ
+858 YNGDDRFIQ
-867 NLLAFAGSMVKET
+867 NLFAFAGSMVKET
-880 VATDIET
+880 VATNIEA
-887 LYAFMNDSIDNHWIG
+887 LYAFMNDSFDNHWIA
-902 TYSDKLKYN
+902 TYSDKMKYN
-911 CSKAETLI
+911 CPKAEILI
-919 KLLYLSKYVSK
+919 KLLYLSNYVSK
-930 MDSETLKESLISNL
+930 IDSAKLRESLIANL
-944 NAKGAELNSTR
+944 TAKGAELNATR
-955 VTLTNSINEILTL
+955 ATLSESINEILTL

-976 DNESQPFFGYL
+976 DNDSQPFFGYL
-987 HKLSEVGR
+987 QKLSDVGK
-995 LFDDCQRVL
+995 LFEDCQRVL
-1004 REESDSMA
+1004 REESDSIA
-1012 ALCIIDSVYSRLV
+1012 ALCVINSVYSRLV
-1025 DIVDSVNILSTQ
+1025 DIIDSVKILSTQ
-1037 TTTVKNSLSSFQQ
+1037 TTTIKNSLSGFEQ
-1050 SVNRLYQLPI
+1050 SIKRLYQSPI

-1065 NKLAAKLINMK
+1065 DKLAAKLINMK

-1089 EDYCWANTRN
+1089 EDYCWASTRN
-1099 TLKYYKDETKNVFTT
+1099 TLKYHKDETKNVFTT
-1114 KLNPIKND
+1114 KLNPIKQE
-1122 TLKANDVSAF
+1122 TLKGNDVSVF
-1132 TNYLYRVFQSSTD
+1132 TTYLSRVLQTTTD
-1145 IKTRLDSVLNL
+1145 IKTRLDSVLSL

-1169 LKSQIEN
+1169 LKTQIGN
-1176 LLKVEVNNG
+1176 LLKFEENNG

>member
-1 MVYIP
+1 MAYIP
-6 LVKKTKW
+6 LVKQTKW

-22 LREEVEKDLREGC
+22 LREEVEKDLRKGC
-35 CQKGNIQP
+35 CEKGNIQP

-62 HYCWEVLKTPALYM
+62 HYCWEVLQTPALYL

-87 EAKASDSGK
+87 EAKSNDSGK

-113 IALLKSD
+113 INLLKSD
-120 NYDEIYNVDFPE
+120 NYDEVFNVDFPE

-146 YLKDFESVSVVFD
+146 YLKDFEPVTVVLD
-159 EKEENPFKDVV
+159 EKEDNPFKDIV
-170 FNKDVISSAITSGNV
+170 FNKDVINIAISSGNV

-218 IVQTHP
+218 IVQTRP

-255 RLKTIPIPFPASS
+255 RLKTIPIPFPASA

-299 LHDNVKYDMLN
+299 LHDNVKYDMLS

-315 EFVTQ
+315 EFITQ

-326 IDEGGEDVTYLKT
+326 IDEGGEEVTYLKT
-339 SYFETIDSHLFP
+339 SFFETIDSHLFP
-351 IVKDLLLDFEPC
+351 IVKDLLLDFEPR

-368 KDYIDAFKN
+368 KDYIDAFKDEIN
-377 ENDAKSFF
+377 AKCFY

-390 INVEKVL
+390 INVEKEL

-403 DICLFLEKC
+403 DLSIFLDKC
-412 KNSEAKYLDVNYYTH
+412 KNSDAKYLDINYYTH
-427 LNKYFSYILDACANK
+427 LNKYFSYILDACADKNGK
-442 VGEIAF
+442 IAF

-503 KEEEQIAEDFPE
+503 KEEEQIADDFPE
-515 LSNLFDGFR
+515 LSNLFDGFK
-524 ANKCKGDK
+524 ANKSKGEE

-539 QALREIFEQPIGS
+539 RALREIFEQPIGS
-552 PILRYRGMSLEE
+552 PILRYRGMSLEQ
-564 KLETVDFQKTVLLTD
+564 KLETIDFQKTVLLTD
-579 SYDNQIIVFV
+579 SYDNQMIVFV
-589 PILEEDKQDAYLS
+589 PNLEEDKQDAYIS
-602 RLEKYIASIENNLH
+602 RLEMYIKSVEKDLH
-616 ENAKKTL
+616 ENARKTL
-623 HVVYLQESE
+623 HIVYLQESE
-632 KIDSLKTRITR
+632 KIDLLKNRITR
-643 TGDELL
+643 VGDELL

-671 QIQDFIDSV
+671 QIQDFVDSV
-680 AKIVIAGCACGDLY
+680 AKIVIAGCACDDLY
-694 SPNGMTCEVR
+694 SLNGLTYEVR

-714 WTPQKEIRRIRRT
+714 WTPQKEIRRT

-742 LKAIKSK
+742 LKAVKSK

-756 ALTKAIC
+756 ALSKAIC
-763 DASEYEDNIPCDF
+763 DASDYEDNVPCDF
-776 TKIVDGKVTDTRS
+776 TKVIDGKITDARS
-789 KYIAQLYVLE
+789 KCIALLYVLE
-799 KAGKSGMGNNSLIEL
+799 KAGKTDNVNNSMLEL
-814 LKKIGTQGDLY
+814 LRKVGTQGALH
-825 FAPNEDKT
+825 FAPNEDKV
-833 LQTLHFDQLKT
+833 LQSLHFDQLKT
-844 ALSDSEELSVFFEK
+844 ALSDSEEIKDILGK
-858 YNKDDRFIQ
+858 YNGDDRFIQ
-867 NLLAFAGSMVKET
+867 NLFAFAGSMVKET
-880 VATDIET
+880 VATNIEA
-887 LYAFMNDSIDNHWIG
+887 LYAFMNDSFDNHWIA
-902 TYSDKLKYN
+902 TYSDKMKYN
-911 CSKAETLI
+911 CPKAEILI
-919 KLLYLSKYVSK
+919 KLLYLSNYVSK
-930 MDSETLKESLISNL
+930 IDSAKLRESLIANL
-944 NAKGAELNSTR
+944 TAKGAELNATR
-955 VTLTNSINEILTL
+955 ATLSESINEILTL

-976 DNESQPFFGYL
+976 DNDSQPFFGYL
-987 HKLSEVGR
+987 QKLSDVGK
-995 LFDDCQRVL
+995 LFEDCQRVL
-1004 REESDSMA
+1004 REESDSIA
-1012 ALCIIDSVYSRLV
+1012 ALCVINSVYSRLV
-1025 DIVDSVNILSTQ
+1025 DIIDSVKILSTQ
-1037 TTTVKNSLSSFQQ
+1037 TTTIKNSLSGFEQ
-1050 SVNRLYQLPI
+1050 SIKRLYQSPI

-1065 NKLAAKLINMK
+1065 DKLAAKLINMK

-1089 EDYCWANTRN
+1089 EDYCWATTRN
-1099 TLKYYKDETKNVFTT
+1099 TLKYHKDETKNVFTT
-1114 KLNPIKND
+1114 KLNPIKQE
-1122 TLKANDVSAF
+1122 TLKGNDVSVF
-1132 TNYLYRVFQSSTD
+1132 TTYLSRVLQTTTD
-1145 IKTRLDSVLNL
+1145 IKTRLDSVLSL

-1169 LKSQIEN
+1169 LKTQIGN
-1176 LLKVEVNNG
+1176 LLKFEENNG

>member
-1 MVYIP
+1 MAYIP
-6 LVKKTKW
+6 LVKQTKW

-22 LREEVEKDLREGC
+22 LREEVEKDLRKGC
-35 CQKGNIQP
+35 CEKGNIQP

-62 HYCWEVLKTPALYM
+62 HYCWEVLQTPALYL

-87 EAKASDSGK
+87 EAKSNDSGK

-113 IALLKSD
+113 INLLKSD
-120 NYDEIYNVDFPE
+120 NYDEVFNVDFPE

-146 YLKDFESVSVVFD
+146 YLKDFEPVTVVLD
-159 EKEENPFKDVV
+159 EKEENPFKDIV
-170 FNKDVISSAITSGNV
+170 FTKDVINIAISSGNV

-218 IVQTHP
+218 IVQTRP
-224 FQLVIGNGP
+224 FLLVIGNGP

-255 RLKTIPIPFPASS
+255 RLKTIPIPFPASA

-299 LHDNVKYDMLN
+299 LHDNVKYDMLS

-315 EFVTQ
+315 EFITQ

-326 IDEGGEDVTYLKT
+326 IDEGGEEVTYLKT
-339 SYFETIDSHLFP
+339 SFFETIDSHLFP
-351 IVKDLLLDFEPC
+351 IVKDLLLDFEPR

-368 KDYIDAFKN
+368 KDYIDAFKDEIN
-377 ENDAKSFF
+377 AKCFY

-390 INVEKVL
+390 INVEKEL

-403 DICLFLEKC
+403 DLSIFLDKC
-412 KNSEAKYLDVNYYTH
+412 KNSDAKYLDINYYTH
-427 LNKYFSYILDACANK
+427 LNKYFSYILDACADKNGK
-442 VGEIAF
+442 IAF

-503 KEEEQIAEDFPE
+503 KEEEQIADDFPE
-515 LSNLFDGFR
+515 LSNLFDGFK
-524 ANKCKGDK
+524 ANKSKGEE

-539 QALREIFEQPIGS
+539 RALREIFEQPIGS
-552 PILRYRGMSLEE
+552 PILRYRGMSLEQ
-564 KLETVDFQKTVLLTD
+564 KLETIDFQKTVLLTD
-579 SYDNQIIVFV
+579 SYDNQMIVFV
-589 PILEEDKQDAYLS
+589 PNLDEDKQDAYIS
-602 RLEKYIASIENNLH
+602 RLEMYIKSVEKDLH
-616 ENAKKTL
+616 ENARKTL
-623 HVVYLQESE
+623 HIVYLQESE
-632 KIDSLKTRITR
+632 KIDLLKNRITR
-643 TGDELL
+643 VGDELL

-671 QIQDFIDSV
+671 QIQDFVDSV
-680 AKIVIAGCACGDLY
+680 AKIVIAGCACDDLY
-694 SPNGMTCEVR
+694 SLNGLTYEVR

-714 WTPQKEIRRIRRT
+714 WTPQKEIRRT

-742 LKAIKSK
+742 LKAVKSK

-756 ALTKAIC
+756 ALSKAIC
-763 DASEYEDNIPCDF
+763 DASDYEDNVPCDF
-776 TKIVDGKVTDTRS
+776 TKVIDGKITDARS
-789 KYIAQLYVLE
+789 KCIALLYVLE
-799 KAGKSGMGNNSLIEL
+799 KAGKTDNVNNSMVEL
-814 LKKIGTQGDLY
+814 LRKVGTQGALH
-825 FAPNEDKT
+825 FAPNEDKV
-833 LQTLHFDQLKT
+833 LQSLHFDQLKT
-844 ALSDSEELSVFFEK
+844 ALSDSEEIKDILGK
-858 YNKDDRFIQ
+858 YNGDDRFIQ
-867 NLLAFAGSMVKET
+867 NLFAFAGSMVKET
-880 VATDIET
+880 VATNIEA
-887 LYAFMNDSIDNHWIG
+887 LYAFMNDSFDNHWIA
-902 TYSDKLKYN
+902 TYSDKMKYN
-911 CSKAETLI
+911 CPKAEILI
-919 KLLYLSKYVSK
+919 KLLYLSNYVSK
-930 MDSETLKESLISNL
+930 IDSAKLRESLIANL
-944 NAKGAELNSTR
+944 TAKGAELNATR
-955 VTLTNSINEILTL
+955 ATLSESINEILTL

-976 DNESQPFFGYL
+976 DNDSQPFFGYL
-987 HKLSEVGR
+987 QKLSDVGK
-995 LFDDCQRVL
+995 LFEDCQRVL
-1004 REESDSMA
+1004 REESDSIA
-1012 ALCIIDSVYSRLV
+1012 ALCVINSVYSRLV
-1025 DIVDSVNILSTQ
+1025 DIIDSVKILSTQ
-1037 TTTVKNSLSSFQQ
+1037 TTTIKNSLSGFEQ
-1050 SVNRLYQLPI
+1050 SIKRLYQSPI

-1065 NKLAAKLINMK
+1065 DKLAAKLINMK

-1089 EDYCWANTRN
+1089 EDYCWATTRN
-1099 TLKYYKDETKNVFTT
+1099 TLKYHKDETKNVFTT
-1114 KLNPIKND
+1114 KLNPIKQE
-1122 TLKANDVSAF
+1122 TLKGNDVSVF
-1132 TNYLYRVFQSSTD
+1132 TTYLSRVLQTTTD
-1145 IKTRLDSVLNL
+1145 IKTRLDSVLSL

-1169 LKSQIEN
+1169 LKTQIGN
-1176 LLKVEVNNG
+1176 LLKFEENNG

>member
-1 MVYIP
+1 MAYIP
-6 LVKKTKW
+6 LVKQTKW

-22 LREEVEKDLREGC
+22 LREEVEKDLRKGC
-35 CQKGNIQP
+35 CEKGNIQP

-62 HYCWEVLKTPALYM
+62 HYCWEVLQTPALYL

-87 EAKASDSGK
+87 EAKSNDSGK

-113 IALLKSD
+113 INLLKSD
-120 NYDEIYNVDFPE
+120 NYDEVFNVDFPE

-146 YLKDFESVSVVFD
+146 YLKDFEPVTVVLD
-159 EKEENPFKDVV
+159 EKEDNPFKDIV
-170 FNKDVISSAITSGNV
+170 FNKDVINIAISSGNV

-218 IVQTHP
+218 IVQTRP

-255 RLKTIPIPFPASS
+255 RLKTIPIPFPASA

-299 LHDNVKYDMLN
+299 LHDNVKYDMLS

-315 EFVTQ
+315 EFITQ

-326 IDEGGEDVTYLKT
+326 IDEGGEEVTYLKT
-339 SYFETIDSHLFP
+339 SFFETIDSHLFP
-351 IVKDLLLDFEPC
+351 IVKDLLLDFEPR

-368 KDYIDAFKN
+368 KDYIDAFKDEIN
-377 ENDAKSFF
+377 AKCFY

-390 INVEKVL
+390 INVEKEL

-403 DICLFLEKC
+403 DLSIFLDKC
-412 KNSEAKYLDVNYYTH
+412 KNSDAKYLDINYYTH
-427 LNKYFSYILDACANK
+427 LNKYFSYILDACADKNGK
-442 VGEIAF
+442 IAF

-503 KEEEQIAEDFPE
+503 KEEEQIADDFPE
-515 LSNLFDGFR
+515 LSNLFDGFK
-524 ANKCKGDK
+524 ANKSKGEE

-539 QALREIFEQPIGS
+539 RALREIFEQPIGS
-552 PILRYRGMSLEE
+552 PILRYRGMSLEQ
-564 KLETVDFQKTVLLTD
+564 KLETIDFPKTVLLTD
-579 SYDNQIIVFV
+579 SYDNQMIVFV
-589 PILEEDKQDAYLS
+589 PNLEEDKQDAYIS
-602 RLEKYIASIENNLH
+602 RLEMYIKSVEKDLH
-616 ENAKKTL
+616 ENARKTL
-623 HVVYLQESE
+623 HIVYLQESE
-632 KIDSLKTRITR
+632 KIDLLKNRITR
-643 TGDELL
+643 VGDELL

-671 QIQDFIDSV
+671 QIQDFVDSV
-680 AKIVIAGCACGDLY
+680 AKIVIAGCACDDLY
-694 SPNGMTCEVR
+694 SLNGLTYEVR

-714 WTPQKEIRRIRRT
+714 WTPQKEIRRT

-742 LKAIKSK
+742 LKAVKSK

-756 ALTKAIC
+756 ALSKAIC
-763 DASEYEDNIPCDF
+763 DASDYEDNVPCDF
-776 TKIVDGKVTDTRS
+776 TKVIDGKITDARS
-789 KYIAQLYVLE
+789 KCIALLYVLE
-799 KAGKSGMGNNSLIEL
+799 KAGKTNNVNNSMVEL
-814 LKKIGTQGDLY
+814 LRKVGTQGALH
-825 FAPNEDKT
+825 FAPNEDKV
-833 LQTLHFDQLKT
+833 LQSLHFDQLKT
-844 ALSDSEELSVFFEK
+844 ALSDSEEIKDILGK
-858 YNKDDRFIQ
+858 YNGDDRFIQ
-867 NLLAFAGSMVKET
+867 NLFAFAGSMVKET
-880 VATDIET
+880 VATNIEA
-887 LYAFMNDSIDNHWIG
+887 LYAFMNDSFDNHWIA
-902 TYSDKLKYN
+902 TYSDKMKYN
-911 CSKAETLI
+911 CPKAEILI
-919 KLLYLSKYVSK
+919 KLLYLSNYVSK
-930 MDSETLKESLISNL
+930 IDSAKLRESLIANL
-944 NAKGAELNSTR
+944 TAKGAELNATR
-955 VTLTNSINEILTL
+955 ATLSESINEILTL

-976 DNESQPFFGYL
+976 DNDSQPFFGYL
-987 HKLSEVGR
+987 QKLSDVGK
-995 LFDDCQRVL
+995 LFEDCQRVL
-1004 REESDSMA
+1004 REESDSIA
-1012 ALCIIDSVYSRLV
+1012 ALCVINSVYSRLV
-1025 DIVDSVNILSTQ
+1025 DIIDSVKILSTQ
-1037 TTTVKNSLSSFQQ
+1037 TTTIKNSLSGFEQ
-1050 SVNRLYQLPI
+1050 SIKRLYQSPI

-1065 NKLAAKLINMK
+1065 DKLAAKLINMK

-1089 EDYCWANTRN
+1089 EDYCWATTRN
-1099 TLKYYKDETKNVFTT
+1099 TLKYHKDETKNVFTT
-1114 KLNPIKND
+1114 KLNPIKQE
-1122 TLKANDVSAF
+1122 TLKGNDVSVF
-1132 TNYLYRVFQSSTD
+1132 TTYLSRVLQTTTD
-1145 IKTRLDSVLNL
+1145 IKTRLDSVLSL

-1169 LKSQIEN
+1169 LKTQIGN
-1176 LLKVEVNNG
+1176 LLKFEENNG

>member
-1 MVYIP
+1 MAYIP
-6 LVKKTKW
+6 LVKQTKW

-22 LREEVEKDLREGC
+22 LREEVEKDLRKGC
-35 CQKGNIQP
+35 CEKGNIQP

-62 HYCWEVLKTPALYM
+62 HYCWEVLQTPALYL

-87 EAKASDSGK
+87 EAKSNDSGK

-113 IALLKSD
+113 INLLKSD
-120 NYDEIYNVDFPE
+120 NYDEVFNVDFPE

-146 YLKDFESVSVVFD
+146 YLKDFEPVTVVLD
-159 EKEENPFKDVV
+159 EKEENPFKDIV
-170 FNKDVISSAITSGNV
+170 FNKDVINIAISSGNV

-218 IVQTHP
+218 IVQTRP

-255 RLKTIPIPFPASS
+255 RLKTIPIPFPASA

-299 LHDNVKYDMLN
+299 LHDNVKYDMLS

-315 EFVTQ
+315 EFITQ

-326 IDEGGEDVTYLKT
+326 IDEGGEEVTYLKT
-339 SYFETIDSHLFP
+339 SFFETIDSHLFP
-351 IVKDLLLDFEPC
+351 IVKDLLLDFEPR

-368 KDYIDAFKN
+368 KDYIDAFKDEIN
-377 ENDAKSFF
+377 AKCFY

-390 INVEKVL
+390 INVEKEL

-403 DICLFLEKC
+403 DLSIFLDKC
-412 KNSEAKYLDVNYYTH
+412 KNSDAKYLDINYYTH
-427 LNKYFSYILDACANK
+427 LNKYFSYILDACADKNGK
-442 VGEIAF
+442 IAF

-487 EVRDFLLDCI
+487 EVRDFLLDYI

-503 KEEEQIAEDFPE
+503 KEEEQIADDFPE
-515 LSNLFDGFR
+515 LSNLFDGFK
-524 ANKCKGDK
+524 ANKSKGEE

-539 QALREIFEQPIGS
+539 RALREIFEQPIGS
-552 PILRYRGMSLEE
+552 PILRYRGMSLEQ
-564 KLETVDFQKTVLLTD
+564 KLETIDFQKTVLLTD
-579 SYDNQIIVFV
+579 SYDNQMIVFV
-589 PILEEDKQDAYLS
+589 PNLDEDKQDAYIS
-602 RLEKYIASIENNLH
+602 RLEMYIKSVEKDLH
-616 ENAKKTL
+616 ENARKTL
-623 HVVYLQESE
+623 HIVYLQESE
-632 KIDSLKTRITR
+632 KIDLLKNRITR
-643 TGDELL
+643 VGDELL

-671 QIQDFIDSV
+671 QIQDFVDSV
-680 AKIVIAGCACGDLY
+680 AKIVIAGCACDDLY
-694 SPNGMTCEVR
+694 SLNGLTYEVR

-714 WTPQKEIRRIRRT
+714 WTPQKEIRRT

-742 LKAIKSK
+742 LKAVKSK

-756 ALTKAIC
+756 ALSKAIC
-763 DASEYEDNIPCDF
+763 DASDYEDNVPCDF
-776 TKIVDGKVTDTRS
+776 TKVIDGKITDARS
-789 KYIAQLYVLE
+789 KCIALLYVLE
-799 KAGKSGMGNNSLIEL
+799 KAGKTDNVNNSMVEL
-814 LKKIGTQGDLY
+814 LRKVGTQGALH
-825 FAPNEDKT
+825 FAPNEDKV
-833 LQTLHFDQLKT
+833 LQSLHFDQLKT
-844 ALSDSEELSVFFEK
+844 ALSDSEEIKDILGK
-858 YNKDDRFIQ
+858 YNGDDRFIQ
-867 NLLAFAGSMVKET
+867 NLFAFAGSMVKET
-880 VATDIET
+880 VATNIEA
-887 LYAFMNDSIDNHWIG
+887 LYAFMNDSFDNHWIA

-911 CSKAETLI
+911 CPKAEILI
-919 KLLYLSKYVSK
+919 KLLYLSNYVSK
-930 MDSETLKESLISNL
+930 IDSAKLRESLIANL
-944 NAKGAELNSTR
+944 TAKGAELNATR
-955 VTLTNSINEILTL
+955 ATLSESINEILTL

-976 DNESQPFFGYL
+976 DNDSQPFFGYL
-987 HKLSEVGR
+987 QKLSDVGK
-995 LFDDCQRVL
+995 LFEDCQRVL
-1004 REESDSMA
+1004 REESDSIA
-1012 ALCIIDSVYSRLV
+1012 ALCVINSVYSRLV
-1025 DIVDSVNILSTQ
+1025 DIIDSVKILSTQ
-1037 TTTVKNSLSSFQQ
+1037 TTTIKNSLSGFEQ
-1050 SVNRLYQLPI
+1050 SIKRLYQSPI

-1065 NKLAAKLINMK
+1065 DKLAAKLINMK

-1089 EDYCWANTRN
+1089 EDYCWATTRN
-1099 TLKYYKDETKNVFTT
+1099 TLKYHKDETKNVFTT
-1114 KLNPIKND
+1114 KLNPIKQE
-1122 TLKANDVSAF
+1122 TLKGNDVSVF
-1132 TNYLYRVFQSSTD
+1132 TTYLSRVLQTTTD
-1145 IKTRLDSVLNL
+1145 IKTRLDSVLSL

-1169 LKSQIEN
+1169 LKTQIGN
-1176 LLKVEVNNG
+1176 LLKFEENNG

>member
-6 LVKKTKW
+6 LVKQTKW

-22 LREEVEKDLREGC
+22 LREEVEKDLRKGC
-35 CQKGNIQP
+35 CEKGNIQP

-62 HYCWEVLKTPALYM
+62 HYCWEVLQTPALYL

-87 EAKASDSGK
+87 EAKSNDSGK

-113 IALLKSD
+113 INLLKSD
-120 NYDEIYNVDFPE
+120 NYDEVFNVDFPE

-146 YLKDFESVSVVFD
+146 YLKDFEPVTVVLD
-159 EKEENPFKDVV
+159 EKEDNPFKDIV
-170 FNKDVISSAITSGNV
+170 FNKDVINIAISSGNV

-218 IVQTHP
+218 IVQTRP

-255 RLKTIPIPFPASS
+255 RLKTIPIPFPASA

-299 LHDNVKYDMLN
+299 LHDNVKYDMLS

-315 EFVTQ
+315 EFITQ

-326 IDEGGEDVTYLKT
+326 IDEGGEEVTYLKT
-339 SYFETIDSHLFP
+339 SFFETIDSHLFP
-351 IVKDLLLDFEPC
+351 IVKDLLLDFEPR

-368 KDYIDAFKN
+368 KDYIDAFKDEIN
-377 ENDAKSFF
+377 AKCFY

-390 INVEKVL
+390 INVEKEL

-403 DICLFLEKC
+403 DLSIFLDKC
-412 KNSEAKYLDVNYYTH
+412 KNSDAKYLDINYYTH
-427 LNKYFSYILDACANK
+427 LNKYFSYILDACADKNGK
-442 VGEIAF
+442 IAF

-503 KEEEQIAEDFPE
+503 KEEEQIADDFPE
-515 LSNLFDGFR
+515 LSNLFDGFK
-524 ANKCKGDK
+524 ANKSKGEE

-539 QALREIFEQPIGS
+539 RALREIFEQPIGS
-552 PILRYRGMSLEE
+552 PILRYRGMSLEQ
-564 KLETVDFQKTVLLTD
+564 KLETIDFQKTVLLTD
-579 SYDNQIIVFV
+579 SYDNQMIVFV
-589 PILEEDKQDAYLS
+589 PNLEEDKQDAYIS
-602 RLEKYIASIENNLH
+602 RLEMYIKSVEKDLH
-616 ENAKKTL
+616 ENARKTL
-623 HVVYLQESE
+623 HIVYLQESE
-632 KIDSLKTRITR
+632 KIDLLKNRITR
-643 TGDELL
+643 VGDELL

-671 QIQDFIDSV
+671 QIQDFVDSV
-680 AKIVIAGCACGDLY
+680 AKIVIAGCACDDLY
-694 SPNGMTCEVR
+694 SLNGLTYEVR

-714 WTPQKEIRRIRRT
+714 WTPQKEIRRT

-742 LKAIKSK
+742 LKAVKSK

-756 ALTKAIC
+756 ALSKAIC
-763 DASEYEDNIPCDF
+763 DASDYEDNVPCDF
-776 TKIVDGKVTDTRS
+776 TKVIDGKITDARS
-789 KYIAQLYVLE
+789 KCIALLYVLE
-799 KAGKSGMGNNSLIEL
+799 KAGKTNNVNNSMVEL
-814 LKKIGTQGDLY
+814 LRKVGTQGALH
-825 FAPNEDKT
+825 FAPNEDKV
-833 LQTLHFDQLKT
+833 LQSLHFDQLKT
-844 ALSDSEELSVFFEK
+844 ALSDSEEIKDILGK
-858 YNKDDRFIQ
+858 YNGDDRFIQ
-867 NLLAFAGSMVKET
+867 NLFAFAGSMVKET
-880 VATDIET
+880 VATNIEA
-887 LYAFMNDSIDNHWIG
+887 LYAFMNDSFDNHWIA
-902 TYSDKLKYN
+902 TYSDKMKYN
-911 CSKAETLI
+911 CPKAEILI
-919 KLLYLSKYVSK
+919 KLLYLSNYVSK
-930 MDSETLKESLISNL
+930 IDSAKLRESLIANL
-944 NAKGAELNSTR
+944 TAKGAELNATR
-955 VTLTNSINEILTL
+955 ATLSESINEILTL

-976 DNESQPFFGYL
+976 DNDSQPFFGYL
-987 HKLSEVGR
+987 QKLSDVGK
-995 LFDDCQRVL
+995 LFEDCQRVL
-1004 REESDSMA
+1004 REESDSIA
-1012 ALCIIDSVYSRLV
+1012 ALCVINSVYSRLV
-1025 DIVDSVNILSTQ
+1025 DIIDSVKILSTQ
-1037 TTTVKNSLSSFQQ
+1037 TTTIKNSLSGFEQ
-1050 SVNRLYQLPI
+1050 SIKRLYQSPI

-1065 NKLAAKLINMK
+1065 DKLAAKLINMK

-1089 EDYCWANTRN
+1089 EDYCWATTRN
-1099 TLKYYKDETKNVFTT
+1099 TLKYHKDETKNVFTT
-1114 KLNPIKND
+1114 KLNPIKQE
-1122 TLKANDVSAF
+1122 TLKGNDVSVF
-1132 TNYLYRVFQSSTD
+1132 TTYLSRVLQTTTD
-1145 IKTRLDSVLNL
+1145 IKTRLDSVLSL

-1169 LKSQIEN
+1169 LKTQIGN
-1176 LLKVEVNNG
+1176 LLKFEENNG

>member
-1 MVYIP
+1 MAYIP
-6 LVKKTKW
+6 LVIQTKW

-22 LREEVEKDLREGC
+22 LREEVEKDLRKGC
-35 CQKGNIQP
+35 CEKGNIQP

-62 HYCWEVLKTPALYM
+62 HYCWEVLQTPALYL

-87 EAKASDSGK
+87 EAKSNDSGK

-113 IALLKSD
+113 INLLKSD
-120 NYDEIYNVDFPE
+120 NYDEVFNVDFPE

-146 YLKDFESVSVVFD
+146 YLKDFEPVTVVLD
-159 EKEENPFKDVV
+159 EKEDNPFKDIV
-170 FNKDVISSAITSGNV
+170 FNKDVINIAISSGNV

-218 IVQTHP
+218 IVQTRP
-224 FQLVIGNGP
+224 FLLVIGNGP

-255 RLKTIPIPFPASS
+255 RLKTIPIPFPASA

-299 LHDNVKYDMLN
+299 LHDNVKYDMLS

-315 EFVTQ
+315 EFITQ

-326 IDEGGEDVTYLKT
+326 IDEGGEEVTYLKT
-339 SYFETIDSHLFP
+339 SFFETIDSHLFP
-351 IVKDLLLDFEPC
+351 IVKDLLLDFEPR

-368 KDYIDAFKN
+368 KDYIDAFKDEIN
-377 ENDAKSFF
+377 AKCFY

-390 INVEKVL
+390 INVEKEL

-403 DICLFLEKC
+403 DLSIFLDKC
-412 KNSEAKYLDVNYYTH
+412 KNSDAKYLDINYYTH
-427 LNKYFSYILDACANK
+427 LNKYFSYILDACADKNGK
-442 VGEIAF
+442 IAF

-503 KEEEQIAEDFPE
+503 KEEEQIADDFPE
-515 LSNLFDGFR
+515 LSNLFDGFK
-524 ANKCKGDK
+524 ANKSKGEE

-539 QALREIFEQPIGS
+539 RALREIFEQPIGS
-552 PILRYRGMSLEE
+552 PILRYRGMSLEQ
-564 KLETVDFQKTVLLTD
+564 KLETIDFQKTVLLTD
-579 SYDNQIIVFV
+579 SYDNQMIVFV
-589 PILEEDKQDAYLS
+589 PNLDEDKQDAYIS
-602 RLEKYIASIENNLH
+602 RLEMYIKSVEKDLH
-616 ENAKKTL
+616 ENARKTL
-623 HVVYLQESE
+623 HIVYLQESE
-632 KIDSLKTRITR
+632 KIDLLKNRITR
-643 TGDELL
+643 VGDELL

-671 QIQDFIDSV
+671 QIQDFVDSV
-680 AKIVIAGCACGDLY
+680 AKIVIAGCACDDLY
-694 SPNGMTCEVR
+694 SLNGLTYEVR

-714 WTPQKEIRRIRRT
+714 WTPQKEIRRT

-742 LKAIKSK
+742 LKAVKSK

-756 ALTKAIC
+756 ALSKAIC
-763 DASEYEDNIPCDF
+763 DASDYEDNVPCDF
-776 TKIVDGKVTDTRS
+776 TKVIDGKITDARS
-789 KYIAQLYVLE
+789 KCIALLYVLE
-799 KAGKSGMGNNSLIEL
+799 KAGKTDNVNNSMVEL
-814 LKKIGTQGDLY
+814 LRKVGTQGALH
-825 FAPNEDKT
+825 FAPNEDKV
-833 LQTLHFDQLKT
+833 LQSLHFDQLKT
-844 ALSDSEELSVFFEK
+844 ALSDSEEIKDILGK
-858 YNKDDRFIQ
+858 YNGDDRFIQ
-867 NLLAFAGSMVKET
+867 NLFAFAGSMVKET
-880 VATDIET
+880 VATNIEA
-887 LYAFMNDSIDNHWIG
+887 LYAFMNDSFDNHWIA

-911 CSKAETLI
+911 CPKAEILI
-919 KLLYLSKYVSK
+919 KLLYLSNYVSK
-930 MDSETLKESLISNL
+930 IDSAKLRESLIANL
-944 NAKGAELNSTR
+944 TAKGAELNATR
-955 VTLTNSINEILTL
+955 ATLSESINEILTL

-976 DNESQPFFGYL
+976 DNDSQPFFGYL
-987 HKLSEVGR
+987 QKLSDVGK
-995 LFDDCQRVL
+995 LFEDCQRVL
-1004 REESDSMA
+1004 REESDSIA
-1012 ALCIIDSVYSRLV
+1012 ALCVINSVYSRLV
-1025 DIVDSVNILSTQ
+1025 DIIDSVKILSTQ
-1037 TTTVKNSLSSFQQ
+1037 TTTIKNSLSGFEQ
-1050 SVNRLYQLPI
+1050 SIKRLYQSPI

-1065 NKLAAKLINMK
+1065 DKLAAKLINMK

-1089 EDYCWANTRN
+1089 EDYCWATTRN
-1099 TLKYYKDETKNVFTT
+1099 TLKYHKDETKNVFTT
-1114 KLNPIKND
+1114 KLNPIKQE
-1122 TLKANDVSAF
+1122 TLKGNDVSVF
-1132 TNYLYRVFQSSTD
+1132 TTYLSRVLQTTTD
-1145 IKTRLDSVLNL
+1145 IKTRLDSVLSL

-1169 LKSQIEN
+1169 LKTQIGN
-1176 LLKVEVNNG
+1176 LLKFEENNG

>member
-1 MVYIP
+1 MAYIP
-6 LVKKTKW
+6 LVKQTKW

-22 LREEVEKDLREGC
+22 LREEVEKDLRKGC
-35 CQKGNIQP
+35 CEKGNIQP

-62 HYCWEVLKTPALYM
+62 HYCWEVLQTPALYL

-87 EAKASDSGK
+87 EAKSNDSGK

-113 IALLKSD
+113 INLLKSD
-120 NYDEIYNVDFPE
+120 NYDEVFNVDFPE

-146 YLKDFESVSVVFD
+146 YLKDFEPVTVVLD
-159 EKEENPFKDVV
+159 EKEENPFKDIV
-170 FNKDVISSAITSGNV
+170 FNKDVINIAISSGNV

-218 IVQTHP
+218 IVQTRP
-224 FQLVIGNGP
+224 FLLVIGNGP

-255 RLKTIPIPFPASS
+255 RLKTIPIPFPASA

-299 LHDNVKYDMLN
+299 LHDNVKYDMLS

-315 EFVTQ
+315 EFITQ

-326 IDEGGEDVTYLKT
+326 IDEGGEEVTYLKT
-339 SYFETIDSHLFP
+339 SFFETIDSHLFP
-351 IVKDLLLDFEPC
+351 IVKDLLLDFEPR

-368 KDYIDAFKN
+368 KDYIDAFKDEIN
-377 ENDAKSFF
+377 AKCFY

-390 INVEKVL
+390 INVEKEL

-403 DICLFLEKC
+403 DLSIFLDKC
-412 KNSEAKYLDVNYYTH
+412 KNSDAKYLDINYYTH
-427 LNKYFSYILDACANK
+427 LNKYFSYILDACADKNGK
-442 VGEIAF
+442 IAF

-503 KEEEQIAEDFPE
+503 KEEEQIADDFPE
-515 LSNLFDGFR
+515 LSNLFDGFK
-524 ANKCKGDK
+524 ANKSKGEE

-539 QALREIFEQPIGS
+539 RALREIFEQPIGS
-552 PILRYRGMSLEE
+552 PILRYRGMSLEQ
-564 KLETVDFQKTVLLTD
+564 KLETIDFQKTVLLTD
-579 SYDNQIIVFV
+579 SYDNQMIVFV
-589 PILEEDKQDAYLS
+589 PNLDEDKQDAYIS
-602 RLEKYIASIENNLH
+602 RLEMYIKSVEKDLH
-616 ENAKKTL
+616 ENARKTL
-623 HVVYLQESE
+623 HIVYLQESE
-632 KIDSLKTRITR
+632 KIDLLKNRITR
-643 TGDELL
+643 VGDELL

-671 QIQDFIDSV
+671 QIQDFVDSV
-680 AKIVIAGCACGDLY
+680 AKIVIAGCACDDLY
-694 SPNGMTCEVR
+694 SLNGLTYEVR

-714 WTPQKEIRRIRRT
+714 WTPQKEIRRT

-742 LKAIKSK
+742 LKAVKSK

-756 ALTKAIC
+756 ALSKAIC
-763 DASEYEDNIPCDF
+763 DASDYEDNVPCDF
-776 TKIVDGKVTDTRS
+776 TKVIDGKITDARS
-789 KYIAQLYVLE
+789 KCIALLYVLE
-799 KAGKSGMGNNSLIEL
+799 KAGKTDNVNNSMVEL
-814 LKKIGTQGDLY
+814 LRKVGTQGALH
-825 FAPNEDKT
+825 FAPNEDKV
-833 LQTLHFDQLKT
+833 LQSLHFDQLKT
-844 ALSDSEELSVFFEK
+844 ALSDSEEIKDILGK
-858 YNKDDRFIQ
+858 YNGDDRFIQ
-867 NLLAFAGSMVKET
+867 NLFAFAGSMVKET
-880 VATDIET
+880 VATNIEA
-887 LYAFMNDSIDNHWIG
+887 LYAFMNDSFDNHWIA
-902 TYSDKLKYN
+902 TYSDKMKYN
-911 CSKAETLI
+911 CPKAEILI
-919 KLLYLSKYVSK
+919 KLLYLSNYVSK
-930 MDSETLKESLISNL
+930 IDSAKLRESLIANL
-944 NAKGAELNSTR
+944 TAKGAELNATR
-955 VTLTNSINEILTL
+955 ATLSESINEILTL

-976 DNESQPFFGYL
+976 DNDSQPFFGYL
-987 HKLSEVGR
+987 QKLSDVGK
-995 LFDDCQRVL
+995 LFEDCQRVL
-1004 REESDSMA
+1004 REESDSIA
-1012 ALCIIDSVYSRLV
+1012 ALCVINSVYSRLV
-1025 DIVDSVNILSTQ
+1025 DIIDSVKILSTQ
-1037 TTTVKNSLSSFQQ
+1037 TTTIKNSLSGFEQ
-1050 SVNRLYQLPI
+1050 SIKRLYQSPI

-1065 NKLAAKLINMK
+1065 DKLAAKPINMK

-1089 EDYCWANTRN
+1089 EDYCWATTRN
-1099 TLKYYKDETKNVFTT
+1099 TLKYHKDETKNVFTT
-1114 KLNPIKND
+1114 KLNPIKQE
-1122 TLKANDVSAF
+1122 TLKGNDVSVF
-1132 TNYLYRVFQSSTD
+1132 TTYLSRVLQTTTD
-1145 IKTRLDSVLNL
+1145 IKTRLDSVLSL

-1169 LKSQIEN
+1169 LKTQIGN
-1176 LLKVEVNNG
+1176 LLKFEENNG

>member
-1 MVYIP
+1 MAYIP
-6 LVKKTKW
+6 LVKQTKW

-22 LREEVEKDLREGC
+22 LREEVEKDLRKGC
-35 CQKGNIQP
+35 CEKGNIQP

-62 HYCWEVLKTPALYM
+62 HYCWEVLQTPALYL

-87 EAKASDSGK
+87 EAKSNDSGK

-113 IALLKSD
+113 INLLKSD
-120 NYDEIYNVDFPE
+120 NYDEVFNVDFPE

-146 YLKDFESVSVVFD
+146 YLKDFEPVTVVLD
-159 EKEENPFKDVV
+159 EKEENPFKDIV
-170 FNKDVISSAITSGNV
+170 FNKDVINIAISSGNV

-218 IVQTHP
+218 IVQTRP

-255 RLKTIPIPFPASS
+255 RLKTIPIPFPASA

-299 LHDNVKYDMLN
+299 LHDNVKYDMLS

-315 EFVTQ
+315 EFITQ

-326 IDEGGEDVTYLKT
+326 IDEGGEEVTYLKT
-339 SYFETIDSHLFP
+339 SFFETIDSHLFP
-351 IVKDLLLDFEPC
+351 IVKDLLLDFEPR

-368 KDYIDAFKN
+368 KDYIDAFKDEIN
-377 ENDAKSFF
+377 AKCFY

-390 INVEKVL
+390 INVEKEL

-403 DICLFLEKC
+403 DLSIFLDKC
-412 KNSEAKYLDVNYYTH
+412 KNSDAKYLDINYYTH
-427 LNKYFSYILDACANK
+427 LNKYFSYILDACADKNGK
-442 VGEIAF
+442 IAF

-503 KEEEQIAEDFPE
+503 KEEEQIADDFPE
-515 LSNLFDGFR
+515 LSNLFDGFK
-524 ANKCKGDK
+524 ANKSKGEE

-539 QALREIFEQPIGS
+539 RALREIFEQPIGS
-552 PILRYRGMSLEE
+552 PILRYRGMSLEQ
-564 KLETVDFQKTVLLTD
+564 KLETIDFQKTVLLTD
-579 SYDNQIIVFV
+579 SYDNQMIVFV
-589 PILEEDKQDAYLS
+589 PNLEEDKQDAYIS
-602 RLEKYIASIENNLH
+602 RLEMYIKSIEKDLH
-616 ENAKKTL
+616 ENARKTL
-623 HVVYLQESE
+623 HIVYLQESE
-632 KIDSLKTRITR
+632 KIDLLKNRITR
-643 TGDELL
+643 VGDELL

-671 QIQDFIDSV
+671 QIQDFVDSV
-680 AKIVIAGCACGDLY
+680 AKIVIAGCACDDLY
-694 SPNGMTCEVR
+694 SLNGLTYEVR

-714 WTPQKEIRRIRRT
+714 WTPQKEIRRT

-742 LKAIKSK
+742 LKAVKSK

-756 ALTKAIC
+756 ALSKAIC
-763 DASEYEDNIPCDF
+763 DASDYEDNVPCDF
-776 TKIVDGKVTDTRS
+776 TKVIDGKITDARS
-789 KYIAQLYVLE
+789 KCIALLYVLE
-799 KAGKSGMGNNSLIEL
+799 KAGKTDNVNNSMVEL
-814 LKKIGTQGDLY
+814 LRKVGTQGALH
-825 FAPNEDKT
+825 FAPNEDKV
-833 LQTLHFDQLKT
+833 LQSLHFDQLKT
-844 ALSDSEELSVFFEK
+844 ALSDSEEIKDILGK
-858 YNKDDRFIQ
+858 YNGDDRFIQ
-867 NLLAFAGSMVKET
+867 NLFAFAGSMVKET
-880 VATDIET
+880 VATNIEA
-887 LYAFMNDSIDNHWIG
+887 LYAFMNDSFDNHWIA

-911 CSKAETLI
+911 CPKAEILI
-919 KLLYLSKYVSK
+919 KLLYLSNYVSK
-930 MDSETLKESLISNL
+930 IDSAKLRESLIANL
-944 NAKGAELNSTR
+944 TAKGAELNATR
-955 VTLTNSINEILTL
+955 ATLSESINEILTL

-976 DNESQPFFGYL
+976 DNDSQPFFGYL
-987 HKLSEVGR
+987 QKLSDVGK
-995 LFDDCQRVL
+995 LFEDCQRVL
-1004 REESDSMA
+1004 REESDSIA
-1012 ALCIIDSVYSRLV
+1012 ALCVINSVYSRLV
-1025 DIVDSVNILSTQ
+1025 DIIDSVKILSTQ
-1037 TTTVKNSLSSFQQ
+1037 TTTIKNSLSGFEQ
-1050 SVNRLYQLPI
+1050 SIKRLYQSPI

-1065 NKLAAKLINMK
+1065 DKLAAKLINMK

-1089 EDYCWANTRN
+1089 EDYCWATTRN
-1099 TLKYYKDETKNVFTT
+1099 TLKYHKDETKNVFTT
-1114 KLNPIKND
+1114 KLNPIKQE
-1122 TLKANDVSAF
+1122 TLKGNDVSVF
-1132 TNYLYRVFQSSTD
+1132 TTYLSRVLQTTTD
-1145 IKTRLDSVLNL
+1145 IKTRLDSVLSL

-1169 LKSQIEN
+1169 LKTQIGN
-1176 LLKVEVNNG
+1176 LLKFEENNG

>member
-1 MVYIP
+1 MAYIP
-6 LVKKTKW
+6 LVKQTKW

-22 LREEVEKDLREGC
+22 LREEVEKDLRKGC
-35 CQKGNIQP
+35 CEKGNIQP

-62 HYCWEVLKTPALYM
+62 HYCWEVLQTPALYL

-87 EAKASDSGK
+87 EAKSNDSGK

-113 IALLKSD
+113 INLLKSD
-120 NYDEIYNVDFPE
+120 NYDEVFNVDFPE

-146 YLKDFESVSVVFD
+146 YLKDFEPVTVVLD
-159 EKEENPFKDVV
+159 EKEDNPFKDIV
-170 FNKDVISSAITSGNV
+170 FNKDVINIAISSGNV

-218 IVQTHP
+218 IVQTRP
-224 FQLVIGNGP
+224 FLLVIGNGP

-255 RLKTIPIPFPASS
+255 RLKTIPIPFPASA

-299 LHDNVKYDMLN
+299 LHDNVKYDMLS

-315 EFVTQ
+315 EFITQ

-326 IDEGGEDVTYLKT
+326 IDEGGEEVTYLKT
-339 SYFETIDSHLFP
+339 SFFETIDSHLFP
-351 IVKDLLLDFEPC
+351 IVKDLLLDFEPR

-368 KDYIDAFKN
+368 KDYIDAFKDEIN
-377 ENDAKSFF
+377 AKCFY

-390 INVEKVL
+390 INVEKEL

-403 DICLFLEKC
+403 DLSIFLDKC
-412 KNSEAKYLDVNYYTH
+412 KNSDAKYLDINYYTH
-427 LNKYFSYILDACANK
+427 LNKYFSYILGACADKNGK
-442 VGEIAF
+442 IAF

-503 KEEEQIAEDFPE
+503 KEEEQIADDFPE
-515 LSNLFDGFR
+515 LSNLFDGFK
-524 ANKCKGDK
+524 ANKSKGEE

-539 QALREIFEQPIGS
+539 RALREIFEQPIGS
-552 PILRYRGMSLEE
+552 PILRYRGMSLEQ
-564 KLETVDFQKTVLLTD
+564 KLETIDFQKTVLLTD
-579 SYDNQIIVFV
+579 SYDNQMIVFV
-589 PILEEDKQDAYLS
+589 PNLEEDKQDAYIS
-602 RLEKYIASIENNLH
+602 RLEMYIKSVEKDLH
-616 ENAKKTL
+616 ENARKTL
-623 HVVYLQESE
+623 HIVYLQESE
-632 KIDSLKTRITR
+632 KIDLLKNRITR
-643 TGDELL
+643 VGDELL

-671 QIQDFIDSV
+671 QIQDFVDSV
-680 AKIVIAGCACGDLY
+680 AKIVIAGCACDDLY
-694 SPNGMTCEVR
+694 SLNGLTYEVR

-714 WTPQKEIRRIRRT
+714 WTPQKEIRRT

-742 LKAIKSK
+742 LKAVKSK

-756 ALTKAIC
+756 ALSKAIC
-763 DASEYEDNIPCDF
+763 DASDYEDNVPCDF
-776 TKIVDGKVTDTRS
+776 TKVIDGKITDARS
-789 KYIAQLYVLE
+789 KCIALLYVLE
-799 KAGKSGMGNNSLIEL
+799 KAGKTDNVNNSMVEL
-814 LKKIGTQGDLY
+814 LRKVGTQGALH
-825 FAPNEDKT
+825 FAPNEDKV
-833 LQTLHFDQLKT
+833 LQSLHFDQLKT
-844 ALSDSEELSVFFEK
+844 ALSDSEEIKDILGK
-858 YNKDDRFIQ
+858 YNGDDRFIQ
-867 NLLAFAGSMVKET
+867 NLFAFAGSMVKET
-880 VATDIET
+880 VATNIEA
-887 LYAFMNDSIDNHWIG
+887 LYAFMNDSFDNHWIA
-902 TYSDKLKYN
+902 TYSDKMKYN
-911 CSKAETLI
+911 CPKAEILI
-919 KLLYLSKYVSK
+919 KLLYLSNYVSK
-930 MDSETLKESLISNL
+930 IDSAKLRESLIANL
-944 NAKGAELNSTR
+944 TAKGAELNATR
-955 VTLTNSINEILTL
+955 ATLSESINEILTL

-976 DNESQPFFGYL
+976 DNDSQPFFGYL
-987 HKLSEVGR
+987 QKLSDVGK
-995 LFDDCQRVL
+995 LFEDCQRVL
-1004 REESDSMA
+1004 REESDSIA
-1012 ALCIIDSVYSRLV
+1012 ALCVINSVYSRLV
-1025 DIVDSVNILSTQ
+1025 DIIDSVKILSTQ
-1037 TTTVKNSLSSFQQ
+1037 TTTIKNSLSGFEQ
-1050 SVNRLYQLPI
+1050 SIKRLYQSPI

-1065 NKLAAKLINMK
+1065 DKLAAKLINMK

-1089 EDYCWANTRN
+1089 EDYCWATTRN
-1099 TLKYYKDETKNVFTT
+1099 TLKYHKDETKNVFTT
-1114 KLNPIKND
+1114 KLNPIKQE
-1122 TLKANDVSAF
+1122 TLKGNDVSVF
-1132 TNYLYRVFQSSTD
+1132 TTYLSRVLQTTTD
-1145 IKTRLDSVLNL
+1145 IKTRLDSVLSL

-1169 LKSQIEN
+1169 LKTQIGN
-1176 LLKVEVNNG
+1176 LLKFEENNG

>member
-6 LVKKTKW
+6 LVKQTKW

-22 LREEVEKDLREGC
+22 LREEVEKDLRKGC
-35 CQKGNIQP
+35 CEKGNIQP

-62 HYCWEVLKTPALYM
+62 HYCWEVLQTPALYL

-87 EAKASDSGK
+87 EAKSNDSGK

-113 IALLKSD
+113 INLLKSD
-120 NYDEIYNVDFPE
+120 NYDEVFNVDFPE

-146 YLKDFESVSVVFD
+146 YLKDFEPVTVVLD
-159 EKEENPFKDVV
+159 EKEDNPFKDIV
-170 FNKDVISSAITSGNV
+170 FNKDVINIAISSGNV

-218 IVQTHP
+218 IVQTRP

-255 RLKTIPIPFPASS
+255 RLKTIPIPFPASA

-299 LHDNVKYDMLN
+299 LHDNVKYDMLS

-315 EFVTQ
+315 EFITQ

-326 IDEGGEDVTYLKT
+326 IDEGGEEVTYLKT
-339 SYFETIDSHLFP
+339 SFFETIDSHLFP
-351 IVKDLLLDFEPC
+351 IVKDLLLDFEPR

-368 KDYIDAFKN
+368 KDYIDAFKDEIN
-377 ENDAKSFF
+377 AKCFY

-390 INVEKVL
+390 INVEKEL

-403 DICLFLEKC
+403 DLSIFLDKC
-412 KNSEAKYLDVNYYTH
+412 KNSDAKYLDINYYTH
-427 LNKYFSYILDACANK
+427 LNKYFSYILDACADKNGK
-442 VGEIAF
+442 IAF

-503 KEEEQIAEDFPE
+503 KEEEQIADDFPE
-515 LSNLFDGFR
+515 LSNLFDGFK
-524 ANKCKGDK
+524 ANKSKGEE

-539 QALREIFEQPIGS
+539 RALREIFEQPIGS
-552 PILRYRGMSLEE
+552 PILRYRGMSLEQ
-564 KLETVDFQKTVLLTD
+564 KLETIDFQKTVLLTD
-579 SYDNQIIVFV
+579 SYDNQMIVFV
-589 PILEEDKQDAYLS
+589 PNLEEDKQDAYIS
-602 RLEKYIASIENNLH
+602 RLEMYIKSVEKDLH
-616 ENAKKTL
+616 ENARKTL
-623 HVVYLQESE
+623 HIVYLQESE
-632 KIDSLKTRITR
+632 KIDLLKNRITR
-643 TGDELL
+643 VGDELL

-671 QIQDFIDSV
+671 QIQDFVDSV
-680 AKIVIAGCACGDLY
+680 AKIVIAGCACDDLY
-694 SPNGMTCEVR
+694 SLNGLTYEVR

-714 WTPQKEIRRIRRT
+714 WTPQKEIRRT

-742 LKAIKSK
+742 LKAVKSK

-756 ALTKAIC
+756 ALSKAIC
-763 DASEYEDNIPCDF
+763 DASDYEDNVPCDF
-776 TKIVDGKVTDTRS
+776 TKVIDGKITDARS
-789 KYIAQLYVLE
+789 KCIALLYVLE
-799 KAGKSGMGNNSLIEL
+799 KAGKTDNVNNSMVEL
-814 LKKIGTQGDLY
+814 LRKVGTQGALH
-825 FAPNEDKT
+825 FAPNEDKV
-833 LQTLHFDQLKT
+833 LQSLHFDQLKT
-844 ALSDSEELSVFFEK
+844 ALSDSEEIKDILGK
-858 YNKDDRFIQ
+858 YNGDDRFIQ
-867 NLLAFAGSMVKET
+867 NLFAFAGSMVKET
-880 VATDIET
+880 VATNIEA
-887 LYAFMNDSIDNHWIG
+887 LYAFMNDSFDNHWIA
-902 TYSDKLKYN
+902 TYSDKMKYN
-911 CSKAETLI
+911 CPKAEILI
-919 KLLYLSKYVSK
+919 KLLYLSNYVSK
-930 MDSETLKESLISNL
+930 IDSAKLRESLIANL
-944 NAKGAELNSTR
+944 TAKGAELNATR
-955 VTLTNSINEILTL
+955 ATLSESINEILTL

-976 DNESQPFFGYL
+976 DNDSQPFFGYL
-987 HKLSEVGR
+987 QKLSDVGK
-995 LFDDCQRVL
+995 LFEDCQRVL
-1004 REESDSMA
+1004 REESDSIA
-1012 ALCIIDSVYSRLV
+1012 ALCVINSVYSRLV
-1025 DIVDSVNILSTQ
+1025 DIIDSVKILSTQ
-1037 TTTVKNSLSSFQQ
+1037 TTTIKNSLSGFEQ
-1050 SVNRLYQLPI
+1050 SIKRLYQSPI

-1065 NKLAAKLINMK
+1065 DKLAAKLINMK

-1089 EDYCWANTRN
+1089 EDYCWATTRN
-1099 TLKYYKDETKNVFTT
+1099 TLKYHKDETKNVFTT
-1114 KLNPIKND
+1114 KLNPIKQE
-1122 TLKANDVSAF
+1122 TLKGNDVSVF
-1132 TNYLYRVFQSSTD
+1132 TTYLSRVLQTTTD
-1145 IKTRLDSVLNL
+1145 IKTRLDSVLSL

-1169 LKSQIEN
+1169 LKPQIGN
-1176 LLKVEVNNG
+1176 LLKFEENNG

>member
-1 MVYIP
+1 MAYIP
-6 LVKKTKW
+6 LVKQTKW

-22 LREEVEKDLREGC
+22 LREEVEKDLRKGC
-35 CQKGNIQP
+35 CEKGNIQP

-62 HYCWEVLKTPALYM
+62 HYCWEVLQTPALYL

-87 EAKASDSGK
+87 EAKSNDSGK

-113 IALLKSD
+113 INLLKSD
-120 NYDEIYNVDFPE
+120 NYDEVFNVDFPE

-146 YLKDFESVSVVFD
+146 YLKDFEPVTVVLD
-159 EKEENPFKDVV
+159 EKEDNPFKDIV
-170 FNKDVISSAITSGNV
+170 FNKDVINIAISSGNV

-218 IVQTHP
+218 IVQTRP

-255 RLKTIPIPFPASS
+255 RLKTIPIPFPASA

-299 LHDNVKYDMLN
+299 LHDNVKYDMLS

-315 EFVTQ
+315 EFITQ

-326 IDEGGEDVTYLKT
+326 IDEGGEEVTYLKT
-339 SYFETIDSHLFP
+339 SFFETIDSHLFP
-351 IVKDLLLDFEPC
+351 IVKDLLLDFEPR

-368 KDYIDAFKN
+368 KDYIDAFKDEIN
-377 ENDAKSFF
+377 AKCFY

-390 INVEKVL
+390 INVEKEL

-403 DICLFLEKC
+403 DLSIFLDKC
-412 KNSEAKYLDVNYYTH
+412 KNSDAKYLDINYYTH
-427 LNKYFSYILDACANK
+427 LNKYFSYILDACADKNGK
-442 VGEIAF
+442 IAF

-503 KEEEQIAEDFPE
+503 KEEEQIADDFPE
-515 LSNLFDGFR
+515 LSNLFDGFK
-524 ANKCKGDK
+524 ANKSKGEE

-539 QALREIFEQPIGS
+539 RALREIFEQPIGS
-552 PILRYRGMSLEE
+552 PILRYRGMSLEQ
-564 KLETVDFQKTVLLTD
+564 KLETIDFQKTVLLTD
-579 SYDNQIIVFV
+579 SYDNQMIVFV
-589 PILEEDKQDAYLS
+589 PNLEEDKQDSYIS
-602 RLEKYIASIENNLH
+602 RLEMYIKSVEKDLH
-616 ENAKKTL
+616 ENARKTL
-623 HVVYLQESE
+623 HIVYLQESE
-632 KIDSLKTRITR
+632 KIDLLKNRITR
-643 TGDELL
+643 VGDELL

-671 QIQDFIDSV
+671 QIQDFVDSV
-680 AKIVIAGCACGDLY
+680 AKIVIAGCACDDLY
-694 SPNGMTCEVR
+694 SLNGLTYEVR

-714 WTPQKEIRRIRRT
+714 WTPQKEIRRT

-742 LKAIKSK
+742 LKAVKSK

-756 ALTKAIC
+756 ALSKAIC
-763 DASEYEDNIPCDF
+763 DASDYEDNVPCDF
-776 TKIVDGKVTDTRS
+776 TKVIDGKITDARS
-789 KYIAQLYVLE
+789 KCIALLYVLE
-799 KAGKSGMGNNSLIEL
+799 KAGKTDNVNNSMVEL
-814 LKKIGTQGDLY
+814 LRKVGTQGALH
-825 FAPNEDKT
+825 FAPNEDKV
-833 LQTLHFDQLKT
+833 LQSLHFDQLKT
-844 ALSDSEELSVFFEK
+844 ALSDSEEIKDILGK
-858 YNKDDRFIQ
+858 YNGDDRFIQ
-867 NLLAFAGSMVKET
+867 NLFAFAGSMVKET
-880 VATDIET
+880 VATNIEA
-887 LYAFMNDSIDNHWIG
+887 LYAFMNDSFDNHWIA
-902 TYSDKLKYN
+902 TYSDKMKYN
-911 CSKAETLI
+911 CPKAEILI
-919 KLLYLSKYVSK
+919 KLLYLSNYVSK
-930 MDSETLKESLISNL
+930 IDSAKLRESLIANL
-944 NAKGAELNSTR
+944 TAKGAELNATR
-955 VTLTNSINEILTL
+955 ATLSESINEILTL

-976 DNESQPFFGYL
+976 DNDSQPFFGYL
-987 HKLSEVGR
+987 QKLSDVGK
-995 LFDDCQRVL
+995 LFEDCQRVL
-1004 REESDSMA
+1004 REESDSIA
-1012 ALCIIDSVYSRLV
+1012 ALCVINSVYSRLV
-1025 DIVDSVNILSTQ
+1025 DIIDSVKILSTQ
-1037 TTTVKNSLSSFQQ
+1037 TTTIKNSLSGFEQ
-1050 SVNRLYQLPI
+1050 SIKRLYQSPI

-1065 NKLAAKLINMK
+1065 DKLAAKLINMK

-1089 EDYCWANTRN
+1089 EDYCWATTRN
-1099 TLKYYKDETKNVFTT
+1099 TLKYHKDETKNVFTT
-1114 KLNPIKND
+1114 KLNPIKQE
-1122 TLKANDVSAF
+1122 TLKGNDVSVF
-1132 TNYLYRVFQSSTD
+1132 TTYLSRVLQTTTD
-1145 IKTRLDSVLNL
+1145 IKTRLDSVLSL

-1169 LKSQIEN
+1169 LKTQIGN
-1176 LLKVEVNNG
+1176 LLKFEENNG

>member
-1 MVYIP
+1 MAYIP
-6 LVKKTKW
+6 LVKQTKW

-22 LREEVEKDLREGC
+22 LREEVEKDLRKGC
-35 CQKGNIQP
+35 CEKGNIQP

-62 HYCWEVLKTPALYM
+62 HYCWEVLQTPALYL

-87 EAKASDSGK
+87 EAKSNDSGK

-113 IALLKSD
+113 INLLKSD
-120 NYDEIYNVDFPE
+120 NYDEVFNVDFPE

-146 YLKDFESVSVVFD
+146 YLKDFEPVTVVLD
-159 EKEENPFKDVV
+159 EKEENPFKDIV
-170 FNKDVISSAITSGNV
+170 FNKDVINIAISSGNV

-218 IVQTHP
+218 IVQTRP

-255 RLKTIPIPFPASS
+255 RLKTIPIPFPASA

-299 LHDNVKYDMLN
+299 LHDNVKYDMLS

-315 EFVTQ
+315 EFITQ

-326 IDEGGEDVTYLKT
+326 IDEGGEEVTYLKT
-339 SYFETIDSHLFP
+339 SFFETIDSHLFP
-351 IVKDLLLDFEPC
+351 IVKDLLLDFEPR

-368 KDYIDAFKN
+368 KDYIDAFKDEIN
-377 ENDAKSFF
+377 AKCFY

-390 INVEKVL
+390 INVEKEL

-403 DICLFLEKC
+403 DLSIFLDKC
-412 KNSEAKYLDVNYYTH
+412 KNSDAKYLDINYYTH
-427 LNKYFSYILDACANK
+427 LNKYFSYILDACADKNGK
-442 VGEIAF
+442 IAF

-503 KEEEQIAEDFPE
+503 KEEEQIADDFPE
-515 LSNLFDGFR
+515 LSNLFDGFK
-524 ANKCKGDK
+524 ANKSKGEE

-539 QALREIFEQPIGS
+539 RALREIFEQPIGS
-552 PILRYRGMSLEE
+552 PILRYRGMSLEQ
-564 KLETVDFQKTVLLTD
+564 KLETIDFQKTVLLTD
-579 SYDNQIIVFV
+579 SYDNQMIVFV
-589 PILEEDKQDAYLS
+589 PNLEEDKQDAYIS
-602 RLEKYIASIENNLH
+602 RLEMYIKSVEKDLH
-616 ENAKKTL
+616 ENARKTL
-623 HVVYLQESE
+623 HIVYLQESE
-632 KIDSLKTRITR
+632 KIDLLKNRITR
-643 TGDELL
+643 VGDELL

-656 IVFELFDDYKFNFGR
+656 IVFELFDDYEFNFGR
-671 QIQDFIDSV
+671 QIQDFVDSV
-680 AKIVIAGCACGDLY
+680 AKIVIAGCACDDLY
-694 SPNGMTCEVR
+694 SLNGLTYEVR

-714 WTPQKEIRRIRRT
+714 WTPQKEIRRT

-742 LKAIKSK
+742 LKAVKSK

-756 ALTKAIC
+756 ALSKAIC
-763 DASEYEDNIPCDF
+763 DASDYEDNVPCDF
-776 TKIVDGKVTDTRS
+776 TKVIDGKITDARS
-789 KYIAQLYVLE
+789 KCIALLYVLE
-799 KAGKSGMGNNSLIEL
+799 KAGKTDNVNNSMVEL
-814 LKKIGTQGDLY
+814 LRKVGTQGALQ
-825 FAPNEDKT
+825 FAPNEDKV
-833 LQTLHFDQLKT
+833 LQSLHFDQLKT
-844 ALSDSEELSVFFEK
+844 ALSDSEEIKDILGK
-858 YNKDDRFIQ
+858 YNGDDRFIQ
-867 NLLAFAGSMVKET
+867 NLFAFAGSMVKET
-880 VATDIET
+880 VATNIEA
-887 LYAFMNDSIDNHWIG
+887 LYAFMNDSFDNHWIA
-902 TYSDKLKYN
+902 TYSDKMKYN
-911 CSKAETLI
+911 CPKAEILI
-919 KLLYLSKYVSK
+919 KLLYLSNYVSK
-930 MDSETLKESLISNL
+930 IDSAKLRESLIANL
-944 NAKGAELNSTR
+944 TAKGAELNATR
-955 VTLTNSINEILTL
+955 ATLSESINEILTL

-976 DNESQPFFGYL
+976 DNDSQPFFGYL
-987 HKLSEVGR
+987 QKLSDVGK
-995 LFDDCQRVL
+995 LFEDCQRVL
-1004 REESDSMA
+1004 REESDSIA
-1012 ALCIIDSVYSRLV
+1012 ALCVINSVYSRLV
-1025 DIVDSVNILSTQ
+1025 DIIDSVKILSTQ
-1037 TTTVKNSLSSFQQ
+1037 TTTIKNSLSGFEQ
-1050 SVNRLYQLPI
+1050 SIKRLYQSPI

-1065 NKLAAKLINMK
+1065 DKLAAKLINMK

-1089 EDYCWANTRN
+1089 EDYCWATTRN
-1099 TLKYYKDETKNVFTT
+1099 TLKYHKDETKNVFTT
-1114 KLNPIKND
+1114 KLNPIKQE
-1122 TLKANDVSAF
+1122 TLKGNDVSVF
-1132 TNYLYRVFQSSTD
+1132 TTYLSRVLQTTTD
-1145 IKTRLDSVLNL
+1145 IKTRLDSVLSL

-1169 LKSQIEN
+1169 LKTQIGN
-1176 LLKVEVNNG
+1176 LLKFEENNG

>member
-1 MVYIP
+1 MAYIP
-6 LVKKTKW
+6 LVKQTKW

-22 LREEVEKDLREGC
+22 LREEVEKDLRKGC
-35 CQKGNIQP
+35 CEKGNIQP

-62 HYCWEVLKTPALYM
+62 HYCWEVLQTPALYL

-87 EAKASDSGK
+87 EAKSNDSGK

-113 IALLKSD
+113 INLLKSD
-120 NYDEIYNVDFPE
+120 NYDEVFNVDFPE

-146 YLKDFESVSVVFD
+146 YLKDFEPVTVVLD
-159 EKEENPFKDVV
+159 EKEENPFKDIV
-170 FNKDVISSAITSGNV
+170 FNKDVINIAISSGNV

-218 IVQTHP
+218 IVQTRP

-255 RLKTIPIPFPASS
+255 RLKTIPIPFPASA

-299 LHDNVKYDMLN
+299 LHDNVKYDMLS

-315 EFVTQ
+315 EFITQ

-326 IDEGGEDVTYLKT
+326 IDEGGEEVTYLKT
-339 SYFETIDSHLFP
+339 SFFETIDSHLFP
-351 IVKDLLLDFEPC
+351 IVKDLLLDFEPR

-368 KDYIDAFKN
+368 KDYIDAFKDEIN
-377 ENDAKSFF
+377 AKCFY

-390 INVEKVL
+390 INVEKEL

-403 DICLFLEKC
+403 DLSIFLDKC
-412 KNSEAKYLDVNYYTH
+412 KNSDAKYLDINYYTH
-427 LNKYFSYILDACANK
+427 LNKYFSYILDACADKNGK
-442 VGEIAF
+442 IAF

-503 KEEEQIAEDFPE
+503 KEEEQIADDFPE
-515 LSNLFDGFR
+515 LSNLFDGFK
-524 ANKCKGDK
+524 ANKSKGEE

-539 QALREIFEQPIGS
+539 RALREIFEQPIGS
-552 PILRYRGMSLEE
+552 PILRYRGMSLEQ
-564 KLETVDFQKTVLLTD
+564 KLETIDFQKTVLLTD
-579 SYDNQIIVFV
+579 SYDNQMIVFV
-589 PILEEDKQDAYLS
+589 PNLEEDKQDAYIS
-602 RLEKYIASIENNLH
+602 RLEMYIKSVEKDLH
-616 ENAKKTL
+616 ENARKTL
-623 HVVYLQESE
+623 HIVYLQESE
-632 KIDSLKTRITR
+632 KIDLLKNRITR
-643 TGDELL
+643 VGDELL

-671 QIQDFIDSV
+671 QIQDFVDSV
-680 AKIVIAGCACGDLY
+680 AKIVIAGCACDDLY
-694 SPNGMTCEVR
+694 SLNGLTYEVR

-714 WTPQKEIRRIRRT
+714 WTPQKEIRRT

-742 LKAIKSK
+742 LKAVKSK

-756 ALTKAIC
+756 ALSKAIC
-763 DASEYEDNIPCDF
+763 DASDYEDNVPCDF
-776 TKIVDGKVTDTRS
+776 TKVIDGKITDARS
-789 KYIAQLYVLE
+789 KCIALLYVLE
-799 KAGKSGMGNNSLIEL
+799 KAGKTDNVNNSMVEL
-814 LKKIGTQGDLY
+814 LRKVGTQGALH
-825 FAPNEDKT
+825 FAPNEDKV
-833 LQTLHFDQLKT
+833 LQSLHFDQLKT
-844 ALSDSEELSVFFEK
+844 ALSDSEEIKDILGK
-858 YNKDDRFIQ
+858 YNGDDRFIQ
-867 NLLAFAGSMVKET
+867 NLFAFAGSMVKET
-880 VATDIET
+880 VATNIEA
-887 LYAFMNDSIDNHWIG
+887 LYAFMNDSFDNHWIA

-911 CSKAETLI
+911 CPKAEILI
-919 KLLYLSKYVSK
+919 KLLYLSNYVSK
-930 MDSETLKESLISNL
+930 IDSAKLRESLIANL
-944 NAKGAELNSTR
+944 TAKGAELNATR
-955 VTLTNSINEILTL
+955 ATLSESINEILTL

-976 DNESQPFFGYL
+976 DNDSQPFFGYL
-987 HKLSEVGR
+987 QKLSDVGK
-995 LFDDCQRVL
+995 LFEDCQRVL
-1004 REESDSMA
+1004 REESDSIA
-1012 ALCIIDSVYSRLV
+1012 ALCVINSVYSRLV
-1025 DIVDSVNILSTQ
+1025 DIIDSVKILSTQ
-1037 TTTVKNSLSSFQQ
+1037 TTTIKNSLSGFEQ
-1050 SVNRLYQLPI
+1050 SIKRLYQSPI

-1065 NKLAAKLINMK
+1065 DKLAAKLINMK

-1089 EDYCWANTRN
+1089 EDYCWATTRN
-1099 TLKYYKDETKNVFTT
+1099 TLKYHKDETKNVFTT
-1114 KLNPIKND
+1114 KLNPIKQE
-1122 TLKANDVSAF
+1122 TLKGNDVSVF
-1132 TNYLYRVFQSSTD
+1132 TTYLSRVLQTTTD
-1145 IKTRLDSVLNL
+1145 IKTRLDSVLSL

-1169 LKSQIEN
+1169 LKTQIGN
-1176 LLKVEVNNG
+1176 LLKFEENNG

>member
-1 MVYIP
+1 MAYIP
-6 LVKKTKW
+6 LVKQTKW

-22 LREEVEKDLREGC
+22 LREEVEKDLRKGC
-35 CQKGNIQP
+35 CEKGNIQP

-62 HYCWEVLKTPALYM
+62 HYCWEVLQTPALYL

-87 EAKASDSGK
+87 EAKSNDSGK

-113 IALLKSD
+113 INLLKSD
-120 NYDEIYNVDFPE
+120 NYDEVFNVDFPE

-146 YLKDFESVSVVFD
+146 YLKDFEPVTVVLD
-159 EKEENPFKDVV
+159 EKEDNPFKDIV
-170 FNKDVISSAITSGNV
+170 FNKDVINIAISSGNV

-218 IVQTHP
+218 IVQTRP

-255 RLKTIPIPFPASS
+255 RLKTIPIPFPASA

-299 LHDNVKYDMLN
+299 LHDNVKYDMLSR
-310 GYKSS
+310 YKSS
-315 EFVTQ
+315 EFITQ

-326 IDEGGEDVTYLKT
+326 IDEGGEEVTYLKT
-339 SYFETIDSHLFP
+339 SFFETIDSHLFP
-351 IVKDLLLDFEPC
+351 IVKDLLLDFEPR

-368 KDYIDAFKN
+368 KDYIDAFKDEIN
-377 ENDAKSFF
+377 AKCFY

-390 INVEKVL
+390 INVEKEL

-403 DICLFLEKC
+403 DLSIFLDKC
-412 KNSEAKYLDVNYYTH
+412 KNSDAKYLDINYYTH
-427 LNKYFSYILDACANK
+427 LNKYFSYILDACADKNGK
-442 VGEIAF
+442 IAF

-503 KEEEQIAEDFPE
+503 KEEEQIADDFPE
-515 LSNLFDGFR
+515 LSNLFDGFK
-524 ANKCKGDK
+524 ANKSKGEE

-539 QALREIFEQPIGS
+539 RALREIFEQPIGS
-552 PILRYRGMSLEE
+552 PILRYRGMSLEQ
-564 KLETVDFQKTVLLTD
+564 KLETIDFQKTVLLTD
-579 SYDNQIIVFV
+579 SYDNQMIVFV
-589 PILEEDKQDAYLS
+589 PNLEEDKQDAYIS
-602 RLEKYIASIENNLH
+602 RLEMYIKSVEKDLH
-616 ENAKKTL
+616 ENARKTL
-623 HVVYLQESE
+623 HIVYLQESE
-632 KIDSLKTRITR
+632 KIDLLKNRITR
-643 TGDELL
+643 VGDELL

-671 QIQDFIDSV
+671 QIQDFVDSV
-680 AKIVIAGCACGDLY
+680 AKIVIAGCACDDLY
-694 SPNGMTCEVR
+694 SLNGLTYEVR

-714 WTPQKEIRRIRRT
+714 WTPQKEIRRT

-742 LKAIKSK
+742 LKAVKSK

-756 ALTKAIC
+756 ALSKAIC
-763 DASEYEDNIPCDF
+763 DASDYEDNVPCDF
-776 TKIVDGKVTDTRS
+776 TKVIDGKITDARS
-789 KYIAQLYVLE
+789 KCIALLYVLE
-799 KAGKSGMGNNSLIEL
+799 KAGKTNNVNNSMVEL
-814 LKKIGTQGDLY
+814 LRKVGTQGALH
-825 FAPNEDKT
+825 FAPNEDKV
-833 LQTLHFDQLKT
+833 LQSLHFDQLKT
-844 ALSDSEELSVFFEK
+844 ALSDSEEIKDILGK
-858 YNKDDRFIQ
+858 YNGDDRFIQ
-867 NLLAFAGSMVKET
+867 NLFAFAGSMIKET
-880 VATDIET
+880 VATNIEA
-887 LYAFMNDSIDNHWIG
+887 LYAFMNDSFDNHWIA
-902 TYSDKLKYN
+902 TYSDKMKYN
-911 CSKAETLI
+911 CPKAEILI
-919 KLLYLSKYVSK
+919 KLLYLSNYVSK
-930 MDSETLKESLISNL
+930 IDSAKLRESLIANL
-944 NAKGAELNSTR
+944 TAKGAELNATR
-955 VTLTNSINEILTL
+955 ATLSESINEILTL

-976 DNESQPFFGYL
+976 DNDSQPFFGYL
-987 HKLSEVGR
+987 QKLSDVGK
-995 LFDDCQRVL
+995 LFEDCQRVL
-1004 REESDSMA
+1004 REESDSIA
-1012 ALCIIDSVYSRLV
+1012 ALCVINSVYSRLV
-1025 DIVDSVNILSTQ
+1025 DIIDSVKILSTQ
-1037 TTTVKNSLSSFQQ
+1037 TTTIKNSLSGFEQ
-1050 SVNRLYQLPI
+1050 SIKRLYQSPI

-1065 NKLAAKLINMK
+1065 DKLAAKLINMK

-1089 EDYCWANTRN
+1089 EDYCWATTRN
-1099 TLKYYKDETKNVFTT
+1099 TLKYHKDETKNVFTT
-1114 KLNPIKND
+1114 KLNPIKQE
-1122 TLKANDVSAF
+1122 TLKGNDVSVF
-1132 TNYLYRVFQSSTD
+1132 TTYLSRVLQTTTD
-1145 IKTRLDSVLNL
+1145 IKTRLDSVLSL

-1169 LKSQIEN
+1169 LKIQIGN
-1176 LLKVEVNNG
+1176 LLKFEENNG

>member
-1 MVYIP
+1 MAYIP
-6 LVKKTKW
+6 LVKQTKW

-22 LREEVEKDLREGC
+22 LREEVEKDLRKGC
-35 CQKGNIQP
+35 CEKGNIQP

-62 HYCWEVLKTPALYM
+62 HYCWEVLQTPALYL

-87 EAKASDSGK
+87 EAKSNDSGK

-113 IALLKSD
+113 INLLKSD
-120 NYDEIYNVDFPE
+120 NYDEVFNVDFPE

-146 YLKDFESVSVVFD
+146 YLKDFEPVTVVLD
-159 EKEENPFKDVV
+159 EKEDNPFKDIV
-170 FNKDVISSAITSGNV
+170 FNKDVINIAISSGNV

-218 IVQTHP
+218 IVQTRP

-255 RLKTIPIPFPASS
+255 RLKTIPIPFPASA

-299 LHDNVKYDMLN
+299 LHDNVKYDMLS

-315 EFVTQ
+315 EFITQ

-326 IDEGGEDVTYLKT
+326 IDEGGEEVTYLKT
-339 SYFETIDSHLFP
+339 SFFETIDSHLFP
-351 IVKDLLLDFEPC
+351 IVKDLLLDFEPR

-368 KDYIDAFKN
+368 KDYIDAFKDEIN
-377 ENDAKSFF
+377 AKCFY

-390 INVEKVL
+390 INVEKEL

-403 DICLFLEKC
+403 DLSIFLDKC
-412 KNSEAKYLDVNYYTH
+412 KNSDAKYLDINYYTH
-427 LNKYFSYILDACANK
+427 LNKYFSYILDACADKNGK
-442 VGEIAF
+442 IAF

-503 KEEEQIAEDFPE
+503 KEEEQIADDFPE
-515 LSNLFDGFR
+515 LSNLFDGFK
-524 ANKCKGDK
+524 ANKSKGEE

-539 QALREIFEQPIGS
+539 RALREIFEQPIGS
-552 PILRYRGMSLEE
+552 PILRYRGMSLEQ
-564 KLETVDFQKTVLLTD
+564 KLETIDFQKTVLLTD
-579 SYDNQIIVFV
+579 SYDNQMIVFV
-589 PILEEDKQDAYLS
+589 PNLEEDKQDAYIS
-602 RLEKYIASIENNLH
+602 RLEMYIKSVEKDLH
-616 ENAKKTL
+616 ENARKTL
-623 HVVYLQESE
+623 HIVYLQESE
-632 KIDSLKTRITR
+632 KIDLLKNRITR
-643 TGDELL
+643 VGDELL

-671 QIQDFIDSV
+671 QIQDFVDSV
-680 AKIVIAGCACGDLY
+680 AKIVIAGCACDDLY
-694 SPNGMTCEVR
+694 SLNGLTYEVR

-714 WTPQKEIRRIRRT
+714 WTPQKEIRRT

-742 LKAIKSK
+742 LKAVKSK

-756 ALTKAIC
+756 ALSKAIC
-763 DASEYEDNIPCDF
+763 DASDYEDNVPCDF
-776 TKIVDGKVTDTRS
+776 TKVIDGKITDARS
-789 KYIAQLYVLE
+789 KCIALLYVLE
-799 KAGKSGMGNNSLIEL
+799 KAGKTNNVNNSMVEL
-814 LKKIGTQGDLY
+814 LRKVGTQGALH
-825 FAPNEDKT
+825 FAPNEDKV
-833 LQTLHFDQLKT
+833 LQSLHFDQLKT
-844 ALSDSEELSVFFEK
+844 ALSDSEEIKDILGK
-858 YNKDDRFIQ
+858 YNGDDRFIQ
-867 NLLAFAGSMVKET
+867 NLFAFAGSMVKET
-880 VATDIET
+880 VATNIEA
-887 LYAFMNDSIDNHWIG
+887 LYAFMNDSFDNHWIA
-902 TYSDKLKYN
+902 TYSDKMKYN
-911 CSKAETLI
+911 CPKAEILI
-919 KLLYLSKYVSK
+919 KLLYLSNYVSK
-930 MDSETLKESLISNL
+930 IDSAKLRESLIANL
-944 NAKGAELNSTR
+944 TAKGAELNATR
-955 VTLTNSINEILTL
+955 ATLSESVNEILTL

-976 DNESQPFFGYL
+976 DNDSQPFFGYL
-987 HKLSEVGR
+987 QKLSDVGK
-995 LFDDCQRVL
+995 LFEDCQRVL
-1004 REESDSMA
+1004 REESDSIA
-1012 ALCIIDSVYSRLV
+1012 ALCVINSVYSRLV
-1025 DIVDSVNILSTQ
+1025 DIIDSVKILSTQ
-1037 TTTVKNSLSSFQQ
+1037 TTTIKNSLSGFEQ
-1050 SVNRLYQLPI
+1050 SIKRLYQSPI

-1065 NKLAAKLINMK
+1065 DKLAAKLINMK

-1089 EDYCWANTRN
+1089 EDYCWATTRN
-1099 TLKYYKDETKNVFTT
+1099 TLKYHKDETKNVFTT
-1114 KLNPIKND
+1114 KLNPIKQE
-1122 TLKANDVSAF
+1122 TLKGNDVSVF
-1132 TNYLYRVFQSSTD
+1132 TTYLSRVLQTTTD
-1145 IKTRLDSVLNL
+1145 IKTRLDSVLSL

-1169 LKSQIEN
+1169 LKIQIGN
-1176 LLKVEVNNG
+1176 LLKFEENNG

>member
-1 MVYIP
+1 MAYIP
-6 LVKKTKW
+6 LVKQTKW

-22 LREEVEKDLREGC
+22 LREEVEKDLRKGC
-35 CQKGNIQP
+35 CEKGNIQP

-62 HYCWEVLKTPALYM
+62 HYCWEVLQTPALYL

-87 EAKASDSGK
+87 EAKSNDSGK

-113 IALLKSD
+113 INLLKSD
-120 NYDEIYNVDFPE
+120 NYDEVFNVDFPE

-146 YLKDFESVSVVFD
+146 YLKDFEPVTVVLD
-159 EKEENPFKDVV
+159 EKEENPFKDIV
-170 FNKDVISSAITSGNV
+170 FNKDVINIAISSGNV

-218 IVQTHP
+218 IVQTRP

-255 RLKTIPIPFPASS
+255 RLKTIPIPFPASA

-289 SRCRPGHVQK
+289 SRCRHGHVQK
-299 LHDNVKYDMLN
+299 LHDNVKYDMLS

-315 EFVTQ
+315 EFITQ

-326 IDEGGEDVTYLKT
+326 IDEGGEEVTYLKT
-339 SYFETIDSHLFP
+339 SFFETIDSHLFP
-351 IVKDLLLDFEPC
+351 IVKDLLLDFEPR

-368 KDYIDAFKN
+368 KDYIDAFKDEIN
-377 ENDAKSFF
+377 AKCFY

-390 INVEKVL
+390 INVEKEL

-403 DICLFLEKC
+403 DLSIFLDKC
-412 KNSEAKYLDVNYYTH
+412 KNSDAKYLDINYYTH
-427 LNKYFSYILDACANK
+427 LNKYFSYILDACADKNGK
-442 VGEIAF
+442 IAF

-503 KEEEQIAEDFPE
+503 KEEEQIADDFPE
-515 LSNLFDGFR
+515 LSNLFDGFK
-524 ANKCKGDK
+524 ANKSKGEE

-539 QALREIFEQPIGS
+539 RALREIFEQPIGS
-552 PILRYRGMSLEE
+552 PILRYRGMSLEQ
-564 KLETVDFQKTVLLTD
+564 KLETIDFQKTVLLTD
-579 SYDNQIIVFV
+579 SYDNQMIVFV
-589 PILEEDKQDAYLS
+589 PNLEEDKQDAYIS
-602 RLEKYIASIENNLH
+602 RLEMYIKSVEKDLH
-616 ENAKKTL
+616 ENARKTL
-623 HVVYLQESE
+623 HIVYLQESE
-632 KIDSLKTRITR
+632 KIDLLKNRITR
-643 TGDELL
+643 VGDELL

-671 QIQDFIDSV
+671 QIQDFVDSV
-680 AKIVIAGCACGDLY
+680 AKIVIAGCACDDLY
-694 SPNGMTCEVR
+694 SLNGLTYEVR

-714 WTPQKEIRRIRRT
+714 WTPQKEIRRT

-742 LKAIKSK
+742 LKAVKSK

-756 ALTKAIC
+756 ALSKAIC
-763 DASEYEDNIPCDF
+763 DASDYEDNVPCDF
-776 TKIVDGKVTDTRS
+776 TKVIDGKITDARS
-789 KYIAQLYVLE
+789 KCIALLYVLE
-799 KAGKSGMGNNSLIEL
+799 KAGKTDNVNNSMVEL
-814 LKKIGTQGDLY
+814 LRKVGTQGALH
-825 FAPNEDKT
+825 FAPNEDKV
-833 LQTLHFDQLKT
+833 LQSLHFDQLKT
-844 ALSDSEELSVFFEK
+844 ALSDSEEIKDILGK
-858 YNKDDRFIQ
+858 YNGDDRFIQ
-867 NLLAFAGSMVKET
+867 NLFAFAGSMIKET
-880 VATDIET
+880 VATNIEA
-887 LYAFMNDSIDNHWIG
+887 LYAFMNDSFDNHWIA
-902 TYSDKLKYN
+902 TYSDKMKYN
-911 CSKAETLI
+911 CPKAEILI
-919 KLLYLSKYVSK
+919 KLLYLSNYVSK
-930 MDSETLKESLISNL
+930 IDSAKLRESLIANL
-944 NAKGAELNSTR
+944 TAKGAELNATR
-955 VTLTNSINEILTL
+955 ATLSESINEILTL

-976 DNESQPFFGYL
+976 DNDSQPFFGYL
-987 HKLSEVGR
+987 QKLSDVGK
-995 LFDDCQRVL
+995 LFEDCQRVL
-1004 REESDSMA
+1004 REESDSIA
-1012 ALCIIDSVYSRLV
+1012 ALCVINSVYSRLV
-1025 DIVDSVNILSTQ
+1025 DIIDSVKILSTQ
-1037 TTTVKNSLSSFQQ
+1037 TTTIKNSLSGFEQ
-1050 SVNRLYQLPI
+1050 SIKRLYQSPI

-1065 NKLAAKLINMK
+1065 DKLAAKLINMK

-1089 EDYCWANTRN
+1089 EDYCWATTRN
-1099 TLKYYKDETKNVFTT
+1099 TLKYHKDETKNVFTT
-1114 KLNPIKND
+1114 KLNPIKQE
-1122 TLKANDVSAF
+1122 TLKGNDVSVF
-1132 TNYLYRVFQSSTD
+1132 TTYLSRVLQTTTD
-1145 IKTRLDSVLNL
+1145 IKTRLDSVLSL

-1169 LKSQIEN
+1169 LKTQIGN
-1176 LLKVEVNNG
+1176 LLKFEENNG

>member
-1 MVYIP
+1 MAYIP
-6 LVKKTKW
+6 LVKQTKW

-22 LREEVEKDLREGC
+22 LREEVEKDLRKGC
-35 CQKGNIQP
+35 CEKGNIQP

-62 HYCWEVLKTPALYM
+62 HYCWEVLQTPALYL

-87 EAKASDSGK
+87 EAKSNDSGK

-113 IALLKSD
+113 INLLKSD
-120 NYDEIYNVDFPE
+120 NYDEVFNVDFPE

-146 YLKDFESVSVVFD
+146 YLKDFEPVTVVLD
-159 EKEENPFKDVV
+159 EKEDNPFKDIV
-170 FNKDVISSAITSGNV
+170 FNKDVINIAISSGNV

-218 IVQTHP
+218 IVQTRP
-224 FQLVIGNGP
+224 FLLVIGNGP

-255 RLKTIPIPFPASS
+255 RLKTIPIPFPASA

-299 LHDNVKYDMLN
+299 LHDNVKYDMLS

-315 EFVTQ
+315 EFITQ

-326 IDEGGEDVTYLKT
+326 IDEGGEEVTYLKT
-339 SYFETIDSHLFP
+339 SFFETIDSHLFP
-351 IVKDLLLDFEPC
+351 IVKDLLLDFEPR

-368 KDYIDAFKN
+368 KDYIDAFKDEIN
-377 ENDAKSFF
+377 AKCFY

-390 INVEKVL
+390 INVEKEL

-403 DICLFLEKC
+403 DLSIFLDKC
-412 KNSEAKYLDVNYYTH
+412 KNSDAKYLDINYYTH
-427 LNKYFSYILDACANK
+427 LNKYFSYILDACADKNGK
-442 VGEIAF
+442 IAF

-503 KEEEQIAEDFPE
+503 KEEEQIADDFPE
-515 LSNLFDGFR
+515 LSNLFDGFK
-524 ANKCKGDK
+524 ANKSKGEE

-539 QALREIFEQPIGS
+539 RALREIFEQPIGS
-552 PILRYRGMSLEE
+552 PILRYRGMSLEQ
-564 KLETVDFQKTVLLTD
+564 KLETIDFQKTVLLTD
-579 SYDNQIIVFV
+579 SYDNQMIVFV
-589 PILEEDKQDAYLS
+589 PNLEEDKQDAYIS
-602 RLEKYIASIENNLH
+602 RLEMYIKSVEKDLH
-616 ENAKKTL
+616 ENARKTL
-623 HVVYLQESE
+623 HIVYLQESE
-632 KIDSLKTRITR
+632 KIDLLKNRITR
-643 TGDELL
+643 VGDELL

-671 QIQDFIDSV
+671 QIQDFVDSV
-680 AKIVIAGCACGDLY
+680 AKIVIAGCACDDLY
-694 SPNGMTCEVR
+694 SLNGLTYEVR

-714 WTPQKEIRRIRRT
+714 WTPQKEIRRT
-727 IEHYEKLVCEGDNAI
+727 IEHYEKFVCEGDNAI
-742 LKAIKSK
+742 LKAVKSK

-756 ALTKAIC
+756 ALSKAIC
-763 DASEYEDNIPCDF
+763 DASDYEDNVPCDF
-776 TKIVDGKVTDTRS
+776 TKVIDGKITDARS
-789 KYIAQLYVLE
+789 KCIALLYVLE
-799 KAGKSGMGNNSLIEL
+799 KAGKTDNVNNSMVEL
-814 LKKIGTQGDLY
+814 LRKVGTQGALH
-825 FAPNEDKT
+825 FAPNEDKV
-833 LQTLHFDQLKT
+833 LQSLHFDQLKT
-844 ALSDSEELSVFFEK
+844 ALSDSEEIKDILGK
-858 YNKDDRFIQ
+858 YNGDDRFIQ
-867 NLLAFAGSMVKET
+867 NLFAFAGSMVKET
-880 VATDIET
+880 VATNIEA
-887 LYAFMNDSIDNHWIG
+887 LYAFMNDSFDNHWIA
-902 TYSDKLKYN
+902 TYSDKMKYN
-911 CSKAETLI
+911 CPKAEILI
-919 KLLYLSKYVSK
+919 KLLYLSNYVSK
-930 MDSETLKESLISNL
+930 IDSAKLRESLIANL
-944 NAKGAELNSTR
+944 TAKGAELNATR
-955 VTLTNSINEILTL
+955 ATLSESINEILTL

-976 DNESQPFFGYL
+976 DNDSQPFFGYL
-987 HKLSEVGR
+987 QKLSDVGK
-995 LFDDCQRVL
+995 LFEDCQRVL
-1004 REESDSMA
+1004 REESDSIA
-1012 ALCIIDSVYSRLV
+1012 ALCVINSVYSRLV
-1025 DIVDSVNILSTQ
+1025 DIIDSVKILSTQ
-1037 TTTVKNSLSSFQQ
+1037 TTTIKNSLSGFEQ
-1050 SVNRLYQLPI
+1050 SIKRLYQSPI

-1065 NKLAAKLINMK
+1065 DKLAAKLINMK

-1089 EDYCWANTRN
+1089 EDYCWATTRN
-1099 TLKYYKDETKNVFTT
+1099 TLKYHKDETKNVFTT
-1114 KLNPIKND
+1114 KLNPIKQE
-1122 TLKANDVSAF
+1122 TLKGNDVSVF
-1132 TNYLYRVFQSSTD
+1132 TTYLSRVLQTTTD
-1145 IKTRLDSVLNL
+1145 IKTRLDSVLSL

-1169 LKSQIEN
+1169 LKTQIGN
-1176 LLKVEVNNG
+1176 LLKFEENNG

>member
-1 MVYIP
+1 MAYIP
-6 LVKKTKW
+6 LVKQTKW

-22 LREEVEKDLREGC
+22 LREEVEKDLRKGC
-35 CQKGNIQP
+35 CEKGNIQP

-62 HYCWEVLKTPALYM
+62 HYCWEVLQTPALYL

-87 EAKASDSGK
+87 EAKSNDSGK

-113 IALLKSD
+113 INLLKSD
-120 NYDEIYNVDFPE
+120 NYDEVFNVDFPE

-146 YLKDFESVSVVFD
+146 YLKDFEPVTVVLD
-159 EKEENPFKDVV
+159 EKEDNPFKDIV
-170 FNKDVISSAITSGNV
+170 FNKDVINIAISSGNV

-218 IVQTHP
+218 IVQTRP
-224 FQLVIGNGP
+224 FLLVIGNGP

-255 RLKTIPIPFPASS
+255 RLKTIPIPFPASA

-299 LHDNVKYDMLN
+299 LHDNVKYDMLS

-315 EFVTQ
+315 EFITQ

-326 IDEGGEDVTYLKT
+326 IDEGGEEVTYLKT
-339 SYFETIDSHLFP
+339 SFFETIDSHLFP
-351 IVKDLLLDFEPC
+351 IVKDLLLDFEPR

-368 KDYIDAFKN
+368 KDYIDAFKDEIN
-377 ENDAKSFF
+377 AKCFY

-390 INVEKVL
+390 INVEKEL

-403 DICLFLEKC
+403 DLSIFLDKC
-412 KNSEAKYLDVNYYTH
+412 KNSDAKYLDINYYTH
-427 LNKYFSYILDACANK
+427 LNKYFSYILDACADKNGK
-442 VGEIAF
+442 IAF

-503 KEEEQIAEDFPE
+503 KEEEQIADDFPE
-515 LSNLFDGFR
+515 LSNLFDGFK
-524 ANKCKGDK
+524 ANKSKGEE

-539 QALREIFEQPIGS
+539 RALREIFEQPIGS
-552 PILRYRGMSLEE
+552 PILRYRGMSLEQ
-564 KLETVDFQKTVLLTD
+564 KLETIDFQKTVLLTD
-579 SYDNQIIVFV
+579 SYDNQMIVFV
-589 PILEEDKQDAYLS
+589 PNLEEDKQDAYIS
-602 RLEKYIASIENNLH
+602 RLEMYIKSVEKDLH
-616 ENAKKTL
+616 ENARKTL
-623 HVVYLQESE
+623 HIVYLQESE
-632 KIDSLKTRITR
+632 KIDLLKNRITR
-643 TGDELL
+643 VGDELL

-671 QIQDFIDSV
+671 QIQDFVDSV
-680 AKIVIAGCACGDLY
+680 AKIVIAGCACDDLY
-694 SPNGMTCEVR
+694 SLNGLTYEVR

-714 WTPQKEIRRIRRT
+714 WTPQKEIRRT

-742 LKAIKSK
+742 LKAVKSK

-756 ALTKAIC
+756 ALSKAIC
-763 DASEYEDNIPCDF
+763 DASDYEDNVPCDF
-776 TKIVDGKVTDTRS
+776 TKVIDGKITDARS
-789 KYIAQLYVLE
+789 KCIALLYVLE
-799 KAGKSGMGNNSLIEL
+799 KAGKTDNVNNSMVEL
-814 LKKIGTQGDLY
+814 LRKVGTQGALH
-825 FAPNEDKT
+825 FAPNEDKV
-833 LQTLHFDQLKT
+833 LQSLHFDQLKT
-844 ALSDSEELSVFFEK
+844 ALSDSEEIKDILGK
-858 YNKDDRFIQ
+858 YNGDDRFIQ
-867 NLLAFAGSMVKET
+867 NLFAFAGSMVKET
-880 VATDIET
+880 VATNIEA
-887 LYAFMNDSIDNHWIG
+887 LYAFMNDSFDNHWIA
-902 TYSDKLKYN
+902 TYSDKMKYN
-911 CSKAETLI
+911 CPKAEILI
-919 KLLYLSKYVSK
+919 KLLYLSNYVSK
-930 MDSETLKESLISNL
+930 IDSAKLRESLIANL
-944 NAKGAELNSTR
+944 TAKGAELNATR
-955 VTLTNSINEILTL
+955 ATLSESINEILTL

-976 DNESQPFFGYL
+976 DNDSQPFFGYL
-987 HKLSEVGR
+987 QKLSDVGK
-995 LFDDCQRVL
+995 LFEDCQRVL
-1004 REESDSMA
+1004 REESDSIA
-1012 ALCIIDSVYSRLV
+1012 ALCVINSFYSRLV
-1025 DIVDSVNILSTQ
+1025 DIIDSVKILSTQ
-1037 TTTVKNSLSSFQQ
+1037 TTTIKNSLSGFEQ
-1050 SVNRLYQLPI
+1050 SIKRLYQSPI

-1065 NKLAAKLINMK
+1065 DKLAAKLINMK

-1089 EDYCWANTRN
+1089 EDYCWATTRN
-1099 TLKYYKDETKNVFTT
+1099 TLKYHKDETKNVFTT
-1114 KLNPIKND
+1114 KLNPIKQE
-1122 TLKANDVSAF
+1122 TLKGNDVSVF
-1132 TNYLYRVFQSSTD
+1132 TTYLSRVLQTTTD
-1145 IKTRLDSVLNL
+1145 IKTRLDSVLSL

-1169 LKSQIEN
+1169 LKTQIGN
-1176 LLKVEVNNG
+1176 LLKFEENNG